1 MSEVNIDSIRIEA
14 KTNIKEAISDIEAL
28 KQSLTGLGDNKSGI
42 DRYSTSVNGLTQR
55 LTRLTGITNKTGIAA
70 VEKSV
75 RELAE
80 ASIKL
85 NNLQLNEKK
94 GSIFSEDTWKRAM
107 GNVESAMEN
116 VKNTIA
122 QNVKEIRQLDGVE
135 KAFDNYIKK
144 ARNIKI
150 PIGVK
155 NDLNTDREFANLRSV
170 LGKNFSTTNSGTDF
184 VAFIDD
190 MNKSINTTFDTTKN
204 ATDLFK
210 DVVERLRDIRKEAVM
225 TSQDVIKNG
234 LIPVQEIESELS
246 KFAAKDIP
254 NLSEKYG
261 ITENDVY
268 GGKKLS
274 ENSGTESVKEV
285 TSAIGQKTRA
295 FEKEQQTVTD
305 VVNSEMKDLINL
317 RSTIESVTNAVGD
330 GKGLAG
336 AFKGLKELG
345 LGELASLKNIDFSG
359 IAKLNI
365 KALQETIKQ
374 TTNIKNSASK
384 TIGELAHDSVLK
396 YALGSSSPE
405 HLIAKTTAK
414 GNEINI
420 PTKLSEIQS
429 LYQKLI
435 NYKGELIRSISETW
449 NNNNEN
455 LDVAIDKILK
465 YREQLAQTRSSIKQ
479 VGEVLEAVRNGTDI
493 TKGEQWLAEYN
504 SFLGDMQ
511 EYRTKILQESL
522 EMLQTE
528 QKNSP
533 KLNLMESLSDLG
545 TATDSVEQ
553 KLSELFDMLQS
564 LPSSTDRVG
573 SQARTM
579 IVQSAQQLGIAT
591 ESIENALSTL
601 HGTLREYSTASE
613 TSAPIDDLNNH
624 VNLVEQSLSALDSVL
639 QLTQNEVR
647 AFAQTGQLS
656 ETALQALSNAS
667 QTSDMVIDHMSS
679 SISELTG
686 NLGFYRQSLE
696 QASQEP
702 PIFRDTPEDIN
713 RLNRNMQKLPLSLS
727 QLKSDISDL
736 AGIMGGFVGKA
747 ISVAGAIGKIGS
759 FATKVNKQILS
770 FTKDFAKLSWEF
782 LNFGSSKNALSGL
795 KSPFG
800 QSSASLGDFNKK
812 LKHGITTVLR
822 YGFGIRSLYVLFNKL
837 RSGIKDGINNLVMFS
852 DRANKSLS
860 LLTSDMSYVG
870 NSVAA
875 AFEPILNIVAP
886 IIDQIVDYAVA
897 GINAVGAF
905 IASITGQTSY
915 TVAVKNIKDYRDSLN
930 GTASAGDA
938 ASDATDKLKDK
949 TDELKR
955 ELMGFDE
962 IEKFSED
969 LDNAANSGSGSGSGS
984 GNGSGTEDPILFTKK
999 DIPGAVSNFADLVK
1013 DAWAKADFTDIGK
1026 MVGTKLRDALDSIDW
1041 EPIKEQ
1047 ANKIAKV
1054 TGTFINGF
1062 FETEGLDKSVG
1073 RTLGEAVNTAV
1084 GAINTF
1090 VDTTHWTS
1098 IGEFMSGGLR
1108 SAITT
1113 IDWDGLGKTLNAKY
1127 KALWSFLDGFVV
1139 DMSKINF
1146 SGTTGWQEAGNALAS
1161 TINSI
1166 FADRDY
1172 TKTGQTIAAG
1182 INGITSALTT
1192 GIAGIDFNSI
1202 SRNFANGINS
1212 VFYNVDWQAI
1222 GTMLSDGMNAA
1233 TSSLLTF
1240 SVTVDWK
1247 RIGSELASSAN
1258 TFLAKTDF
1266 SQAGK
1271 ALGQAFKGA
1280 LSAINELAATFNWRS
1295 LGIDINNFIKGINW
1309 MGILKTS
1316 ANVVANTFF
1325 GLFETAWAAVFGGPD
1340 TKYTAIADNLNKA
1353 LSKLKIEWPAM
1364 EQEEIEKFENV
1375 SIIVDKFLELN
1386 EKLKKNGSLSE
1397 TDMSLFK
1404 TYYDQIVEYAPQ
1416 AAKLIG
1422 EVGTA
1427 YEGTDQ
1433 ALKALIASQKNAA
1446 IAEGFKTAMS
1456 DAAKVMA
1463 ESAIALNGA
1472 VDDLVSSVITNKDS
1486 VFSKWNELMGGNGTM
1501 AEMTKTMDS
1510 LFKKMREGKYDVDSL
1525 QGSEAVLAHVI
1536 GLTSN
1541 SLQEKMK
1548 NVDRLTTTLN
1558 ESETELDKMSEA
1570 STRYSAEIDTASI
1583 KTESFS
1589 TKLGNIKFTGVWKSL
1604 KDELKNTLDGVTET
1618 LKRDDFTL
1626 GISNT
1631 LTNMFDKEFRVNLK
1645 AGSLDT
1651 SEIPEK
1657 QKTVGGVCA
1666 GIVKA
1671 SNQIPESIRKLD
1683 FVGAITSKKD
1693 EIADRKISNLEG
1705 SVSKVSQTGG
1715 LTLDNL
1721 GGWIGYIGSK
1731 VSNLTL
1737 DNIGAWINYIGSQKS
1752 NMTLSD
1758 IGAWISYIGSQKDY
1772 MTLSDIGAWI
1782 SYIGS
1787 QKSNMTLNDI
1797 GAWISFIGSQISGMT
1812 LSGIGAWISNVAAQS
1827 GGLTLSDIG
1836 AWISYIAKS
1845 GDLSLSGINGLVNQV
1860 EKQPG
1865 SSLILKGIHGIVS
1878 SITNILGGKAEG
1890 GAFYGGKWH
1899 SIPQFSSGGVIT
1911 KDFVSS
1917 FSAIPRYAGGT
1928 VNAGS
1933 MFIAGEAGPEL
1944 VGHVGGR
1951 TEVLNES
1958 QLASVMQSAVAE
1970 GMQAAMSQM
1979 GGGGN
1984 VTVNVTLQ
1992 GDARRIFEVVKNE
2005 NNSRVMQTGK
2015 AQLLT

>member
-28 KQSLTGLGDNKSGI
+28 KQSLTGLGDNKNGI
-42 DRYSTSVNGLTQR
+42 DHYSTSVNGLTQR
-55 LTRLTGITNKTGIAA
+55 LTKLTGITNKAGIAA

-107 GNVESAMEN
+107 ENVESAMEN

-144 ARNIKI
+144 AQNIKI

-155 NDLNTDREFANLRSV
+155 NDLSTDREFANLRSV

-184 VAFIDD
+184 VTFIDD

-274 ENSGTESVKEV
+274 ENSGTESIKEV

-317 RSTIESVTNAVGD
+317 RSTIESITNAVGD

-359 IAKLNI
+359 IAKLNRENLKSI
-365 KALQETIKQ
+365 IGKEHTGLSDAE
-374 TTNIKNSASK
+374 K
-384 TIGELAHDSVLK
+384 TIIQNAANKAVAPESVPWLEDYK
-396 YALGSSSPE
+396 N
-405 HLIAKTTAK
+405 LIQQAR
-414 GNEINI
+414 EE
-420 PTKLSEIQS
+420 S
-429 LYQKLI
+429 QK
-435 NYKGELIRSISETW
+435 
-449 NNNNEN
+449 
-455 LDVAIDKILK
+455 
-465 YREQLAQTRSSIKQ
+465 
-479 VGEVLEAVRNGTDI
+479 
-493 TKGEQWLAEYN
+493 
-504 SFLGDMQ
+504 FLGGFYVPESVEELQSEFVGISKEIVRLKENMQ
-511 EYRTKILQESL
+511 EALRTLDTDGVSQ
-522 EMLQTE
+522 MVG
-528 QKNSP
+528 
-533 KLNLMESLSDLG
+533 DL
-545 TATDSVEQ
+545 
-553 KLSELFDMLQS
+553 
-564 LPSSTDRVG
+564 
-573 SQARTM
+573 SQAIAYANDLST
-579 IVQSAQQLGIAT
+579 IAT
-591 ESIENALSTL
+591 QKGI
-601 HGTLREYSTASE
+601 TLRQPKSEWQEY
-613 TSAPIDDLNNH
+613 P
-624 VNLVEQSLSALDSVL
+624 LSSFPEELRGD
-639 QLTQNEVR
+639 
-647 AFAQTGQLS
+647 G
-656 ETALQALSNAS
+656 LSNAMT
-667 QTSDMVIDHMSS
+667 QTAREASNASNQLRQYDEDVSKVIR
-679 SISELTG
+679 T
-686 NLGFYRQSLE
+686 E
-696 QASQEP
+696 QTFKDALAAAAQEP
-702 PIFRDTPEDIN
+702 PIFRDMPEDIS
-713 RLNRNMQKLPLSLS
+713 RLNRNVQKLPISLS

-736 AGIMGGFVGKA
+736 AGIMGGFAGKA

-759 FATKVNKQILS
+759 FAAKVSKQILS
-770 FTKDFAKLSWEF
+770 FTKNFAKLSWEF
-782 LNFGSSKNALSGL
+782 LNFGSTKNALSGL
-795 KSPFG
+795 KSPFS

-886 IIDQIVDYAVA
+886 VIDQIVDYAVA

-999 DIPGAVSNFADLVK
+999 DIPGAVSNFAELVK

-1090 VDTTHWTS
+1090 IDTTHWTS

-1192 GIAGIDFNSI
+1192 GIAGIDFDSI

-1212 VFYNVDWQAI
+1212 VFYKVDWQAI
-1222 GTMLSDGMNAA
+1222 GTMLSDGMNTA

-1240 SVTVDWK
+1240 SVTVDWEK
-1247 RIGSELASSAN
+1247 IGSELASSAN
-1258 TFLAKTDF
+1258 TFLANTDF

-1280 LSAINELAATFNWRS
+1280 LSAISEFAATFNWRS

-1309 MGILKTS
+1309 IGILKTS

-1463 ESAIALNGA
+1463 DSAIALNGA
-1472 VDDLVSSVITNKDS
+1472 VDELVSSVITNKDS

-1525 QGSEAVLAHVI
+1525 QGSEAILAHVI

-1541 SLQEKMK
+1541 SLQEKML

-1558 ESETELDKMSEA
+1558 KSEAELDKMSEA

-1589 TKLGNIKFTGVWKSL
+1589 SNLGKIKFTGVWKSL
-1604 KDELKNTLDGVTET
+1604 KDELKNTLDDVTET

-1631 LTNMFDKEFRVNLK
+1631 LTDMFDKEFKVNLK

-1651 SEIPEK
+1651 SELT
-1657 QKTVGGVCA
+1657 QKDKTIQGA
-1666 GIVKA
+1666 SANIVSAKNA
-1671 SNQIPESIRKLD
+1671 LPDYAKKLD
-1683 FVGAITSKKD
+1683 LVANLTSKQD
-1693 EIADRKISNLEG
+1693 SIADRVIS
-1705 SVSKVSQTGG
+1705 G
-1715 LTLDNL
+1715 LTGWMTDFQNRVPENNRWFSGLTGWVTSL
-1721 GGWIGYIGSK
+1721 GDSIP
-1731 VSNLTL
+1731 
-1737 DNIGAWINYIGSQKS
+1737 A
-1752 NMTLSD
+1752 
-1758 IGAWISYIGSQKDY
+1758 
-1772 MTLSDIGAWI
+1772 
-1782 SYIGS
+1782 
-1787 QKSNMTLNDI
+1787 
-1797 GAWISFIGSQISGMT
+1797 SGKWF
-1812 LSGIGAWISNVAAQS
+1812 SGILG
-1827 GGLTLSDIG
+1827 
-1836 AWISYIAKS
+1836 Y
-1845 GDLSLSGINGLVNQV
+1845 VNQV
-1860 EKQPG
+1860 EKQSG

-1890 GAFYGGKWH
+1890 GAFYGGRWH
-1899 SIPQFSSGGVIT
+1899 DIPQFSSGGVIT
-1911 KDFVSS
+1911 KDFMSS

-1951 TEVLNES
+1951 TEVLNQS
-1958 QLASVMQSAVAE
+1958 QLASVMQSAVAS
-1970 GMQAAMSQM
+1970 GMEAVMARYSGN
-1979 GGGGN
+1979 GGGNGN
-1984 VTVNVTLQ
+1984 VTVNVVLQ
-1992 GDARRIFEVVKNE
+1992 GDAKKIFEVVKKE

>member
-1 MSEVNIDSIRIEA
+1 MSEINIDSIRIEA

-42 DRYSTSVNGLTQR
+42 DHYSTSVNGLTQR
-55 LTRLTGITNKTGIAA
+55 LTKLTGITNKAGIAA

-107 GNVESAMEN
+107 ENVESAMEN

-155 NDLNTDREFANLRSV
+155 NDLKTDREFANLRNV

-184 VAFIDD
+184 VTFIDD

-204 ATDLFK
+204 ATDLFR
-210 DVVERLRDIRKEAVM
+210 DVVERLRDIRKEAVL
-225 TSQDVIKNG
+225 TSRDVIKNG

-274 ENSGTESVKEV
+274 ENSETESVKEV

-359 IAKLNI
+359 IAKLNRENLKSI
-365 KALQETIKQ
+365 IGKKYTGLSDAE
-374 TTNIKNSASK
+374 K
-384 TIGELAHDSVLK
+384 TIIQNAANKAVAPESVPWLEDYK
-396 YALGSSSPE
+396 N
-405 HLIAKTTAK
+405 LIQQAR
-414 GNEINI
+414 EE
-420 PTKLSEIQS
+420 S
-429 LYQKLI
+429 QK
-435 NYKGELIRSISETW
+435 
-449 NNNNEN
+449 
-455 LDVAIDKILK
+455 
-465 YREQLAQTRSSIKQ
+465 
-479 VGEVLEAVRNGTDI
+479 
-493 TKGEQWLAEYN
+493 
-504 SFLGDMQ
+504 FLG
-511 EYRTKILQESL
+511 EFYVPESV
-522 EMLQTE
+522 EELQTE
-528 QKNSP
+528 FVGISKEIVRLKENMQEALRTLDTDGVSQMVNDLSQAIAYANDLSTIAAQKGITLRQP
-533 KLNLMESLSDLG
+533 K
-545 TATDSVEQ
+545 
-553 KLSELFDMLQS
+553 SEWQEYP
-564 LPSSTDRVG
+564 PSSFP
-573 SQARTM
+573 
-579 IVQSAQQLGIAT
+579 
-591 ESIENALSTL
+591 EE
-601 HGTLREYSTASE
+601 LRG
-613 TSAPIDDLNNH
+613 N
-624 VNLVEQSLSALDSVL
+624 
-639 QLTQNEVR
+639 
-647 AFAQTGQLS
+647 G
-656 ETALQALSNAS
+656 LSNAMS
-667 QTSDMVIDHMSS
+667 QTARETSNASNQLRQYNEDVSKVIR
-679 SISELTG
+679 T
-686 NLGFYRQSLE
+686 E
-696 QASQEP
+696 QTFKDALAAAAQEP
-702 PIFRDTPEDIN
+702 PIFRDMPEDIN

-759 FATKVNKQILS
+759 FAAKVNKQILS
-770 FTKDFAKLSWEF
+770 FTKNFAKLSWEF

-795 KSPFG
+795 KSPFS

-886 IIDQIVDYAVA
+886 IIDQIIDYAVA

-949 TDELKR
+949 TDELKH

-1013 DAWAKADFTDIGK
+1013 DAWAKSDFTDIGK
-1026 MVGTKLRDALDSIDW
+1026 IVGTKLRDALDSIDW

-1062 FETEGLDKSVG
+1062 FETEGLDESVG

-1090 VDTTHWTS
+1090 IDTTHWAS
-1098 IGEFMSGGLR
+1098 LGEFMSGGLR
-1108 SAITT
+1108 SAIAT
-1113 IDWDGLGKTLNAKY
+1113 IDWDDLGKTLNAKY

-1146 SGTTGWQEAGNALAS
+1146 SGTTGWQEAGNALAE

-1166 FADRDY
+1166 FTSRDY
-1172 TKTGQTIAAG
+1172 EKVGITIANG
-1182 INGITSALTT
+1182 INGIASTLET
-1192 GIAGIDFNSI
+1192 GVNQIEFNKI
-1202 SRNFANGINS
+1202 SQRFANGVNN
-1212 VFYNVDWQAI
+1212 VFLGVDFNAI
-1222 GTMLSDGMNAA
+1222 GSAISSGLNQA
-1233 TSSLLTF
+1233 TSSLRMF
-1240 SVTVDWK
+1240 SVTINWK
-1247 RIGSELASSAN
+1247 QIGKDIANSAN
-1258 TFLAKTDF
+1258 TFLADTDF
-1266 SQAGK
+1266 SLAGN
-1271 ALGQAFKGA
+1271 ALGSAFKGV
-1280 LSAINELAATFNWRS
+1280 LSSINEAAAAFNWRS
-1295 LGIDINNFIKGINW
+1295 LGVDINHFIKNINW
-1309 MGILKTS
+1309 KGILKTA
-1316 ANVVANTFF
+1316 ANTVANTFF
-1325 GLFETAWAAVFGGPD
+1325 GLFEAAWGLVFGGSD
-1340 TKYTAIADNLNKA
+1340 TKYTAIADNLNQA

-1375 SIIVDKFLELN
+1375 STIVDKFLELN
-1386 EKLKKNGSLSE
+1386 EKLEKNGSLSE

-1416 AAKLIG
+1416 AAELIG
-1422 EVGTA
+1422 KVGEA
-1427 YEGTDQ
+1427 YEGTDK
-1433 ALKALIASQKNAA
+1433 ALKDLIESQKNAA
-1446 IAEGFKTAMS
+1446 ITKGFEQAMT
-1456 DAAKVMA
+1456 DAAKNYA
-1463 ESAIALNGA
+1463 DSATALNGA
-1472 VDDLVSSVITNKDS
+1472 VTELVDS
-1486 VFSKWNELMGGNGTM
+1486 VVANKNLVFDAWKNDKGGTL
-1501 AEMTKTMDS
+1501 EEFQKSLDS
-1510 LFKKMREGKYDVDSL
+1510 LFEKMRSGKLDLSKLSDE
-1525 QGSEAVLAHVI
+1525 EARLLTAFQRTTPEI
-1536 GLTSN
+1536 LTQTSN
-1541 SLQEKMK
+1541 VV
-1548 NVDRLTTTLN
+1548 NLTDNLN
-1558 ESETELDKMSEA
+1558 DS
-1570 STRYSAEIDTASI
+1570 
-1583 KTESFS
+1583 
-1589 TKLGNIKFTGVWKSL
+1589 
-1604 KDELKNTLDGVTET
+1604 KDELDRISEAQNDFRKQLSSTSSEVKKSSKSIANNYKTVLKNAEEVDGKSRTMQEHIALWISGLNELSEEEKSTLYDYVTGIAEKSSTTEKAVKKLNKSQQTQIET
-1618 LKRDDFTL
+1618 TAKAWRTVKNDANGYAMEIGNLPNSITTEATFKV
-1626 GISNT
+1626 
-1631 LTNMFDKEFRVNLK
+1631 DK
-1645 AGSLDT
+1645 
-1651 SEIPEK
+1651 SEIY
-1657 QKTVGGVCA
+1657 KTGRDLLNDPLKLNSKMVVSGVDKSKLTEEDKTFNTTA
-1666 GIVKA
+1666 RFKTTIDALGDKIFLTIAKFT
-1671 SNQIPESIRKLD
+1671 SQIDSLPAIGKIFNTVAKFTSKEDSIR
-1683 FVGAITSKKD
+1683 
-1693 EIADRKISNLEG
+1693 DRKISNLTAMLTNITTAAALVVPSASAVVTRLISG
-1705 SVSKVSQTGG
+1705 GGLSVANVKGLISQVSK
-1715 LTLDNL
+1715 
-1721 GGWIGYIGSK
+1721 
-1731 VSNLTL
+1731 
-1737 DNIGAWINYIGSQKS
+1737 
-1752 NMTLSD
+1752 
-1758 IGAWISYIGSQKDY
+1758 
-1772 MTLSDIGAWI
+1772 
-1782 SYIGS
+1782 
-1787 QKSNMTLNDI
+1787 
-1797 GAWISFIGSQISGMT
+1797 
-1812 LSGIGAWISNVAAQS
+1812 QS
-1827 GGLTLSDIG
+1827 G
-1836 AWISYIAKS
+1836 A
-1845 GDLSLSGINGLVNQV
+1845 
-1860 EKQPG
+1860 
-1865 SSLILKGIHGIVS
+1865 SLILSGIHGIVS
-1878 SITNILGGKAEG
+1878 SITNIFRKKAEG
-1890 GAFYGGKWH
+1890 GAFYGGSWH
-1899 SIPQFSSGGVIT
+1899 DIPQFHEGGIV
-1911 KDFVSS
+1911 KPNMMMNFNM
-1917 FSAIPRYAGGT
+1917 IPRYAGGT
-1928 VNAGS
+1928 LDGGS

-1951 TEVLNES
+1951 TEVLNQS
-1958 QLASVMQSAVAE
+1958 QLASVMQSAVAS
-1970 GMQAAMSQM
+1970 GMEAVMARYSGN
-1979 GGGGN
+1979 GGGNGN
-1984 VTVNVTLQ
+1984 VTVNVVLQ
-1992 GDARRIFEVVKNE
+1992 GDAKKIFEVVKKE
-2005 NNSRVMQTGK
+2005 NNSRVIQTGK

>member
-42 DRYSTSVNGLTQR
+42 DHYSTSVNGLTQR
-55 LTRLTGITNKTGIAA
+55 LTKLTGITNKAGIAA

-107 GNVESAMEN
+107 ENVESAMEN

-155 NDLNTDREFANLRSV
+155 NDLKTDREFADLRSV

-184 VAFIDD
+184 VTFIDD

-274 ENSGTESVKEV
+274 ENGETESVKEV

-317 RSTIESVTNAVGD
+317 RSTIESVTNAIGD

-359 IAKLNI
+359 IAKLNRENLKSI
-365 KALQETIKQ
+365 IGKEHTGLSDAE
-374 TTNIKNSASK
+374 K
-384 TIGELAHDSVLK
+384 TIIQNAANKAVAPESVPWLEDYK
-396 YALGSSSPE
+396 N
-405 HLIAKTTAK
+405 LIQQAR
-414 GNEINI
+414 EE
-420 PTKLSEIQS
+420 S
-429 LYQKLI
+429 QK
-435 NYKGELIRSISETW
+435 
-449 NNNNEN
+449 
-455 LDVAIDKILK
+455 
-465 YREQLAQTRSSIKQ
+465 
-479 VGEVLEAVRNGTDI
+479 
-493 TKGEQWLAEYN
+493 
-504 SFLGDMQ
+504 FLG
-511 EYRTKILQESL
+511 EFYVPESV
-522 EMLQTE
+522 EELQTE
-528 QKNSP
+528 FVGISKEIVRLKENMQEALRTLDTDGVSQMVNDLSQAIAYANDLSTIAAQKGITLRQP
-533 KLNLMESLSDLG
+533 K
-545 TATDSVEQ
+545 
-553 KLSELFDMLQS
+553 SEWQEYP
-564 LPSSTDRVG
+564 PSSFP
-573 SQARTM
+573 
-579 IVQSAQQLGIAT
+579 
-591 ESIENALSTL
+591 EE
-601 HGTLREYSTASE
+601 LRG
-613 TSAPIDDLNNH
+613 N
-624 VNLVEQSLSALDSVL
+624 
-639 QLTQNEVR
+639 
-647 AFAQTGQLS
+647 G
-656 ETALQALSNAS
+656 LSNAMS
-667 QTSDMVIDHMSS
+667 QTARETSNASNQLRQYNEDVSKVIR
-679 SISELTG
+679 T
-686 NLGFYRQSLE
+686 E
-696 QASQEP
+696 QTFKDALAAAAQEP
-702 PIFRDTPEDIN
+702 PIFRDMPEDIN

-759 FATKVNKQILS
+759 FAAKVNKQILS
-770 FTKDFAKLSWEF
+770 FTKNFAKLSWEF

-795 KSPFG
+795 KSPFS

-837 RSGIKDGINNLVMFS
+837 RSGIKDGINNLVVFS

-875 AFEPILNIVAP
+875 AFEPILNIVGP

-962 IEKFSED
+962 IEKFSDD
-969 LDNAANSGSGSGSGS
+969 LNNAANSGSGSGSGS

-1013 DAWAKADFTDIGK
+1013 DAWAKADFTDVGK
-1026 MVGTKLRDALDSIDW
+1026 IVGTKLRDALNSIDW

-1062 FETEGLDKSVG
+1062 FETEGLDESVG

-1090 VDTTHWTS
+1090 IDTTHWAS
-1098 IGEFMSGGLR
+1098 LGEFMSGGLR
-1108 SAITT
+1108 SAIAT
-1113 IDWDGLGKTLNAKY
+1113 IDWNGLGKTLNAKY

-1172 TKTGQTIAAG
+1172 TKIGQTIAVG

-1202 SRNFANGINS
+1202 SKNFSNGINS
-1212 VFYNVDWQAI
+1212 VFYKIDWQAI
-1222 GTMLSDGMNAA
+1222 GTMLSDGMNTA

-1247 RIGSELASSAN
+1247 RIGSELANSAN
-1258 TFLAKTDF
+1258 TFLAETDF

-1271 ALGQAFKGA
+1271 ALGEAFKGA
-1280 LSAINELAATFNWRS
+1280 LTAINEFAATFNWRS
-1295 LGIDINNFIKGINW
+1295 LGVDINNFIKGINW

-1463 ESAIALNGA
+1463 DSAIALNGA
-1472 VDDLVSSVITNKDS
+1472 VDELVSSVITNKDS
-1486 VFSKWNELMGGNGTM
+1486 VFSEWNKLMGGNGTM

-1525 QGSEAVLAHVI
+1525 QGSEAILAHAI

-1541 SLQEKMK
+1541 SLQEKML
-1548 NVDRLTTTLN
+1548 NVDRLTTTLDK
-1558 ESETELDKMSEA
+1558 SETELDKMSEA

-1583 KTESFS
+1583 KTESFG
-1589 TKLGNIKFTGVWKSL
+1589 TNLGKIKFTGVWKSL
-1604 KDELKNTLDGVTET
+1604 KDELKNTLDDVTET

-1631 LTNMFDKEFRVNLK
+1631 LTDMFDKEFKVKLK
-1645 AGSLDT
+1645 VGGLDT
-1651 SEIPEK
+1651 SKLTE
-1657 QKTVGGVCA
+1657 QDKTIQGA
-1666 GIVKA
+1666 SASIVNAKNA
-1671 SNQIPESIRKLD
+1671 LPDYMKSLD
-1683 FVGAITSKKD
+1683 FTAALTQKKD
-1693 EIADRKISNLEG
+1693 SISDRTISDLKG
-1705 SVSKVSQTGG
+1705 SISQVSQTGG
-1715 LTLDNL
+1715 LTLDNI
-1721 GGWIGYIGSK
+1721 GAWIGYIGSK
-1731 VSNLTL
+1731 VQNLTL
-1737 DNIGAWINYIGSQKS
+1737 DNIGAWISNIGSQKPDL
-1752 NMTLSD
+1752 TLNN
-1758 IGAWISYIGSQKDY
+1758 IGAWISYIGSQTPN
-1772 MTLSDIGAWI
+1772 MTLDNIGAWI
-1782 SYIGS
+1782 S
-1787 QKSNMTLNDI
+1787 N
-1797 GAWISFIGSQISGMT
+1797 IGSQISGMT
-1812 LSGIGAWISNVAAQS
+1812 LKDIGAWVSYIGSQND
-1827 GGLTLSDIG
+1827 GMTLNGIG
-1836 AWISYIAKS
+1836 AWISYIAQTGGLALS
-1845 GDLSLSGINGLVNQV
+1845 NIGAWISNIAAQVGGMTLNGIGAWISYIAQTGGLSLSGILGYVNQV
-1860 EKQPG
+1860 TRQPG
-1865 SSLILKGIHGIVS
+1865 ISLILSGITAFIS
-1878 SITNILGGKAEG
+1878 SVISGGGKAKG
-1890 GAFYGGKWH
+1890 GAFYGGRWH
-1899 SIPQFSSGGVIT
+1899 SIPQFSSGGVIK
-1911 KDFVSS
+1911 KDFMSS

-1970 GMQAAMSQM
+1970 GMQTAMSQI
-1979 GGGGN
+1979 GGSGN

-1992 GDARRIFEVVKNE
+1992 GDARRIFEVVKSE

>member
-107 GNVESAMEN
+107 ENVESAMEN

-144 ARNIKI
+144 AQNIKI

-184 VAFIDD
+184 VTFIDD

-246 KFAAKDIP
+246 RFAAKDIP

-261 ITENDVY
+261 LTENDVY

-274 ENSGTESVKEV
+274 ENSETESVKEV

-359 IAKLNI
+359 IAKLNRENLKSI
-365 KALQETIKQ
+365 IGKEHTGLSDAE
-374 TTNIKNSASK
+374 K
-384 TIGELAHDSVLK
+384 TIIQNAANKAVAPESVPWLEDYK
-396 YALGSSSPE
+396 N
-405 HLIAKTTAK
+405 LIQQAR
-414 GNEINI
+414 EE
-420 PTKLSEIQS
+420 S
-429 LYQKLI
+429 QK
-435 NYKGELIRSISETW
+435 
-449 NNNNEN
+449 
-455 LDVAIDKILK
+455 
-465 YREQLAQTRSSIKQ
+465 
-479 VGEVLEAVRNGTDI
+479 
-493 TKGEQWLAEYN
+493 
-504 SFLGDMQ
+504 FLGGFYVPESVEELQSEFVGISKEIVRLKENMQ
-511 EYRTKILQESL
+511 EALRTLDTDGVSQ
-522 EMLQTE
+522 MVD
-528 QKNSP
+528 
-533 KLNLMESLSDLG
+533 DL
-545 TATDSVEQ
+545 
-553 KLSELFDMLQS
+553 
-564 LPSSTDRVG
+564 
-573 SQARTM
+573 SQA
-579 IVQSAQQLGIAT
+579 IAYA
-591 ESIENALSTL
+591 NDLSTIAAQK
-601 HGTLREYSTASE
+601 GITLRQPKSEWQEY
-613 TSAPIDDLNNH
+613 P
-624 VNLVEQSLSALDSVL
+624 LSSFPEELRGND
-639 QLTQNEVR
+639 
-647 AFAQTGQLS
+647 
-656 ETALQALSNAS
+656 LSNAMS
-667 QTSDMVIDHMSS
+667 QTARETSNASNQLSQYNEDVSKVIR
-679 SISELTG
+679 T
-686 NLGFYRQSLE
+686 E
-696 QASQEP
+696 QTFKDALAAAAQEP
-702 PIFRDTPEDIN
+702 PIFRDMPEDIN

-736 AGIMGGFVGKA
+736 AGIMGGFAGKA

-759 FATKVNKQILS
+759 FASKVNKQILS
-770 FTKDFAKLSWEF
+770 FTKNFAKLSWEF
-782 LNFGSSKNALSGL
+782 LNFGSSKNTLSGL
-795 KSPFG
+795 KSPFS

-837 RSGIKDGINNLVMFS
+837 RSGIKDGINSLVMFS

-886 IIDQIVDYAVA
+886 VIDQIVDYAVA

-962 IEKFSED
+962 IEKFSDD
-969 LDNAANSGSGSGSGS
+969 LNNAANSGSGSGSGS

-1026 MVGTKLRDALDSIDW
+1026 MVGTKLRDALNSIDW

-1098 IGEFMSGGLR
+1098 LGEFMSGGLR

-1127 KALWSFLDGFVV
+1127 KALWGFLDGFVV

-1212 VFYNVDWQAI
+1212 VFYKVDWQAI
-1222 GTMLSDGMNAA
+1222 GTMLSDGMNTA

-1247 RIGSELASSAN
+1247 KIGSELASSAN

-1280 LSAINELAATFNWRS
+1280 LSTINEFAATFNWRS
-1295 LGIDINNFIKGINW
+1295 LGININNFIKGINW
-1309 MGILKTS
+1309 IGILKTS

-1416 AAKLIG
+1416 AANLIG
-1422 EVGTA
+1422 KVGEA
-1427 YEGTDQ
+1427 YEGTDG
-1433 ALKALIASQKNAA
+1433 ALKSLIESQKNLA
-1446 IAEGFKTAMS
+1446 IQEGFKKSMQDAAKIYS
-1456 DAAKVMA
+1456 DAAL
-1463 ESAIALNGA
+1463 SLDGA
-1472 VDDLVSSVITNKDS
+1472 VTELVNSVAKNQQVLYDAWTHDKPGTWDQFQTDLENLFQKMRNGSLDVDKLTESESRMINALVRADDP
-1486 VFSKWNELMGGNGTM
+1486 FSKQTENIIDLIGTKNEAEETLDRISAASQRYGGN
-1501 AEMTKTMDS
+1501 AETAATNTEKLVTS
-1510 LFKKMREGKYDVDSL
+1510 LGK
-1525 QGSEAVLAHVI
+1525 
-1536 GLTSN
+1536 
-1541 SLQEKMK
+1541 
-1548 NVDRLTTTLN
+1548 
-1558 ESETELDKMSEA
+1558 
-1570 STRYSAEIDTASI
+1570 
-1583 KTESFS
+1583 
-1589 TKLGNIKFTGVWKSL
+1589 IKFTGVWKSL
-1604 KDELKNTLDGVTET
+1604 KDELKNTLDDVTEM
-1618 LKRDDFTL
+1618 LNRDDFTL

-1631 LTNMFDKEFRVNLK
+1631 LTDMFDKEFKVKLK
-1645 AGSLDT
+1645 VGGLDT
-1651 SEIPEK
+1651 SKLTE
-1657 QKTVGGVCA
+1657 QDKTIQGA
-1666 GIVKA
+1666 SASIVNAKNA
-1671 SNQIPESIRKLD
+1671 LPDYMKSLD
-1683 FVGAITSKKD
+1683 FTAALTQKKD
-1693 EIADRKISNLEG
+1693 SISDRTISDLKG
-1705 SVSKVSQTGG
+1705 SISQVSQTGG
-1715 LTLDNL
+1715 LTLDNI
-1721 GGWIGYIGSK
+1721 GAWIGYIGSK
-1731 VSNLTL
+1731 VQNLTL
-1737 DNIGAWINYIGSQKS
+1737 DNIGAWISNIGSQKPDLTLKDIGAWVSYIGSQTP
-1752 NMTLSD
+1752 NMTLNN
-1758 IGAWISYIGSQKDY
+1758 IGAWIS
-1772 MTLSDIGAWI
+1772 
-1782 SYIGS
+1782 
-1787 QKSNMTLNDI
+1787 N
-1797 GAWISFIGSQISGMT
+1797 IGSQISGMT
-1812 LSGIGAWISNVAAQS
+1812 LKDIGAWVSYIGSQNN
-1827 GGLTLSDIG
+1827 GLTLNGIG
-1836 AWISYIAKS
+1836 AWISYIAQTGGLTLS
-1845 GDLSLSGINGLVNQV
+1845 NIGAWISNIATQVGGLTLNGIGAWISYIAQTGGLSLSGILGYVNQV
-1860 EKQPG
+1860 TKQPG
-1865 SSLILKGIHGIVS
+1865 ISLILSGITAFIS
-1878 SITNILGGKAEG
+1878 SVISGGKKAEG
-1890 GAFYGGKWH
+1890 GAFYGGRWH

-1911 KDFVSS
+1911 KDFMSS

>member
-107 GNVESAMEN
+107 ENVESAMEN

-144 ARNIKI
+144 AQNIKI

-184 VAFIDD
+184 VTFIDD

-261 ITENDVY
+261 LTENDVY

-274 ENSGTESVKEV
+274 ENSETESVKEV

-317 RSTIESVTNAVGD
+317 RSTIESITNAVGD

-359 IAKLNI
+359 IAKLNRENLKSI
-365 KALQETIKQ
+365 IGKEHTGLSDAE
-374 TTNIKNSASK
+374 K
-384 TIGELAHDSVLK
+384 TIIQNAANKAVAPESVPWLEDYK
-396 YALGSSSPE
+396 N
-405 HLIAKTTAK
+405 LIQQAR
-414 GNEINI
+414 EE
-420 PTKLSEIQS
+420 S
-429 LYQKLI
+429 QKLL
-435 NYKGELIRSISETW
+435 GEFY
-449 NNNNEN
+449 
-455 LDVAIDKILK
+455 VP
-465 YREQLAQTRSSIKQ
+465 
-479 VGEVLEAVRNGTDI
+479 
-493 TKGEQWLAEYN
+493 
-504 SFLGDMQ
+504 
-511 EYRTKILQESL
+511 ESV
-522 EMLQTE
+522 EELQTE
-528 QKNSP
+528 FVGISKERVLLKENMQEALRTLDTDGVSQMVDDLSQAIAYANDLSTIAAQKGITLRQP
-533 KLNLMESLSDLG
+533 KSEWQEYSLSSFPEELRGNDLSNTMSQ
-545 TATDSVEQ
+545 TA
-553 KLSELFDMLQS
+553 
-564 LPSSTDRVG
+564 
-573 SQARTM
+573 
-579 IVQSAQQLGIAT
+579 
-591 ESIENALSTL
+591 
-601 HGTLREYSTASE
+601 RET
-613 TSAPIDDLNNH
+613 
-624 VNLVEQSLSALDSVL
+624 
-639 QLTQNEVR
+639 
-647 AFAQTGQLS
+647 
-656 ETALQALSNAS
+656 SNAS
-667 QTSDMVIDHMSS
+667 NQLRQYNEDISKVIRTEQTFKDA
-679 SISELTG
+679 L
-686 NLGFYRQSLE
+686 
-696 QASQEP
+696 AAAAQEP
-702 PIFRDTPEDIN
+702 PIFRDMPEDIN
-713 RLNRNMQKLPLSLS
+713 RLNRNMQKLPISLS

-736 AGIMGGFVGKA
+736 AGIMGGFAGKA

-759 FATKVNKQILS
+759 FASKVNKQILS
-770 FTKDFAKLSWEF
+770 FTKNFAKLSWDF
-782 LNFGSSKNALSGL
+782 LNFGSTKNALSGL
-795 KSPFG
+795 KSPFS

-837 RSGIKDGINNLVMFS
+837 RSGIKDGISSLVMFS

-886 IIDQIVDYAVA
+886 VIDQIVDYAVA

-962 IEKFSED
+962 IEKFSDD
-969 LDNAANSGSGSGSGS
+969 LNNAANSGSGSGSGS

-1041 EPIKEQ
+1041 EPIKAQ

-1062 FETEGLDKSVG
+1062 IETEGLDKSVG

-1090 VDTTHWTS
+1090 IDTTHWTS

-1113 IDWDGLGKTLNAKY
+1113 IDWDGIGKTLNAKY
-1127 KALWSFLDGFVV
+1127 KALWGFLDGFVV

-1212 VFYNVDWQAI
+1212 VFYKVDWQAI
-1222 GTMLSDGMNAA
+1222 GTMLSDGMNTA

-1247 RIGSELASSAN
+1247 RIGSELANSAN

-1280 LSAINELAATFNWRS
+1280 LSAINEFAATFNWRS
-1295 LGIDINNFIKGINW
+1295 LGININNFIKGINW
-1309 MGILKTS
+1309 KGILKTS

-1325 GLFETAWAAVFGGPD
+1325 GLFETAWAVVFGGSD

-1463 ESAIALNGA
+1463 DSAIALNGA
-1472 VDDLVSSVITNKDS
+1472 VDELVSSVITNKDS
-1486 VFSKWNELMGGNGTM
+1486 VFSYWNQLMGGNGTM

-1525 QGSEAVLAHVI
+1525 QGSEAVLAHAI
-1536 GLTSN
+1536 GLTSD

-1548 NVDRLTTTLN
+1548 NVNRLTTTLN
-1558 ESETELDKMSEA
+1558 ESEAELDKMSEV
-1570 STRYSAEIDTASI
+1570 STRYSAEIDTASA

-1589 TKLGNIKFTGVWKSL
+1589 SNLGKIKFAGVWKSL
-1604 KDELKNTLDGVTET
+1604 KDELKNTLDDVTEM

-1631 LTNMFDKEFRVNLK
+1631 LTDMFDKEFKVNLK

-1651 SEIPEK
+1651 SEIPEN

-1683 FVGAITSKKD
+1683 FVGAITGKKD
-1693 EIADRKISNLEG
+1693 EITDRKISNLEG

-1758 IGAWISYIGSQKDY
+1758 IGAWISFIGSQKDY
-1772 MTLSDIGAWI
+1772 MTLSNIGAWI
-1782 SYIGS
+1782 SFIGS
-1787 QKSNMTLNDI
+1787 QKSNMTLSDI

-1812 LSGIGAWISNVAAQS
+1812 LSGIGAWISNIAAQS

-1845 GDLSLSGINGLVNQV
+1845 GNLSLSGINGLVNQV

-1878 SITNILGGKAEG
+1878 SIANVLGGKAEG

-1911 KDFVSS
+1911 KDFMSS

-1970 GMQAAMSQM
+1970 GMQTAISQM
-1979 GGGGN
+1979 GGSGN

-1992 GDARRIFEVVKNE
+1992 GDARRIFEVVKSE

-2015 AQLLT
+2015 AQFLT

>member
-28 KQSLTGLGDNKSGI
+28 KQSLTGLSDNKSGI
-42 DRYSTSVNGLTQR
+42 DHYSTSVNGLTQR
-55 LTRLTGITNKTGIAA
+55 LTKLTGITNKAGIAA

-107 GNVESAMEN
+107 ENVESAMEN

-144 ARNIKI
+144 AQNIKI

-155 NDLNTDREFANLRSV
+155 NDLSTDREFANLRSV

-184 VAFIDD
+184 VTFIDD

-274 ENSGTESVKEV
+274 ENSEAGSVKEV
-285 TSAIGQKTRA
+285 ASAIGQKTRA

-317 RSTIESVTNAVGD
+317 RSTIESVTSAVGD

-359 IAKLNI
+359 IAKLNRES
-365 KALQETIKQ
+365 L
-374 TTNIKNSASK
+374 K
-384 TIGELAHDSVLK
+384 TIIGKKYTGLSDTEKTIIQNAANKAVAPESVPWLED
-396 YALGSSSPE
+396 YE
-405 HLIAKTTAK
+405 
-414 GNEINI
+414 
-420 PTKLSEIQS
+420 
-429 LYQKLI
+429 KLI
-435 NYKGELIRSISETW
+435 QQ
-449 NNNNEN
+449 
-455 LDVAIDKILK
+455 A
-465 YREQLAQTRSSIKQ
+465 REESQK
-479 VGEVLEAVRNGTDI
+479 
-493 TKGEQWLAEYN
+493 
-504 SFLGDMQ
+504 FLGGFYVPKSV
-511 EYRTKILQESL
+511 EE
-522 EMLQTE
+522 LQTE
-528 QKNSP
+528 FVGISKEIVHLKENMQEALRTLDTDGVSQMVDDLSQAIAYANDLSTIAAQKGITLRQP
-533 KLNLMESLSDLG
+533 K
-545 TATDSVEQ
+545 
-553 KLSELFDMLQS
+553 SEWQEYP
-564 LPSSTDRVG
+564 PSSFPEELRGNGLSNTM
-573 SQARTM
+573 SQTAR
-579 IVQSAQQLGIAT
+579 
-591 ESIENALSTL
+591 
-601 HGTLREYSTASE
+601 E
-613 TSAPIDDLNNH
+613 T
-624 VNLVEQSLSALDSVL
+624 
-639 QLTQNEVR
+639 
-647 AFAQTGQLS
+647 
-656 ETALQALSNAS
+656 SNAS
-667 QTSDMVIDHMSS
+667 NQLRQYNEDVSKVIRTEETFKDA
-679 SISELTG
+679 L
-686 NLGFYRQSLE
+686 
-696 QASQEP
+696 AAAAQEP
-702 PIFRDTPEDIN
+702 PIFRDMPEYIN

-759 FATKVNKQILS
+759 FAAKVNKQILS
-770 FTKDFAKLSWEF
+770 FTKNFAKLSWEF

-795 KSPFG
+795 KSPFS

-886 IIDQIVDYAVA
+886 VIDQIVDYAVA

-962 IEKFSED
+962 IEKFSDD
-969 LDNAANSGSGSGSGS
+969 LNNAANSGSGNGSSS
-984 GNGSGTEDPILFTKK
+984 GNGSGTEDPILFVKK

-1026 MVGTKLRDALDSIDW
+1026 IVGTKLRDALDSIDW

-1062 FETEGLDKSVG
+1062 FETEGLDESVG

-1098 IGEFMSGGLR
+1098 LGEFMSSGLR
-1108 SAITT
+1108 SAIAT
-1113 IDWDGLGKTLNAKY
+1113 IDWNGLGKTLNAKY

-1172 TKTGQTIAAG
+1172 TKTGQTIATG

-1192 GIAGIDFNSI
+1192 GIEGIDFNSI
-1202 SRNFANGINS
+1202 SRNFSNGINS
-1212 VFYNVDWQAI
+1212 VFYKIDWQAI
-1222 GTMLSDGMNAA
+1222 GTMLSDGMNTA

-1247 RIGSELASSAN
+1247 RIGSELANSAN
-1258 TFLAKTDF
+1258 TFLANTDF

-1280 LSAINELAATFNWRS
+1280 LSAINEFAATFNWRS

-1416 AAKLIG
+1416 AANLIG
-1422 EVGTA
+1422 KVGEA
-1427 YEGTDQ
+1427 YEGTDG
-1433 ALKALIASQKNAA
+1433 ALKSLIESQKNLA
-1446 IAEGFKTAMS
+1446 IQEGFKKSMQDAAKIYS
-1456 DAAKVMA
+1456 DAAL
-1463 ESAIALNGA
+1463 SLNGA
-1472 VDDLVSSVITNKDS
+1472 VTELVNSVAKNQQVLYDAWTHDKPGTWDQFQTDLENLFQKMRDGSLDVDKLTESESRMINALVRADDP
-1486 VFSKWNELMGGNGTM
+1486 FSKQTENIIDLIGTKNEAEETLDRISAASQRYGGNVET
-1501 AEMTKTMDS
+1501 AATNTEKLVTS
-1510 LFKKMREGKYDVDSL
+1510 LGK
-1525 QGSEAVLAHVI
+1525 
-1536 GLTSN
+1536 
-1541 SLQEKMK
+1541 
-1548 NVDRLTTTLN
+1548 
-1558 ESETELDKMSEA
+1558 
-1570 STRYSAEIDTASI
+1570 
-1583 KTESFS
+1583 
-1589 TKLGNIKFTGVWKSL
+1589 IKFTGVWKSL
-1604 KDELKNTLDGVTET
+1604 KDELKNTLDDVTET

-1631 LTNMFDKEFRVNLK
+1631 LTDMFDKEFKVNLK

-1651 SEIPEK
+1651 SELT
-1657 QKTVGGVCA
+1657 QKDKTIQG
-1666 GIVKA
+1666 A
-1671 SNQIPESIRKLD
+1671 SANVVSAKNALPDYAKKLD
-1683 FVGAITSKKD
+1683 LVANLTSKQD
-1693 EIADRKISNLEG
+1693 SIVDRVIS
-1705 SVSKVSQTGG
+1705 G
-1715 LTLDNL
+1715 LT
-1721 GGWIGYIGSK
+1721 GW
-1731 VSNLTL
+1731 
-1737 DNIGAWINYIGSQKS
+1737 
-1752 NMTLSD
+1752 MTDFQNRVPENNRWFS
-1758 IGAWISYIGSQKDY
+1758 
-1772 MTLSDIGAWI
+1772 
-1782 SYIGS
+1782 
-1787 QKSNMTLNDI
+1787 
-1797 GAWISFIGSQISGMT
+1797 
-1812 LSGIGAWISNVAAQS
+1812 
-1827 GGLTLSDIG
+1827 GLTGWMTDFQNRVPENNR
-1836 AWISYIAKS
+1836 WFS
-1845 GDLSLSGINGLVNQV
+1845 GLTGWMTDFQNRVPENNRWFSGLTGWMTDFQNRVPENNRWFSGLTGYVNQV

-1890 GAFYGGKWH
+1890 GAFYGGRWH

-1911 KDFVSS
+1911 KDFMSS
-1917 FSAIPRYAGGT
+1917 FSTIPRYAGGT

-1944 VGHVGGR
+1944 VGHVGSR
-1951 TEVLNES
+1951 TEVLNQS
-1958 QLASVMQSAVAE
+1958 QLASVMQSAVAS
-1970 GMQAAMSQM
+1970 GMEAVMARYGGN
-1979 GGGGN
+1979 GGGNEN
-1984 VTVNVTLQ
+1984 VTVNVVLQ
-1992 GDARRIFEVVKNE
+1992 GDAKKIFEVVKKE
-2005 NNSRVMQTGK
+2005 NNSRVIQTGK

>member
-107 GNVESAMEN
+107 ENVESAMEN

-144 ARNIKI
+144 AQNIKI

-184 VAFIDD
+184 VTFIDD

-246 KFAAKDIP
+246 RFAAKDIP

-274 ENSGTESVKEV
+274 ENSETESVKEV
-285 TSAIGQKTRA
+285 ASAIGQKTRA

-317 RSTIESVTNAVGD
+317 RSTIESVTNAIGD
-330 GKGLAG
+330 GKGLTG

-359 IAKLNI
+359 IAKLN
-365 KALQETIKQ
+365 
-374 TTNIKNSASK
+374 
-384 TIGELAHDSVLK
+384 
-396 YALGSSSPE
+396 
-405 HLIAKTTAK
+405 
-414 GNEINI
+414 
-420 PTKLSEIQS
+420 
-429 LYQKLI
+429 
-435 NYKGELIRSISETW
+435 R
-449 NNNNEN
+449 EN
-455 LDVAIDKILK
+455 LKSIIGKKYTGLSDAEKAIIQAAADKAVTPESVPWLEDYKNLIQQA
-465 YREQLAQTRSSIKQ
+465 REESQK
-479 VGEVLEAVRNGTDI
+479 
-493 TKGEQWLAEYN
+493 
-504 SFLGDMQ
+504 FLG
-511 EYRTKILQESL
+511 EFYVPESV
-522 EMLQTE
+522 EELQTE
-528 QKNSP
+528 FVGISKEIVRLKENMQEALRTLDTDGVSQ
-533 KLNLMESLSDLG
+533 MVDDL
-545 TATDSVEQ
+545 
-553 KLSELFDMLQS
+553 
-564 LPSSTDRVG
+564 
-573 SQARTM
+573 SQA
-579 IVQSAQQLGIAT
+579 IAYA
-591 ESIENALSTL
+591 NDLSTIAAQK
-601 HGTLREYSTASE
+601 GITLRQPKSEWQEY
-613 TSAPIDDLNNH
+613 P
-624 VNLVEQSLSALDSVL
+624 LSSFPEELRGND
-639 QLTQNEVR
+639 
-647 AFAQTGQLS
+647 
-656 ETALQALSNAS
+656 LSNAMS
-667 QTSDMVIDHMSS
+667 QTARETSNASNQLSQYNEDVSKVIR
-679 SISELTG
+679 T
-686 NLGFYRQSLE
+686 E
-696 QASQEP
+696 QTFKDALAAAAQEP
-702 PIFRDTPEDIN
+702 PIFRDMPEDIN

-736 AGIMGGFVGKA
+736 AGIMGGFAGKA

-759 FATKVNKQILS
+759 FASKVNKQILS
-770 FTKDFAKLSWEF
+770 FTKNFAKLSWEF
-782 LNFGSSKNALSGL
+782 LNFGSSKNTLSGL
-795 KSPFG
+795 KSPFS

-837 RSGIKDGINNLVMFS
+837 RSGIKDGINSLVMFS

-886 IIDQIVDYAVA
+886 VIDQIVDYAVA

-962 IEKFSED
+962 IEKFSDD
-969 LDNAANSGSGSGSGS
+969 LNNAANSGSGSGSGS

-1026 MVGTKLRDALDSIDW
+1026 MVGTKLRDALNSIDW

-1098 IGEFMSGGLR
+1098 LGEFMSGGLR

-1127 KALWSFLDGFVV
+1127 KALWGFLDGFVV

-1212 VFYNVDWQAI
+1212 VFYKVDWQAI
-1222 GTMLSDGMNAA
+1222 GTMLSDGMNTA

-1247 RIGSELASSAN
+1247 KIGSELASSAN

-1280 LSAINELAATFNWRS
+1280 LSTINEFAATFNWRS
-1295 LGIDINNFIKGINW
+1295 LGININNFIKGINW
-1309 MGILKTS
+1309 IGILKTS

-1416 AAKLIG
+1416 AANLIG
-1422 EVGTA
+1422 KVGEA
-1427 YEGTDQ
+1427 YEGTDG
-1433 ALKALIASQKNAA
+1433 ALKSLIESQKNLA
-1446 IAEGFKTAMS
+1446 IQEGFKKSMQDAAKIYS
-1456 DAAKVMA
+1456 DAAL
-1463 ESAIALNGA
+1463 SLDGA
-1472 VDDLVSSVITNKDS
+1472 VTELVNSVAKNQQVLYDAWTHDKPGTWDQFQTDLENLFQKMRNGSLDVDKLTESESRMINALVRADDP
-1486 VFSKWNELMGGNGTM
+1486 FSKQTENIIDLIGTKNEAEETLDRISAASQRYGGN
-1501 AEMTKTMDS
+1501 AETAATNTEKLVTS
-1510 LFKKMREGKYDVDSL
+1510 LGK
-1525 QGSEAVLAHVI
+1525 
-1536 GLTSN
+1536 
-1541 SLQEKMK
+1541 
-1548 NVDRLTTTLN
+1548 
-1558 ESETELDKMSEA
+1558 
-1570 STRYSAEIDTASI
+1570 
-1583 KTESFS
+1583 
-1589 TKLGNIKFTGVWKSL
+1589 IKFTGVWKSL
-1604 KDELKNTLDGVTET
+1604 KDELKNTLDDVTEM
-1618 LKRDDFTL
+1618 LNRDDFTL

-1631 LTNMFDKEFRVNLK
+1631 LTDMFDKEFKVKLK
-1645 AGSLDT
+1645 VGGLDT
-1651 SEIPEK
+1651 SKLTE
-1657 QKTVGGVCA
+1657 QDKTIQGA
-1666 GIVKA
+1666 SASIVNAKNA
-1671 SNQIPESIRKLD
+1671 LPDYMKSLD
-1683 FVGAITSKKD
+1683 FTAALTQKKD
-1693 EIADRKISNLEG
+1693 SISDRTISDLKG
-1705 SVSKVSQTGG
+1705 SISQVSQTGG
-1715 LTLDNL
+1715 LTLDNI
-1721 GGWIGYIGSK
+1721 GAWIGYIGSK
-1731 VSNLTL
+1731 VQNLTL
-1737 DNIGAWINYIGSQKS
+1737 DNIGAWISNIGSQKPDLTLKDIGAWVSYIGSQTP
-1752 NMTLSD
+1752 NMTLNN
-1758 IGAWISYIGSQKDY
+1758 IGAWIS
-1772 MTLSDIGAWI
+1772 
-1782 SYIGS
+1782 
-1787 QKSNMTLNDI
+1787 N
-1797 GAWISFIGSQISGMT
+1797 IGSQISGMT
-1812 LSGIGAWISNVAAQS
+1812 LKDIGAWVSYIGSQNN
-1827 GGLTLSDIG
+1827 GLTLNGIG
-1836 AWISYIAKS
+1836 AWISYIAQTGGLTLS
-1845 GDLSLSGINGLVNQV
+1845 NIGAWISNIATQVGGLTLNGIGAWISYIAQTGGLSLSGILGYVNQV
-1860 EKQPG
+1860 TKQPG
-1865 SSLILKGIHGIVS
+1865 ISLILSGITAFIS
-1878 SITNILGGKAEG
+1878 SVISGGKKAEG
-1890 GAFYGGKWH
+1890 GAFYGGRWH

-1911 KDFVSS
+1911 KDFMSS

-1970 GMQAAMSQM
+1970 GMQTAMSQM

>member
-107 GNVESAMEN
+107 ENVESAMEN

-144 ARNIKI
+144 AQNVKI

-210 DVVERLRDIRKEAVM
+210 DVVERLKDIRKEAVM

-246 KFAAKDIP
+246 RFAAKDIP

-261 ITENDVY
+261 LTENDVY

-274 ENSGTESVKEV
+274 ENSETESVKEV

-317 RSTIESVTNAVGD
+317 RSTIESITNAVGD

-359 IAKLNI
+359 IAKLNRENLKSI
-365 KALQETIKQ
+365 IGKEHTGLSDAE
-374 TTNIKNSASK
+374 K
-384 TIGELAHDSVLK
+384 TIIQNAANKAVAPESVPWLEDYK
-396 YALGSSSPE
+396 N
-405 HLIAKTTAK
+405 LIQQAR
-414 GNEINI
+414 EE
-420 PTKLSEIQS
+420 S
-429 LYQKLI
+429 QK
-435 NYKGELIRSISETW
+435 
-449 NNNNEN
+449 
-455 LDVAIDKILK
+455 
-465 YREQLAQTRSSIKQ
+465 
-479 VGEVLEAVRNGTDI
+479 
-493 TKGEQWLAEYN
+493 
-504 SFLGDMQ
+504 FLGGFYVPESVEELQSEFVGISKEIVRLKENMQ
-511 EYRTKILQESL
+511 EALRTLDTDGVSQ
-522 EMLQTE
+522 MVD
-528 QKNSP
+528 
-533 KLNLMESLSDLG
+533 DL
-545 TATDSVEQ
+545 
-553 KLSELFDMLQS
+553 
-564 LPSSTDRVG
+564 
-573 SQARTM
+573 SQA
-579 IVQSAQQLGIAT
+579 IAYA
-591 ESIENALSTL
+591 NDLSTIAAQK
-601 HGTLREYSTASE
+601 GITLRQPKSEWQEYPLSSFPEELRGNDLSNTMSQTARE
-613 TSAPIDDLNNH
+613 T
-624 VNLVEQSLSALDSVL
+624 
-639 QLTQNEVR
+639 
-647 AFAQTGQLS
+647 
-656 ETALQALSNAS
+656 SNAS
-667 QTSDMVIDHMSS
+667 NQLRQYNEDISKVIRTEQTFKDA
-679 SISELTG
+679 L
-686 NLGFYRQSLE
+686 
-696 QASQEP
+696 AAAAQEP
-702 PIFRDTPEDIN
+702 PIFRDMPEDIS

-770 FTKDFAKLSWEF
+770 FTKNFAKLSWEF

-795 KSPFG
+795 KSPFS

-837 RSGIKDGINNLVMFS
+837 RSGIKDGINSLVMFS

-886 IIDQIVDYAVA
+886 VIDQIVDYAVT

-962 IEKFSED
+962 IEKFSDD
-969 LDNAANSGSGSGSGS
+969 LNNAANSGSGSGSGS

-1090 VDTTHWTS
+1090 IDTTHWTS
-1098 IGEFMSGGLR
+1098 LGEFMSGGLR

-1127 KALWSFLDGFVV
+1127 KALWGFLDGFVV

-1212 VFYNVDWQAI
+1212 VFYKVDWQAI
-1222 GTMLSDGMNAA
+1222 GTMLSDGMNTA

-1280 LSAINELAATFNWRS
+1280 LSTINEFAATFNWRS

-1309 MGILKTS
+1309 IGILKTS

-1416 AAKLIG
+1416 ATKLIG

-1472 VDDLVSSVITNKDS
+1472 VDELVSSVITNKDS
-1486 VFSKWNELMGGNGTM
+1486 VFSYWNQLMGGNGTM

-1510 LFKKMREGKYDVDSL
+1510 LFKKMRDGKYDVDSL
-1525 QGSEAVLAHVI
+1525 QGSEAVLAHAI

-1548 NVDRLTTTLN
+1548 NVNRLTTTLN
-1558 ESETELDKMSEA
+1558 ESEAELDKMSEA
-1570 STRYSAEIDTASI
+1570 STRYSAEINTAST

-1589 TKLGNIKFTGVWKSL
+1589 TSLGKIKFAGVWKSL
-1604 KDELKNTLDGVTET
+1604 KDELKNTLDDVTEM

-1631 LTNMFDKEFRVNLK
+1631 LTDMFDKEFKVNLK

-1651 SEIPEK
+1651 SEIPEN

-1693 EIADRKISNLEG
+1693 EITDRKISNLEG

-1899 SIPQFSSGGVIT
+1899 SIPQFSSGGIIT

-1928 VNAGS
+1928 ANAGS

>member
-85 NNLQLNEKK
+85 NNLQLSEKK

-107 GNVESAMEN
+107 ENVESAMEN

-144 ARNIKI
+144 AQNIKI

-170 LGKNFSTTNSGTDF
+170 LGKNFSATNSGTDF
-184 VAFIDD
+184 VTFIDD

-204 ATDLFK
+204 ATDLFR

-274 ENSGTESVKEV
+274 ENSGAESVKEV

-336 AFKGLKELG
+336 AFKGLKGLG

-359 IAKLNI
+359 IAKLSKDI
-365 KALQETIKQ
+365 IKQ
-374 TTNIKNSASK
+374 SIQITQSDKNTIEQVNQEAEKREARIEALMSALNVGNVDEFVYGTHAFGNDIK
-384 TIGELAHDSVLK
+384 
-396 YALGSSSPE
+396 
-405 HLIAKTTAK
+405 
-414 GNEINI
+414 I
-420 PTKLSEIQS
+420 PSKLSEIQD
-429 LYQKLI
+429 LYQQMLGK
-435 NYKGELIRSISETW
+435 KSELIQSISETW
-449 NNNNEN
+449 YNSEIGAE
-455 LDVAIDKILK
+455 DA
-465 YREQLAQTRSSIKQ
+465 
-479 VGEVLEAVRNGTDI
+479 I
-493 TKGEQWLAEYN
+493 TKL
-504 SFLGDMQ
+504 Q
-511 EYRTKILQESL
+511 EYRAELEQTLKSERDLREVLTAIQFNTPYTPDAKKETTSRETDGALSRTSDITSLKGSILSL
-522 EMLQTE
+522 NTAIDTTE
-528 QKNSP
+528 QKMFDLFNS
-533 KLNLMESLSDLG
+533 LE
-545 TATDSVEQ
+545 
-553 KLSELFDMLQS
+553 S

-591 ESIENALSTL
+591 ESIENVLSTL

-624 VNLVEQSLSALDSVL
+624 VNLVEQSLSALDSAL

-667 QTSDMVIDHMSS
+667 QTSDMVIDHMNS

-686 NLGFYRQSLE
+686 NLSFYRQSLE
-696 QASQEP
+696 QAAQEP
-702 PIFRDTPEDIN
+702 PIFRDMPEDIS
-713 RLNRNMQKLPLSLS
+713 RLNRNVQKLPISLS

-759 FATKVNKQILS
+759 FVTKVNKQILS
-770 FTKDFAKLSWEF
+770 FTKNFAKLSWEF

-795 KSPFG
+795 KSPFS

-837 RSGIKDGINNLVMFS
+837 RSGIKDGINSLVMFS
-852 DRANKSLS
+852 NRANKSLS

-886 IIDQIVDYAVA
+886 VIDQIVDYAVA

-984 GNGSGTEDPILFTKK
+984 GNGSGTEDPILFAKK
-999 DIPGAVSNFADLVK
+999 DIPGAVSNFAELVK

-1090 VDTTHWTS
+1090 IDTTHWTS

-1108 SAITT
+1108 SAIAT

-1222 GTMLSDGMNAA
+1222 GIMLSEGMNTA

-1271 ALGQAFKGA
+1271 ALGQAFKGV
-1280 LSAINELAATFNWRS
+1280 LSTINEFAATFNWRS

-1309 MGILKTS
+1309 IGILKTS

-1463 ESAIALNGA
+1463 DSAIALNGA

-1525 QGSEAVLAHVI
+1525 QGSEAILAHVI

-1541 SLQEKMK
+1541 SLQEKML

-1558 ESETELDKMSEA
+1558 KSEAELDKMSEA

-1589 TKLGNIKFTGVWKSL
+1589 TSLGKIKFAGVWKSL
-1604 KDELKNTLDGVTET
+1604 KDELKNTLDDVTET

-1631 LTNMFDKEFRVNLK
+1631 LTDMFDKEFKVKLK
-1645 AGSLDT
+1645 VGGLDT
-1651 SEIPEK
+1651 SK
-1657 QKTVGGVCA
+1657 LTDNDKTIQGA
-1666 GIVKA
+1666 SANIV
-1671 SNQIPESIRKLD
+1671 S
-1683 FVGAITSKKD
+1683 
-1693 EIADRKISNLEG
+1693 RKISLPESAKDLEFNANLIRKKDSITDRTINNLNG
-1705 SVSKVSQTGG
+1705 SISSVSQKGW
-1715 LTLDNL
+1715 LTLSD
-1721 GGWIGYIGSK
+1721 
-1731 VSNLTL
+1731 V
-1737 DNIGAWINYIGSQKS
+1737 GAWISAIAPEKGG
-1752 NMTLSD
+1752 MTLSN
-1758 IGAWISYIGSQKDY
+1758 IGAWISYIGSQ
-1772 MTLSDIGAWI
+1772 IGGM
-1782 SYIGS
+1782 S
-1787 QKSNMTLNDI
+1787 LNDI
-1797 GAWISFIGSQISGMT
+1797 GAWISHI
-1812 LSGIGAWISNVAAQS
+1812 AQT
-1827 GGLTLSDIG
+1827 GG
-1836 AWISYIAKS
+1836 
-1845 GDLSLSGINGLVNQV
+1845 LSLSGILGYVNQV
-1860 EKQPG
+1860 TKQSG
-1865 SSLILKGIHGIVS
+1865 ASLILSGIHGIVS
-1878 SITNILGGKAEG
+1878 SITSIFGKKAEG

-1911 KDFVSS
+1911 KDFMSS

-1970 GMQAAMSQM
+1970 GMQTAMSQM
-1979 GGGGN
+1979 GGSGN

-1992 GDARRIFEVVKNE
+1992 GDARRIFEVVKSE

>member
-42 DRYSTSVNGLTQR
+42 DHYSTSVNGLTQR
-55 LTRLTGITNKTGIAA
+55 LTRLTGITNKAGIAA

-107 GNVESAMEN
+107 ENVESAMEN

-144 ARNIKI
+144 AQNIKI

-155 NDLNTDREFANLRSV
+155 NDLSTDREFANLRSV

-184 VAFIDD
+184 VTFIDD

-274 ENSGTESVKEV
+274 ENSEAGSVKEV
-285 TSAIGQKTRA
+285 ASAIGQKTRA

-359 IAKLNI
+359 IAKLNRES
-365 KALQETIKQ
+365 L
-374 TTNIKNSASK
+374 K
-384 TIGELAHDSVLK
+384 TIIGKKHTGLSDTEKTIIQNAANKAVAPESVPWLED
-396 YALGSSSPE
+396 YE
-405 HLIAKTTAK
+405 
-414 GNEINI
+414 
-420 PTKLSEIQS
+420 
-429 LYQKLI
+429 KLI
-435 NYKGELIRSISETW
+435 QQ
-449 NNNNEN
+449 
-455 LDVAIDKILK
+455 A
-465 YREQLAQTRSSIKQ
+465 REESQK
-479 VGEVLEAVRNGTDI
+479 
-493 TKGEQWLAEYN
+493 
-504 SFLGDMQ
+504 FLG
-511 EYRTKILQESL
+511 EFYVPESV
-522 EMLQTE
+522 EELQTE
-528 QKNSP
+528 FVGISKEIVHLKENMQEALRTLDTDGVSQMVN
-533 KLNLMESLSDLG
+533 DL
-545 TATDSVEQ
+545 
-553 KLSELFDMLQS
+553 
-564 LPSSTDRVG
+564 
-573 SQARTM
+573 SQA
-579 IVQSAQQLGIAT
+579 IAYA
-591 ESIENALSTL
+591 NDLSTIAAQK
-601 HGTLREYSTASE
+601 GITLRQPKSEWQEY
-613 TSAPIDDLNNH
+613 P
-624 VNLVEQSLSALDSVL
+624 LSSFPEELRGND
-639 QLTQNEVR
+639 
-647 AFAQTGQLS
+647 
-656 ETALQALSNAS
+656 LSNAMS
-667 QTSDMVIDHMSS
+667 QTARETSNASNQLRQYNEDVSKVIRTEQTFKDA
-679 SISELTG
+679 LT
-686 NLGFYRQSLE
+686 
-696 QASQEP
+696 AAAQEP
-702 PIFRDTPEDIN
+702 PIFRDIPEDIN

-747 ISVAGAIGKIGS
+747 ISVAGAIGRIGS

-886 IIDQIVDYAVA
+886 VIDQIVDYAVA

-1013 DAWAKADFTDIGK
+1013 DAWAKSDFTDIGK
-1026 MVGTKLRDALDSIDW
+1026 IVGTKLRDALDSIDW

-1047 ANKIAKV
+1047 ASKIAKV

-1108 SAITT
+1108 SAIAT

-1172 TKTGQTIAAG
+1172 TKTGQTIAVG

-1192 GIAGIDFNSI
+1192 GIEGIDFNSI
-1202 SRNFANGINS
+1202 SKNFSNGINS
-1212 VFYNVDWQAI
+1212 VFYKVDWQAI
-1222 GTMLSDGMNAA
+1222 GTMLSDGINTA

-1280 LSAINELAATFNWRS
+1280 LSAINEFAATFNWRS

-1463 ESAIALNGA
+1463 DSAIALNGA
-1472 VDDLVSSVITNKDS
+1472 VDELVSSVITNKDS
-1486 VFSKWNELMGGNGTM
+1486 VFSYWNQLMGGNGTM

-1525 QGSEAVLAHVI
+1525 QGSEAILAHAI

-1541 SLQEKMK
+1541 SLQEKML

-1558 ESETELDKMSEA
+1558 KSETELDKMSEA

-1583 KTESFS
+1583 KTESFG
-1589 TKLGNIKFTGVWKSL
+1589 TNLGKIKFTGVWKSL
-1604 KDELKNTLDGVTET
+1604 KDELKNTLDDVTET

-1631 LTNMFDKEFRVNLK
+1631 LTDMFDQKFKVNLK

-1651 SEIPEK
+1651 SELT
-1657 QKTVGGVCA
+1657 QKDKTIQG
-1666 GIVKA
+1666 A
-1671 SNQIPESIRKLD
+1671 SANVVSAKNALPDYAKKLD
-1683 FVGAITSKKD
+1683 LVANLTSKQD
-1693 EIADRKISNLEG
+1693 SIADRVIS
-1705 SVSKVSQTGG
+1705 G
-1715 LTLDNL
+1715 LTGWMTDFQNRVPENNRWFSGLTGWVTSL
-1721 GGWIGYIGSK
+1721 GDSIP
-1731 VSNLTL
+1731 
-1737 DNIGAWINYIGSQKS
+1737 
-1752 NMTLSD
+1752 
-1758 IGAWISYIGSQKDY
+1758 
-1772 MTLSDIGAWI
+1772 
-1782 SYIGS
+1782 
-1787 QKSNMTLNDI
+1787 
-1797 GAWISFIGSQISGMT
+1797 ISGKWF
-1812 LSGIGAWISNVAAQS
+1812 SGILGYVTALGDSIPTS
-1827 GGLTLSDIG
+1827 GKWFSGLTG
-1836 AWISYIAKS
+1836 Y
-1845 GDLSLSGINGLVNQV
+1845 VNQV

-1878 SITNILGGKAEG
+1878 SIANIFTQKAEG
-1890 GAFYGGKWH
+1890 GAFYGGRWH
-1899 SIPQFSSGGVIT
+1899 DIPQFSSGGVIT
-1911 KDFVSS
+1911 KDFMSS

-1970 GMQAAMSQM
+1970 GMQVAMSQM
-1979 GGGGN
+1979 GGSGN

>member
-28 KQSLTGLGDNKSGI
+28 KQSLTGLSDNKSGI
-42 DRYSTSVNGLTQR
+42 DHYSTSVNGLTQR
-55 LTRLTGITNKTGIAA
+55 LTKLTGITNKAGIAA

-107 GNVESAMEN
+107 ENVESAMEN

-144 ARNIKI
+144 AQNIKI

-155 NDLNTDREFANLRSV
+155 NDLSTDREFANLRSV

-204 ATDLFK
+204 ATDLFR

-261 ITENDVY
+261 LTENDVY

-274 ENSGTESVKEV
+274 ENNETESVKEV

-317 RSTIESVTNAVGD
+317 RSTIESVTSAVGD

-359 IAKLNI
+359 IAKLNRES
-365 KALQETIKQ
+365 L
-374 TTNIKNSASK
+374 K
-384 TIGELAHDSVLK
+384 TIIGKKYTGLSDTEKTIIQNAANKAVAPESVPWLED
-396 YALGSSSPE
+396 YE
-405 HLIAKTTAK
+405 
-414 GNEINI
+414 
-420 PTKLSEIQS
+420 
-429 LYQKLI
+429 KLI
-435 NYKGELIRSISETW
+435 QQ
-449 NNNNEN
+449 
-455 LDVAIDKILK
+455 A
-465 YREQLAQTRSSIKQ
+465 REESQK
-479 VGEVLEAVRNGTDI
+479 
-493 TKGEQWLAEYN
+493 
-504 SFLGDMQ
+504 FLGGFYVPKSV
-511 EYRTKILQESL
+511 EE
-522 EMLQTE
+522 LQTE
-528 QKNSP
+528 FVGISKEIVHLKENMQEALRTLDTDGVSQMVDDLSQAIAYANDLSTIAAQKGITLRQP
-533 KLNLMESLSDLG
+533 K
-545 TATDSVEQ
+545 
-553 KLSELFDMLQS
+553 SEWQEYP
-564 LPSSTDRVG
+564 PSSFPEELRGNGLSNTM
-573 SQARTM
+573 SQTAR
-579 IVQSAQQLGIAT
+579 
-591 ESIENALSTL
+591 
-601 HGTLREYSTASE
+601 E
-613 TSAPIDDLNNH
+613 T
-624 VNLVEQSLSALDSVL
+624 
-639 QLTQNEVR
+639 
-647 AFAQTGQLS
+647 
-656 ETALQALSNAS
+656 SNAS
-667 QTSDMVIDHMSS
+667 NQLRQYNEDVSKVIRTEETFKDA
-679 SISELTG
+679 L
-686 NLGFYRQSLE
+686 
-696 QASQEP
+696 AAAAQEP
-702 PIFRDTPEDIN
+702 PIFRDMPEYIN

-759 FATKVNKQILS
+759 FAAKVNKQILS
-770 FTKDFAKLSWEF
+770 FTKNFAKLSWEF

-795 KSPFG
+795 KSPFS

-837 RSGIKDGINNLVMFS
+837 RSGIKDGINNLVVFS

-875 AFEPILNIVAP
+875 AFEPILNIVGP

-1026 MVGTKLRDALDSIDW
+1026 IVGTKLRDALDSIDW

-1090 VDTTHWTS
+1090 IDTTHWAS
-1098 IGEFMSGGLR
+1098 LGEFMSGGLR
-1108 SAITT
+1108 SAIAT
-1113 IDWDGLGKTLNAKY
+1113 IDWNGLGKTLNAKY

-1172 TKTGQTIAAG
+1172 TKTGQTIATG

-1192 GIAGIDFNSI
+1192 GIEGIDFNSI
-1202 SRNFANGINS
+1202 SRNFSNGINS
-1212 VFYNVDWQAI
+1212 VFYKVDWQAI
-1222 GTMLSDGMNAA
+1222 GTMLSDGINTA

-1247 RIGSELASSAN
+1247 RIGSELANSAN

-1280 LSAINELAATFNWRS
+1280 LSAINEFAATFNWRS

-1463 ESAIALNGA
+1463 DSAIALNGA
-1472 VDDLVSSVITNKDS
+1472 VDELVSSVITNKDS
-1486 VFSKWNELMGGNGTM
+1486 VFSEWNKLMGGNGTM

-1525 QGSEAVLAHVI
+1525 QGSEAILAHAI

-1541 SLQEKMK
+1541 SLQEKML

-1558 ESETELDKMSEA
+1558 KSETELDKMSEA

-1583 KTESFS
+1583 KTESFG
-1589 TKLGNIKFTGVWKSL
+1589 TNLGKIKFTGVWKSL
-1604 KDELKNTLDGVTET
+1604 KDELKNTLDDVTET

-1631 LTNMFDKEFRVNLK
+1631 LTDMFDKEFKVNLK

-1651 SEIPEK
+1651 SELT
-1657 QKTVGGVCA
+1657 QKDKTIQG
-1666 GIVKA
+1666 A
-1671 SNQIPESIRKLD
+1671 SANVVSAKNALPDYAKKLD
-1683 FVGAITSKKD
+1683 LVANLTSKQD
-1693 EIADRKISNLEG
+1693 SIADRVIS
-1705 SVSKVSQTGG
+1705 G
-1715 LTLDNL
+1715 LT
-1721 GGWIGYIGSK
+1721 GW
-1731 VSNLTL
+1731 
-1737 DNIGAWINYIGSQKS
+1737 
-1752 NMTLSD
+1752 MTDFQNRVPENNRWFS
-1758 IGAWISYIGSQKDY
+1758 
-1772 MTLSDIGAWI
+1772 
-1782 SYIGS
+1782 
-1787 QKSNMTLNDI
+1787 
-1797 GAWISFIGSQISGMT
+1797 
-1812 LSGIGAWISNVAAQS
+1812 
-1827 GGLTLSDIG
+1827 GLTGWMTDFQNRVPENNR
-1836 AWISYIAKS
+1836 WFS
-1845 GDLSLSGINGLVNQV
+1845 GLTGWMTDFQNRVPENNRWFSGLTGWMTDFQNRVPENNRWFSGLTGWMTDFQNRVPENNRWFSGLTGWMTDFQNRVPENNRWFSGLTGWMTDFQNRVPENNRWFSGLTGWMTDFQNRVPENNRWFSGLTGWMTDFQNRVPENNRWFSGLTGWMTDFQNRVPENNRWFSGLTGYVNQV

-1878 SITNILGGKAEG
+1878 SIANIFTQKAEG
-1890 GAFYGGKWH
+1890 GAFYGGRWH
-1899 SIPQFSSGGVIT
+1899 DIPQFSSGGVIT
-1911 KDFVSS
+1911 KDFMSS

-1958 QLASVMQSAVAE
+1958 QLASVMQSAVAS

-1979 GGGGN
+1979 GGNGN

-1992 GDARRIFEVVKNE
+1992 GDARRIFEVVKSE

-2015 AQLLT
+2015 AQFLT

>member
-42 DRYSTSVNGLTQR
+42 DHYSTSVNGLTQR

-94 GSIFSEDTWKRAM
+94 GSIFSEDTWKRAIE
-107 GNVESAMEN
+107 NVESAMEN

-144 ARNIKI
+144 AQNIKI

-155 NDLNTDREFANLRSV
+155 NDLNTDREFANLRSI

-184 VAFIDD
+184 VTFIDD

-274 ENSGTESVKEV
+274 ENSETESVKEV

-305 VVNSEMKDLINL
+305 VINSEMKDLINL
-317 RSTIESVTNAVGD
+317 RSTIESVTNAIGD

-359 IAKLNI
+359 IAKLNRENLKSI
-365 KALQETIKQ
+365 IGKEHTGLSDAE
-374 TTNIKNSASK
+374 K
-384 TIGELAHDSVLK
+384 TIIQNAANKAVAPESVPWLEDYK
-396 YALGSSSPE
+396 N
-405 HLIAKTTAK
+405 LIQQAR
-414 GNEINI
+414 EE
-420 PTKLSEIQS
+420 S
-429 LYQKLI
+429 QK
-435 NYKGELIRSISETW
+435 
-449 NNNNEN
+449 
-455 LDVAIDKILK
+455 
-465 YREQLAQTRSSIKQ
+465 
-479 VGEVLEAVRNGTDI
+479 
-493 TKGEQWLAEYN
+493 
-504 SFLGDMQ
+504 FLGGFYVPESVEELQSEFVGISKEIVRLKENMQ
-511 EYRTKILQESL
+511 EALRTLDTDGVSQ
-522 EMLQTE
+522 MVD
-528 QKNSP
+528 
-533 KLNLMESLSDLG
+533 DL
-545 TATDSVEQ
+545 
-553 KLSELFDMLQS
+553 
-564 LPSSTDRVG
+564 
-573 SQARTM
+573 SQA
-579 IVQSAQQLGIAT
+579 IAYA
-591 ESIENALSTL
+591 NDLSTIAAQK
-601 HGTLREYSTASE
+601 GITLRQPKSEWQEYPLISFPEELRGNDLSNTMSQTARE
-613 TSAPIDDLNNH
+613 T
-624 VNLVEQSLSALDSVL
+624 
-639 QLTQNEVR
+639 
-647 AFAQTGQLS
+647 
-656 ETALQALSNAS
+656 SNAS
-667 QTSDMVIDHMSS
+667 NQLRQYNEDVSKVIRTEQTFKDA
-679 SISELTG
+679 LAAT
-686 NLGFYRQSLE
+686 
-696 QASQEP
+696 AQEP
-702 PIFRDTPEDIN
+702 PIFRDMPEDIS
-713 RLNRNMQKLPLSLS
+713 RLNRNMQKLPISLS

-736 AGIMGGFVGKA
+736 AGIMGGFAGKA

-759 FATKVNKQILS
+759 FAAKVNKQILS
-770 FTKDFAKLSWEF
+770 FTKNFAKLSWEF

-795 KSPFG
+795 KSPFS

-886 IIDQIVDYAVA
+886 VIDQIVDYAVA

-1098 IGEFMSGGLR
+1098 LGEFMSGGLR

-1127 KALWSFLDGFVV
+1127 KALWGFLDGFVV

-1212 VFYNVDWQAI
+1212 VFYKVDWQAI

-1271 ALGQAFKGA
+1271 ALGQAFKGV
-1280 LSAINELAATFNWRS
+1280 LSTINEFAATFNWRS

-1309 MGILKTS
+1309 KGILKTS

-1325 GLFETAWAAVFGGPD
+1325 GLFETAWAAVFGGSD

-1472 VDDLVSSVITNKDS
+1472 VDELVSSVITNKDS
-1486 VFSKWNELMGGNGTM
+1486 VFSYWNQLMGGNGTM

-1525 QGSEAVLAHVI
+1525 QGSEAVLAHAI

-1548 NVDRLTTTLN
+1548 NVNRLTTTLN
-1558 ESETELDKMSEA
+1558 ESEAELDKMSEA
-1570 STRYSAEIDTASI
+1570 STRYSAEIDTASA

-1589 TKLGNIKFTGVWKSL
+1589 SNLGKIKFAGVWKSL
-1604 KDELKNTLDGVTET
+1604 KDELKNTLDDVTEM

-1631 LTNMFDKEFRVNLK
+1631 LTDMFDKEFKVNLK

-1651 SEIPEK
+1651 SEIPEN

-1683 FVGAITSKKD
+1683 FVGAITGKKD

-1758 IGAWISYIGSQKDY
+1758 IGAWISFIGSQKDY
-1772 MTLSDIGAWI
+1772 MTLSNIGAWI
-1782 SYIGS
+1782 SFIGS
-1787 QKSNMTLNDI
+1787 QKSNMTLSDI

-1812 LSGIGAWISNVAAQS
+1812 LSGIGAWISNIAAQS

-1845 GDLSLSGINGLVNQV
+1845 GNLSLSGINGLVNQV

-1878 SITNILGGKAEG
+1878 SIANVLGGKAEG

-1911 KDFVSS
+1911 KDFMSS

-1970 GMQAAMSQM
+1970 GMQTAMSQM
-1979 GGGGN
+1979 SGSGN

-1992 GDARRIFEVVKNE
+1992 GDARRIFEVVKSE

-2015 AQLLT
+2015 AQFLT

>member
-107 GNVESAMEN
+107 ENVESAMEN

-144 ARNIKI
+144 AQNIKI

-184 VAFIDD
+184 VTFIDD

-261 ITENDVY
+261 LTENDVY

-274 ENSGTESVKEV
+274 ENSETESVKEV

-317 RSTIESVTNAVGD
+317 RSTIESITNAVGD

-359 IAKLNI
+359 IAKLNRENLKSI
-365 KALQETIKQ
+365 IGKEHTGLSDAE
-374 TTNIKNSASK
+374 K
-384 TIGELAHDSVLK
+384 TIIQNAANKAVAPESVPWLEDYK
-396 YALGSSSPE
+396 N
-405 HLIAKTTAK
+405 LIQQAR
-414 GNEINI
+414 EE
-420 PTKLSEIQS
+420 S
-429 LYQKLI
+429 QKLL
-435 NYKGELIRSISETW
+435 GEFY
-449 NNNNEN
+449 
-455 LDVAIDKILK
+455 VP
-465 YREQLAQTRSSIKQ
+465 
-479 VGEVLEAVRNGTDI
+479 
-493 TKGEQWLAEYN
+493 
-504 SFLGDMQ
+504 
-511 EYRTKILQESL
+511 ESV
-522 EMLQTE
+522 EELQTE
-528 QKNSP
+528 FVGISKEIVRLKENMQEALRTLDTDGVSQMVDDLSQAIAYANDLSTIAAQKGITLRQP
-533 KLNLMESLSDLG
+533 KSEWQEYSLSSFPEELRGNDLSNTMSQ
-545 TATDSVEQ
+545 TA
-553 KLSELFDMLQS
+553 
-564 LPSSTDRVG
+564 
-573 SQARTM
+573 
-579 IVQSAQQLGIAT
+579 
-591 ESIENALSTL
+591 
-601 HGTLREYSTASE
+601 RET
-613 TSAPIDDLNNH
+613 
-624 VNLVEQSLSALDSVL
+624 
-639 QLTQNEVR
+639 
-647 AFAQTGQLS
+647 
-656 ETALQALSNAS
+656 SNAS
-667 QTSDMVIDHMSS
+667 NQLRQYNEDISKVIRTEQTFKDA
-679 SISELTG
+679 L
-686 NLGFYRQSLE
+686 
-696 QASQEP
+696 AAAAQEP
-702 PIFRDTPEDIN
+702 PIFRDMPEDIN
-713 RLNRNMQKLPLSLS
+713 RLNRNMQKLPISLS

-736 AGIMGGFVGKA
+736 AGIMGGFAGKA

-759 FATKVNKQILS
+759 FASKVNKQILS
-770 FTKDFAKLSWEF
+770 FTKNFAKLSWDF
-782 LNFGSSKNALSGL
+782 LNFGSTKNALSGL
-795 KSPFG
+795 KSPFS

-837 RSGIKDGINNLVMFS
+837 RSGIKDGISSLVMFS

-886 IIDQIVDYAVA
+886 VIDQIVDYAVA

-962 IEKFSED
+962 IEKFSDD
-969 LDNAANSGSGSGSGS
+969 LNNAANSGSGSGSGS

-1041 EPIKEQ
+1041 EPIKAQ

-1090 VDTTHWTS
+1090 IDTTHWTS

-1113 IDWDGLGKTLNAKY
+1113 IDWDGIGKTLNAKY
-1127 KALWSFLDGFVV
+1127 KALWGFLDGFVV

-1212 VFYNVDWQAI
+1212 VFYKVDWQAI
-1222 GTMLSDGMNAA
+1222 GTMLSDGMNTA

-1247 RIGSELASSAN
+1247 RIGSELANSAN

-1280 LSAINELAATFNWRS
+1280 LSAINEFAATFNWRS
-1295 LGIDINNFIKGINW
+1295 LGININNFIKGINW
-1309 MGILKTS
+1309 KGILKTS

-1325 GLFETAWAAVFGGPD
+1325 GLFETAWAVVFGGSD

-1463 ESAIALNGA
+1463 DSAIALNGA
-1472 VDDLVSSVITNKDS
+1472 VDELVSSVITNKDS
-1486 VFSKWNELMGGNGTM
+1486 VFSYWNQLMGGNGTM

-1525 QGSEAVLAHVI
+1525 QGSEAVLAHAI
-1536 GLTSN
+1536 GLTSD

-1548 NVDRLTTTLN
+1548 NVNRLTTTLN
-1558 ESETELDKMSEA
+1558 ESEAELDKMSEV
-1570 STRYSAEIDTASI
+1570 STRYSAEIDTASA

-1589 TKLGNIKFTGVWKSL
+1589 SNLGKIKFAGVWKSL
-1604 KDELKNTLDGVTET
+1604 KDELKNTLDDVTEM

-1631 LTNMFDKEFRVNLK
+1631 LTDMFDKEFKVNLK

-1651 SEIPEK
+1651 SEIPEN

-1683 FVGAITSKKD
+1683 FVGAITGKKD
-1693 EIADRKISNLEG
+1693 EITDRKISNLEG

-1758 IGAWISYIGSQKDY
+1758 IGAWISFIGSQKDY
-1772 MTLSDIGAWI
+1772 MTLSNIGAWI
-1782 SYIGS
+1782 SFIGS
-1787 QKSNMTLNDI
+1787 QKSNMTLSDI

-1812 LSGIGAWISNVAAQS
+1812 LSGIGAWISNIAAQS

-1845 GDLSLSGINGLVNQV
+1845 GNLSLSGINGLVNQV

-1878 SITNILGGKAEG
+1878 SIANVLGGKAEG

-1911 KDFVSS
+1911 KDFMSS

-1970 GMQAAMSQM
+1970 GMQTAISQM
-1979 GGGGN
+1979 GGSGN

-1992 GDARRIFEVVKNE
+1992 GDARRIFEVVKSE

-2015 AQLLT
+2015 AQFLT

>member
-107 GNVESAMEN
+107 ENVESAMEN

-144 ARNIKI
+144 AQNIKI

-184 VAFIDD
+184 VTFIDD

-274 ENSGTESVKEV
+274 ENNGTESVKEV

-359 IAKLNI
+359 IAKLNRENLKSI
-365 KALQETIKQ
+365 IGKEHTGLSDAE
-374 TTNIKNSASK
+374 K
-384 TIGELAHDSVLK
+384 TIIQNAANKAVAPESVPWLEDYK
-396 YALGSSSPE
+396 N
-405 HLIAKTTAK
+405 LIQQAR
-414 GNEINI
+414 EE
-420 PTKLSEIQS
+420 S
-429 LYQKLI
+429 QK
-435 NYKGELIRSISETW
+435 
-449 NNNNEN
+449 
-455 LDVAIDKILK
+455 
-465 YREQLAQTRSSIKQ
+465 
-479 VGEVLEAVRNGTDI
+479 
-493 TKGEQWLAEYN
+493 
-504 SFLGDMQ
+504 FLGGFYVPESVEELQSEFVGISKEIVRLKENMQ
-511 EYRTKILQESL
+511 EALRTLDTDGVSQ
-522 EMLQTE
+522 MVG
-528 QKNSP
+528 
-533 KLNLMESLSDLG
+533 DL
-545 TATDSVEQ
+545 
-553 KLSELFDMLQS
+553 
-564 LPSSTDRVG
+564 
-573 SQARTM
+573 SQA
-579 IVQSAQQLGIAT
+579 IAYA
-591 ESIENALSTL
+591 NDLSTIAAQK
-601 HGTLREYSTASE
+601 GITLRQPKSEWQEY
-613 TSAPIDDLNNH
+613 P
-624 VNLVEQSLSALDSVL
+624 LSSFPEELRGD
-639 QLTQNEVR
+639 
-647 AFAQTGQLS
+647 G
-656 ETALQALSNAS
+656 LSNAMS
-667 QTSDMVIDHMSS
+667 QTARETSNASNQLRQYNEDVSKVIR
-679 SISELTG
+679 T
-686 NLGFYRQSLE
+686 E
-696 QASQEP
+696 QTFKDALAAAAQEP
-702 PIFRDTPEDIN
+702 PIFRDMPEDIN
-713 RLNRNMQKLPLSLS
+713 RLNRNMQKLPISLS

-759 FATKVNKQILS
+759 FAAKVSKQILS
-770 FTKDFAKLSWEF
+770 FTKNFAKLSWEF
-782 LNFGSSKNALSGL
+782 LNFGSTKNALSGL
-795 KSPFG
+795 KSPFS

-837 RSGIKDGINNLVMFS
+837 RSGIKDGINSLVMFS
-852 DRANKSLS
+852 DKANKSLS

-886 IIDQIVDYAVA
+886 VIDQIVEYAVA

-999 DIPGAVSNFADLVK
+999 DIPGAVSNFAELVK

-1090 VDTTHWTS
+1090 VDTTHWAS
-1098 IGEFMSGGLR
+1098 LGEFMSGGLR

-1166 FADRDY
+1166 FVDRDY
-1172 TKTGQTIAAG
+1172 AKTGQTIAAG

-1222 GTMLSDGMNAA
+1222 GTMISDGMNAA
-1233 TSSLLTF
+1233 ASSLLTF

-1280 LSAINELAATFNWRS
+1280 LSTINEFAATFNWRS

-1309 MGILKTS
+1309 IGILKTS

-1416 AAKLIG
+1416 AANLIG
-1422 EVGTA
+1422 KVGEA
-1427 YEGTDQ
+1427 YEGTDG
-1433 ALKALIASQKNAA
+1433 ALKSLIESQKNLA
-1446 IAEGFKTAMS
+1446 IQEGFKKSMQDAAKIYS
-1456 DAAKVMA
+1456 DAAL
-1463 ESAIALNGA
+1463 SLDGA
-1472 VDDLVSSVITNKDS
+1472 VTELVNSVAKNQQVLYDAWTHDKPGTWDQFQTDLENLFQKMRNGSLDVDKLTESESRMINALVRADDP
-1486 VFSKWNELMGGNGTM
+1486 FSKQTENIIDLIGTKNEAEETLDRISAASQRYGGN
-1501 AEMTKTMDS
+1501 AETAATNTEKLVTS
-1510 LFKKMREGKYDVDSL
+1510 LGK
-1525 QGSEAVLAHVI
+1525 
-1536 GLTSN
+1536 
-1541 SLQEKMK
+1541 
-1548 NVDRLTTTLN
+1548 
-1558 ESETELDKMSEA
+1558 
-1570 STRYSAEIDTASI
+1570 
-1583 KTESFS
+1583 
-1589 TKLGNIKFTGVWKSL
+1589 IKFTGVWKSL
-1604 KDELKNTLDGVTET
+1604 KDELKNTLDDVTEM
-1618 LKRDDFTL
+1618 LNRDDFTL

-1631 LTNMFDKEFRVNLK
+1631 LTDMFDKEFKVKLK
-1645 AGSLDT
+1645 VGGLDT
-1651 SEIPEK
+1651 SKLTE
-1657 QKTVGGVCA
+1657 QDKTIQGA
-1666 GIVKA
+1666 SASIVNAKNA
-1671 SNQIPESIRKLD
+1671 LPDYMKSLD
-1683 FVGAITSKKD
+1683 FTAALTQKKD
-1693 EIADRKISNLEG
+1693 SISDRTISDLKG
-1705 SVSKVSQTGG
+1705 SISQVSQTGG
-1715 LTLDNL
+1715 LTLDNI
-1721 GGWIGYIGSK
+1721 GAWIGYIGSK
-1731 VSNLTL
+1731 VQNLTL
-1737 DNIGAWINYIGSQKS
+1737 DNIGAWISNIGSQKPDLTLKDIGAWVSYIGSQTP
-1752 NMTLSD
+1752 NMTLNN
-1758 IGAWISYIGSQKDY
+1758 IGAWIS
-1772 MTLSDIGAWI
+1772 
-1782 SYIGS
+1782 
-1787 QKSNMTLNDI
+1787 N
-1797 GAWISFIGSQISGMT
+1797 IGSQISGMT
-1812 LSGIGAWISNVAAQS
+1812 LKDIGAWVSYIGSQNN
-1827 GGLTLSDIG
+1827 GLTLNGIG
-1836 AWISYIAKS
+1836 AWISYIAQTGGLTLS
-1845 GDLSLSGINGLVNQV
+1845 NIGAWISNIATQVGGLTLNGIGAWISYIAQTGGLSLSGILGYVNQV
-1860 EKQPG
+1860 TKQPG
-1865 SSLILKGIHGIVS
+1865 ISLILSGITAFIS
-1878 SITNILGGKAEG
+1878 SVISGGKKAEG
-1890 GAFYGGKWH
+1890 GAFYGGRWH

-1911 KDFVSS
+1911 KDFMSS

-1970 GMQAAMSQM
+1970 GMQTAMSQM

>member
-107 GNVESAMEN
+107 ENVESAMEN

-144 ARNIKI
+144 AQNIKI

-184 VAFIDD
+184 VTFIDD

-246 KFAAKDIP
+246 RFAAKDIP

-261 ITENDVY
+261 LTENDVY

-274 ENSGTESVKEV
+274 ENSETESVKEV

-359 IAKLNI
+359 IAKLNRENLKSI
-365 KALQETIKQ
+365 IGKEHTGLSDAE
-374 TTNIKNSASK
+374 K
-384 TIGELAHDSVLK
+384 TIIQNAANKAVAPESVPWLEDYK
-396 YALGSSSPE
+396 N
-405 HLIAKTTAK
+405 LIQQAR
-414 GNEINI
+414 EE
-420 PTKLSEIQS
+420 S
-429 LYQKLI
+429 QK
-435 NYKGELIRSISETW
+435 
-449 NNNNEN
+449 
-455 LDVAIDKILK
+455 
-465 YREQLAQTRSSIKQ
+465 
-479 VGEVLEAVRNGTDI
+479 
-493 TKGEQWLAEYN
+493 
-504 SFLGDMQ
+504 FLGGFYVPESVEELQSEFVGISKEIVRLKENMQ
-511 EYRTKILQESL
+511 EALRTLDTDGVSQ
-522 EMLQTE
+522 MVD
-528 QKNSP
+528 
-533 KLNLMESLSDLG
+533 DL
-545 TATDSVEQ
+545 
-553 KLSELFDMLQS
+553 
-564 LPSSTDRVG
+564 
-573 SQARTM
+573 SQA
-579 IVQSAQQLGIAT
+579 IAYA
-591 ESIENALSTL
+591 NDLSTIAAQK
-601 HGTLREYSTASE
+601 GITLRQPKSEWQEYPLSSFPEELRGNGLSNTMSQTARE
-613 TSAPIDDLNNH
+613 T
-624 VNLVEQSLSALDSVL
+624 
-639 QLTQNEVR
+639 
-647 AFAQTGQLS
+647 
-656 ETALQALSNAS
+656 SNAS
-667 QTSDMVIDHMSS
+667 NQLRQYNEDISKVIRTEQTFKDA
-679 SISELTG
+679 L
-686 NLGFYRQSLE
+686 
-696 QASQEP
+696 AAAAQEP
-702 PIFRDTPEDIN
+702 PIFRDMPEDIN
-713 RLNRNMQKLPLSLS
+713 RLNRNMQNLPISLS
-727 QLKSDISDL
+727 QLKTDINDL
-736 AGIMGGFVGKA
+736 VGIMGGFAGKA

-759 FATKVNKQILS
+759 FASKVNKQILS
-770 FTKDFAKLSWEF
+770 FAKNFAKLSWEF

-795 KSPFG
+795 KSPFS

-812 LKHGITTVLR
+812 LKRGITTVLR

-837 RSGIKDGINNLVMFS
+837 RSGIKDGINSLVMFS

-886 IIDQIVDYAVA
+886 VIDQIVDYAVA

-905 IASITGQTSY
+905 VASITGQTSY

-1090 VDTTHWTS
+1090 IDTTHWAS
-1098 IGEFMSGGLR
+1098 LGEFMSSGLR
-1108 SAITT
+1108 SAIAT
-1113 IDWDGLGKTLNAKY
+1113 IDWDDLGKTLNAKY

-1192 GIAGIDFNSI
+1192 GIEGIDFNSI
-1202 SRNFANGINS
+1202 SRNFSNGINS
-1212 VFYNVDWQAI
+1212 VFYKVDWQAI
-1222 GTMLSDGMNAA
+1222 GTMLSDGMNTA

-1280 LSAINELAATFNWRS
+1280 LSAINDFAATFNWRS

-1463 ESAIALNGA
+1463 DSAIALNGA
-1472 VDDLVSSVITNKDS
+1472 VDELVSSVITNKDS
-1486 VFSKWNELMGGNGTM
+1486 VFSYWNQLMGGNGTM
-1501 AEMTKTMDS
+1501 AEMTKTMDG

-1525 QGSEAVLAHVI
+1525 QGSEAILAHAI
-1536 GLTSN
+1536 GSTSN
-1541 SLQEKMK
+1541 SLQEKML

-1558 ESETELDKMSEA
+1558 ESEAELDKMSEA

-1604 KDELKNTLDGVTET
+1604 KDELKNTLDDVTET

-1631 LTNMFDKEFRVNLK
+1631 LTDMFDKEFKINLK

-1787 QKSNMTLNDI
+1787 QKSNMTLSDI

-1812 LSGIGAWISNVAAQS
+1812 LSGIGAWISNIAAQS

-1845 GDLSLSGINGLVNQV
+1845 GNLSLSGISGLVNQV

-1911 KDFVSS
+1911 KDFMSG

-1928 VNAGS
+1928 ANAGS

>member
-42 DRYSTSVNGLTQR
+42 DHYSTSVNGLTQR
-55 LTRLTGITNKTGIAA
+55 LTKLTGITNKAGIAA

-107 GNVESAMEN
+107 ENVESAMEN

-155 NDLNTDREFANLRSV
+155 NDLKTDREFADLRSV

-184 VAFIDD
+184 VTFIDD

-274 ENSGTESVKEV
+274 ENGETESVKEV

-317 RSTIESVTNAVGD
+317 RSTIESVTNAIGD

-359 IAKLNI
+359 IAKLNRENLKSI
-365 KALQETIKQ
+365 IGKEHTGLSDAE
-374 TTNIKNSASK
+374 K
-384 TIGELAHDSVLK
+384 TIIQNAANKAVAPESVPWLEDYK
-396 YALGSSSPE
+396 N
-405 HLIAKTTAK
+405 LIQQAR
-414 GNEINI
+414 EE
-420 PTKLSEIQS
+420 S
-429 LYQKLI
+429 QK
-435 NYKGELIRSISETW
+435 
-449 NNNNEN
+449 
-455 LDVAIDKILK
+455 
-465 YREQLAQTRSSIKQ
+465 
-479 VGEVLEAVRNGTDI
+479 
-493 TKGEQWLAEYN
+493 
-504 SFLGDMQ
+504 FLG
-511 EYRTKILQESL
+511 EFYVPESV
-522 EMLQTE
+522 EELQTE
-528 QKNSP
+528 FVGISKEIVRLKENMQEALRTLDTDGVSQMVNDLSQAIAYANDLSTIAAQKGITLRQP
-533 KLNLMESLSDLG
+533 K
-545 TATDSVEQ
+545 
-553 KLSELFDMLQS
+553 SEWQEYP
-564 LPSSTDRVG
+564 PSSFP
-573 SQARTM
+573 
-579 IVQSAQQLGIAT
+579 
-591 ESIENALSTL
+591 EE
-601 HGTLREYSTASE
+601 LRG
-613 TSAPIDDLNNH
+613 N
-624 VNLVEQSLSALDSVL
+624 
-639 QLTQNEVR
+639 
-647 AFAQTGQLS
+647 G
-656 ETALQALSNAS
+656 LSNAMS
-667 QTSDMVIDHMSS
+667 QTARETSNASNQLRQYNEDVSKVIR
-679 SISELTG
+679 T
-686 NLGFYRQSLE
+686 E
-696 QASQEP
+696 QTFKDALAAAAQEP
-702 PIFRDTPEDIN
+702 PIFRDMPEDIN

-759 FATKVNKQILS
+759 FAAKVNKQILS
-770 FTKDFAKLSWEF
+770 FTKNFAKLSWEF

-795 KSPFG
+795 KSPFS

-837 RSGIKDGINNLVMFS
+837 RSGIKDGINNLVVFS

-875 AFEPILNIVAP
+875 AFEPILNIVGP

-962 IEKFSED
+962 IEKFSDD
-969 LDNAANSGSGSGSGS
+969 LNNAANSGSGSGSGS

-1013 DAWAKADFTDIGK
+1013 DAWAKADFTDVGK
-1026 MVGTKLRDALDSIDW
+1026 IVGTKLRDALNSIDW

-1062 FETEGLDKSVG
+1062 FETEGLDESVG

-1090 VDTTHWTS
+1090 IDTTHWAS
-1098 IGEFMSGGLR
+1098 LGEFMSGGLR
-1108 SAITT
+1108 SAIAT
-1113 IDWDGLGKTLNAKY
+1113 IDWNGLGKTLNAKY

-1172 TKTGQTIAAG
+1172 TKIGQTIAVG

-1202 SRNFANGINS
+1202 SKNFSNGINS
-1212 VFYNVDWQAI
+1212 VFYKIDWQAI
-1222 GTMLSDGMNAA
+1222 GTMLSDGMNTA

-1247 RIGSELASSAN
+1247 RIGSELANSAN
-1258 TFLAKTDF
+1258 TFLAETDF

-1271 ALGQAFKGA
+1271 ALGEAFKGA
-1280 LSAINELAATFNWRS
+1280 LTAINEFAATFNWRS
-1295 LGIDINNFIKGINW
+1295 LGVDINNFIKGINW

-1463 ESAIALNGA
+1463 DSAIALNGA
-1472 VDDLVSSVITNKDS
+1472 VDELVSSVITNKDS
-1486 VFSKWNELMGGNGTM
+1486 VFSEWNKLMGGNGTM

-1525 QGSEAVLAHVI
+1525 QGSEAILAHAI

-1541 SLQEKMK
+1541 SLQEKML

-1558 ESETELDKMSEA
+1558 KSETELDKMSEA

-1583 KTESFS
+1583 KTESFG
-1589 TKLGNIKFTGVWKSL
+1589 TNLGKIKFTGVWKSL
-1604 KDELKNTLDGVTET
+1604 KDELKNTLDDVTET

-1631 LTNMFDKEFRVNLK
+1631 LTDMFDKEFKVKLK
-1645 AGSLDT
+1645 VGGLDT
-1651 SEIPEK
+1651 SKLTE
-1657 QKTVGGVCA
+1657 QDKTIQGA
-1666 GIVKA
+1666 SASIVNAKNA
-1671 SNQIPESIRKLD
+1671 LPDYMKSLD
-1683 FVGAITSKKD
+1683 FTAALTQKKD
-1693 EIADRKISNLEG
+1693 SISDRTISDLKG
-1705 SVSKVSQTGG
+1705 SISQVSQTGG
-1715 LTLDNL
+1715 LTLDNI
-1721 GGWIGYIGSK
+1721 GAWIGYIGSK
-1731 VSNLTL
+1731 VQNLTL
-1737 DNIGAWINYIGSQKS
+1737 DNIGAWISNIGSQKPDL
-1752 NMTLSD
+1752 TLNN
-1758 IGAWISYIGSQKDY
+1758 IGAWISYIGSQTPN
-1772 MTLSDIGAWI
+1772 MTLNNIGAWI
-1782 SYIGS
+1782 S
-1787 QKSNMTLNDI
+1787 N
-1797 GAWISFIGSQISGMT
+1797 IGSQISGMT
-1812 LSGIGAWISNVAAQS
+1812 LKDIGAWVSYIGSQND
-1827 GGLTLSDIG
+1827 GMTLNGIG
-1836 AWISYIAKS
+1836 AWISYIAQTGGLALS
-1845 GDLSLSGINGLVNQV
+1845 NIGAWISNIAAQVGGMTLNGIGAWISYIAQTGGLSLSGILGYVNQV
-1860 EKQPG
+1860 TRQPG
-1865 SSLILKGIHGIVS
+1865 ISLILSGITAFIS
-1878 SITNILGGKAEG
+1878 SVISGGGKAKG
-1890 GAFYGGKWH
+1890 GAFYGGRWH

-1911 KDFVSS
+1911 KDFMSS
-1917 FSAIPRYAGGT
+1917 FSTIPRYAGGT

-1970 GMQAAMSQM
+1970 GMQTAMSQM
-1979 GGGGN
+1979 GGSGN

-1992 GDARRIFEVVKNE
+1992 GDARRIFEVVKSE

>member
-107 GNVESAMEN
+107 ENVESAMEN

-144 ARNIKI
+144 AQNIKI

-184 VAFIDD
+184 VTFIDD

-261 ITENDVY
+261 LTENDVY

-274 ENSGTESVKEV
+274 ENSETESVKEV

-359 IAKLNI
+359 IARLNRENLKSI
-365 KALQETIKQ
+365 IGKEHNGLSDAE
-374 TTNIKNSASK
+374 K
-384 TIGELAHDSVLK
+384 TIIQNAANKAVAPESVPWLEDYK
-396 YALGSSSPE
+396 N
-405 HLIAKTTAK
+405 LIQQAR
-414 GNEINI
+414 EE
-420 PTKLSEIQS
+420 S
-429 LYQKLI
+429 QK
-435 NYKGELIRSISETW
+435 
-449 NNNNEN
+449 
-455 LDVAIDKILK
+455 
-465 YREQLAQTRSSIKQ
+465 
-479 VGEVLEAVRNGTDI
+479 
-493 TKGEQWLAEYN
+493 
-504 SFLGDMQ
+504 FLGEFYVPESVEELQSEFVGISKEIVRLKENMQ
-511 EYRTKILQESL
+511 EALRTLDTDGVSQ
-522 EMLQTE
+522 MVD
-528 QKNSP
+528 
-533 KLNLMESLSDLG
+533 DL
-545 TATDSVEQ
+545 
-553 KLSELFDMLQS
+553 
-564 LPSSTDRVG
+564 
-573 SQARTM
+573 SQA
-579 IVQSAQQLGIAT
+579 IAYA
-591 ESIENALSTL
+591 NDLSTIAAQK
-601 HGTLREYSTASE
+601 GMTLRQPKSKWQEYPLSSFPEELRGNGLSNTMSQTARE
-613 TSAPIDDLNNH
+613 T
-624 VNLVEQSLSALDSVL
+624 
-639 QLTQNEVR
+639 
-647 AFAQTGQLS
+647 
-656 ETALQALSNAS
+656 SNAS
-667 QTSDMVIDHMSS
+667 NQLRQYNEDVSKVIRTEETFKDA
-679 SISELTG
+679 L
-686 NLGFYRQSLE
+686 
-696 QASQEP
+696 AAAAQEP
-702 PIFRDTPEDIN
+702 PIFRDMPEDIN
-713 RLNRNMQKLPLSLS
+713 RLNRNMQKLPISLS

-736 AGIMGGFVGKA
+736 AGIMGGFAGKA

-759 FATKVNKQILS
+759 FAAKVSKQILS
-770 FTKDFAKLSWEF
+770 FTKNFAKLSWEF
-782 LNFGSSKNALSGL
+782 LNFGSTQNALSGL
-795 KSPFG
+795 KSPFS

-886 IIDQIVDYAVA
+886 VIDQIVDYAVA

-962 IEKFSED
+962 IEKFSDD
-969 LDNAANSGSGSGSGS
+969 LNNAANSGSGSGSGS

-999 DIPGAVSNFADLVK
+999 DIPGAASNFAELVR

-1113 IDWDGLGKTLNAKY
+1113 IDWDGLGKTLNARY
-1127 KALWSFLDGFVV
+1127 KALWGFLDGFVV

-1222 GTMLSDGMNAA
+1222 GTMLSDGMNTA

-1247 RIGSELASSAN
+1247 KIGSELASSAN

-1266 SQAGK
+1266 SQAGN

-1280 LSAINELAATFNWRS
+1280 LSAINEFAATFNWRS

-1309 MGILKTS
+1309 IGILKTS

-1416 AAKLIG
+1416 AASLIG
-1422 EVGTA
+1422 KVGEA
-1427 YEGTDQ
+1427 YEGTDG
-1433 ALKALIASQKNAA
+1433 ALKSLIESQKNLA
-1446 IAEGFKTAMS
+1446 IQEGFKKAMQ

-1463 ESAIALNGA
+1463 DSAIALNGA

-1525 QGSEAVLAHVI
+1525 QGSEAILAHVI

-1541 SLQEKMK
+1541 SLQEKML

-1558 ESETELDKMSEA
+1558 KSEAELDKMSEA

-1589 TKLGNIKFTGVWKSL
+1589 SNLGKIKFTGVWKSL
-1604 KDELKNTLDGVTET
+1604 KDELKNTLDDVTET

-1631 LTNMFDKEFRVNLK
+1631 LTDMFDKEFKVNLK

-1651 SEIPEK
+1651 SELT
-1657 QKTVGGVCA
+1657 QKDKTIQG
-1666 GIVKA
+1666 A
-1671 SNQIPESIRKLD
+1671 SANVVSAKNALPDYAKKLD
-1683 FVGAITSKKD
+1683 LVANLTSKQD
-1693 EIADRKISNLEG
+1693 SIVDRVIS
-1705 SVSKVSQTGG
+1705 G
-1715 LTLDNL
+1715 LTGWMTDFQNRVPENNRWFSGLTGWVTSL
-1721 GGWIGYIGSK
+1721 GDSIP
-1731 VSNLTL
+1731 
-1737 DNIGAWINYIGSQKS
+1737 
-1752 NMTLSD
+1752 
-1758 IGAWISYIGSQKDY
+1758 
-1772 MTLSDIGAWI
+1772 
-1782 SYIGS
+1782 
-1787 QKSNMTLNDI
+1787 
-1797 GAWISFIGSQISGMT
+1797 ISGKWFSGILGYVT
-1812 LSGIGAWISNVAAQS
+1812 SLGDSIPTSGKWFSGILGYVNQVQKQSGVSLILSGITGFISS
-1827 GGLTLSDIG
+1827 
-1836 AWISYIAKS
+1836 
-1845 GDLSLSGINGLVNQV
+1845 
-1860 EKQPG
+1860 
-1865 SSLILKGIHGIVS
+1865 IVS
-1878 SITNILGGKAEG
+1878 GTKKSTG
-1890 GAFYGGKWH
+1890 GAFYGGRWH
-1899 SIPQFSSGGVIT
+1899 DIPQFSSGGVIT
-1911 KDFVSS
+1911 KDFMSS

-1970 GMQAAMSQM
+1970 GMQTAMSQM
-1979 GGGGN
+1979 GGSGN

-1992 GDARRIFEVVKNE
+1992 GDARRIFEVVKSE

-2015 AQLLT
+2015 AQFLT

>member
-42 DRYSTSVNGLTQR
+42 DHYSTSVNGLTQR
-55 LTRLTGITNKTGIAA
+55 LTKLTGITNKAGIAA

-107 GNVESAMEN
+107 ENVESAMES

-144 ARNIKI
+144 AQNIKI

-155 NDLNTDREFANLRSV
+155 NDLSTDREFANLRSV

-184 VAFIDD
+184 VTFIDD

-204 ATDLFK
+204 ATDLFR

-261 ITENDVY
+261 LTENDVY

-274 ENSGTESVKEV
+274 ENNETESVKEV

-317 RSTIESVTNAVGD
+317 RSTIESVTSAVGD

-359 IAKLNI
+359 IAKLNRES
-365 KALQETIKQ
+365 L
-374 TTNIKNSASK
+374 K
-384 TIGELAHDSVLK
+384 TIIGKKYTGLSDTEKTIIQNAANKAVAPESVPWLED
-396 YALGSSSPE
+396 YE
-405 HLIAKTTAK
+405 
-414 GNEINI
+414 
-420 PTKLSEIQS
+420 
-429 LYQKLI
+429 KLI
-435 NYKGELIRSISETW
+435 QQ
-449 NNNNEN
+449 
-455 LDVAIDKILK
+455 A
-465 YREQLAQTRSSIKQ
+465 REESQK
-479 VGEVLEAVRNGTDI
+479 
-493 TKGEQWLAEYN
+493 
-504 SFLGDMQ
+504 FLGGFYVPKSV
-511 EYRTKILQESL
+511 EE
-522 EMLQTE
+522 LQTE
-528 QKNSP
+528 FVGISKEIVHLKENMQEALRTLDTDGVSQMVDDLSQAIAYANDLSTIAAQKGITLRQP
-533 KLNLMESLSDLG
+533 K
-545 TATDSVEQ
+545 
-553 KLSELFDMLQS
+553 SEWQEYP
-564 LPSSTDRVG
+564 PSSFPEELRGNGLSNTM
-573 SQARTM
+573 SQTAR
-579 IVQSAQQLGIAT
+579 
-591 ESIENALSTL
+591 
-601 HGTLREYSTASE
+601 E
-613 TSAPIDDLNNH
+613 T
-624 VNLVEQSLSALDSVL
+624 
-639 QLTQNEVR
+639 
-647 AFAQTGQLS
+647 
-656 ETALQALSNAS
+656 SNAS
-667 QTSDMVIDHMSS
+667 NQLRQYNEDVSKVIRTEETFKDA
-679 SISELTG
+679 L
-686 NLGFYRQSLE
+686 
-696 QASQEP
+696 AAAAQEP
-702 PIFRDTPEDIN
+702 PIFRDMPDDIN

-759 FATKVNKQILS
+759 FAAKVNKQILS
-770 FTKDFAKLSWEF
+770 FTKNFAKLSWEF

-795 KSPFG
+795 KSPFS

-875 AFEPILNIVAP
+875 AFEPILNIVGP

-949 TDELKR
+949 TDELKH

-1013 DAWAKADFTDIGK
+1013 DAWAKSDFTDIGK
-1026 MVGTKLRDALDSIDW
+1026 IVGAKLRDALDSIDW

-1090 VDTTHWTS
+1090 IDTTHWTS
-1098 IGEFMSGGLR
+1098 LGEFMSGGLR
-1108 SAITT
+1108 SAIAT
-1113 IDWDGLGKTLNAKY
+1113 IDWDGLGKTINAKY
-1127 KALWSFLDGFVV
+1127 KALWGFLDGFVV

-1172 TKTGQTIAAG
+1172 TKTGQTIAVG

-1192 GIAGIDFNSI
+1192 GIEGIDFNSI
-1202 SRNFANGINS
+1202 SRNFSNGINS
-1212 VFYNVDWQAI
+1212 IFYKVDWQAI
-1222 GTMLSDGMNAA
+1222 GTMLSDGMNTA

-1258 TFLAKTDF
+1258 TFLANTDF

-1280 LSAINELAATFNWRS
+1280 LSTINEFAATFNWRS

-1416 AAKLIG
+1416 AANLIG
-1422 EVGTA
+1422 KVGEA
-1427 YEGTDQ
+1427 YEGTDG
-1433 ALKALIASQKNAA
+1433 ALKSLIESQKNLA
-1446 IAEGFKTAMS
+1446 IQEGFKKSMQDAAKIYS
-1456 DAAKVMA
+1456 DAAL
-1463 ESAIALNGA
+1463 SLNGA
-1472 VDDLVSSVITNKDS
+1472 VTELVNSVAKNQQVLYDAWTHDKPGTWDQFQTDLENLFQKMRDGSLDVDKLTESESRMINALVRADDP
-1486 VFSKWNELMGGNGTM
+1486 FSKQTENIIDLIGTKNEAEETLDRISAASQRYGGN
-1501 AEMTKTMDS
+1501 AETAATNTEKLVTS
-1510 LFKKMREGKYDVDSL
+1510 LGK
-1525 QGSEAVLAHVI
+1525 
-1536 GLTSN
+1536 
-1541 SLQEKMK
+1541 
-1548 NVDRLTTTLN
+1548 
-1558 ESETELDKMSEA
+1558 
-1570 STRYSAEIDTASI
+1570 
-1583 KTESFS
+1583 
-1589 TKLGNIKFTGVWKSL
+1589 IKFTGVWKSL
-1604 KDELKNTLDGVTET
+1604 KDELKNTLDDVTET

-1631 LTNMFDKEFRVNLK
+1631 LTDMFDKEFKVNLK

-1651 SEIPEK
+1651 SELTPK
-1657 QKTVGGVCA
+1657 DKTIQG
-1666 GIVKA
+1666 A
-1671 SNQIPESIRKLD
+1671 SANVVSAKNALPDYAKKLD
-1683 FVGAITSKKD
+1683 LVANLTSKQD
-1693 EIADRKISNLEG
+1693 SITDRVIS
-1705 SVSKVSQTGG
+1705 G
-1715 LTLDNL
+1715 LT
-1721 GGWIGYIGSK
+1721 GW
-1731 VSNLTL
+1731 
-1737 DNIGAWINYIGSQKS
+1737 
-1752 NMTLSD
+1752 MTAFQNRVPENNRWFS
-1758 IGAWISYIGSQKDY
+1758 
-1772 MTLSDIGAWI
+1772 
-1782 SYIGS
+1782 
-1787 QKSNMTLNDI
+1787 
-1797 GAWISFIGSQISGMT
+1797 
-1812 LSGIGAWISNVAAQS
+1812 
-1827 GGLTLSDIG
+1827 GLTGWMTDFQNRVPENNR
-1836 AWISYIAKS
+1836 WFS
-1845 GDLSLSGINGLVNQV
+1845 GLTGWMTDFQNRVPENNRWFSGLTGWMTDFQNRVPENNRWFSGLTGYVNQV

-1878 SITNILGGKAEG
+1878 SIANIFTQKAEG
-1890 GAFYGGKWH
+1890 GAFYGGRWH
-1899 SIPQFSSGGVIT
+1899 DIPQFSSGGVIT
-1911 KDFVSS
+1911 KDFMSS

-1951 TEVLNES
+1951 TEVLNQS
-1958 QLASVMQSAVAE
+1958 QLASVMQSAVAS
-1970 GMQAAMSQM
+1970 GMEAVMARYGGN
-1979 GGGGN
+1979 GGGNGN
-1984 VTVNVTLQ
+1984 VTVNVVLQ
-1992 GDARRIFEVVKNE
+1992 GDAKKIFEVVKKE
-2005 NNSRVMQTGK
+2005 NNSRVIQTGK

>member
-107 GNVESAMEN
+107 ENVENAMEN

-144 ARNIKI
+144 AQNIKI

-359 IAKLNI
+359 IAKLN
-365 KALQETIKQ
+365 
-374 TTNIKNSASK
+374 
-384 TIGELAHDSVLK
+384 
-396 YALGSSSPE
+396 
-405 HLIAKTTAK
+405 
-414 GNEINI
+414 
-420 PTKLSEIQS
+420 
-429 LYQKLI
+429 
-435 NYKGELIRSISETW
+435 R
-449 NNNNEN
+449 EN
-455 LDVAIDKILK
+455 LK
-465 YREQLAQTRSSIKQ
+465 SIIGKEHTGLSDAEKNIIQ
-479 VGEVLEAVRNGTDI
+479 NAANKATAPESVPWLEDYKNLIQQAR
-493 TKGEQWLAEYN
+493 KESQK
-504 SFLGDMQ
+504 FLG
-511 EYRTKILQESL
+511 EFYVPESV
-522 EMLQTE
+522 EELQTE
-528 QKNSP
+528 FVGISKEIVRLKENMQEALRTLDTDGVSQMVNDLSQAIAYANDLSTIAAQKGITLRQP
-533 KLNLMESLSDLG
+533 K
-545 TATDSVEQ
+545 
-553 KLSELFDMLQS
+553 SEWQEYP
-564 LPSSTDRVG
+564 PSSFP
-573 SQARTM
+573 
-579 IVQSAQQLGIAT
+579 
-591 ESIENALSTL
+591 EE
-601 HGTLREYSTASE
+601 LRS
-613 TSAPIDDLNNH
+613 N
-624 VNLVEQSLSALDSVL
+624 
-639 QLTQNEVR
+639 
-647 AFAQTGQLS
+647 G
-656 ETALQALSNAS
+656 LSNAMS
-667 QTSDMVIDHMSS
+667 QTARETSNASNQLRQYNEDVSKVIR
-679 SISELTG
+679 T
-686 NLGFYRQSLE
+686 E
-696 QASQEP
+696 QTFKDALAAAAQEP
-702 PIFRDTPEDIN
+702 PIFRDMPEDIN

-759 FATKVNKQILS
+759 FAVKVDKQILS
-770 FTKDFAKLSWEF
+770 FTKNFAKLSWEF
-782 LNFGSSKNALSGL
+782 LNFGSGKNTLSGL
-795 KSPFG
+795 KSPFS

-886 IIDQIVDYAVA
+886 VIDQIVDYAIT

-1013 DAWAKADFTDIGK
+1013 DAWAKSDFTDIGK
-1026 MVGTKLRDALDSIDW
+1026 IVGTKLRDALDSIDW

-1098 IGEFMSGGLR
+1098 IGEFMSNGLR
-1108 SAITT
+1108 SAIAT

-1202 SRNFANGINS
+1202 SKNFSNGINS
-1212 VFYNVDWQAI
+1212 VFYKVDWQAI
-1222 GTMLSDGMNAA
+1222 GTMLSDGINTA

-1247 RIGSELASSAN
+1247 RIGSELANSAN

-1280 LSAINELAATFNWRS
+1280 LSAINEFAATFNWRS

-1309 MGILKTS
+1309 LGILKTS

-1463 ESAIALNGA
+1463 DSAIALNGA
-1472 VDDLVSSVITNKDS
+1472 VDELVSSVITNKDS
-1486 VFSKWNELMGGNGTM
+1486 VFSEWNKLMGGNGTM
-1501 AEMTKTMDS
+1501 AEMTKTMDN

-1525 QGSEAVLAHVI
+1525 QGSEAVLAHAI
-1536 GLTSN
+1536 GLASN

-1548 NVDRLTTTLN
+1548 NVNRLTTTLN
-1558 ESETELDKMSEA
+1558 ESEAELDKMSEV

-1583 KTESFS
+1583 KTEAFS
-1589 TKLGNIKFTGVWKSL
+1589 TNLGKIKFTGVWKSL
-1604 KDELKNTLDGVTET
+1604 KDELKNTLDDVTEM

-1631 LTNMFDKEFRVNLK
+1631 LTDMFDKEFKVNLK

-1651 SEIPEK
+1651 SEIPEN
-1657 QKTVGGVCA
+1657 QRTVGGVCA

-1812 LSGIGAWISNVAAQS
+1812 LSGIGAWISNIAAQS
-1827 GGLTLSDIG
+1827 GGLTLSGIG

-1845 GDLSLSGINGLVNQV
+1845 GNLSLPGILGLVNQV
-1860 EKQPG
+1860 QKQSG
-1865 SSLILKGIHGIVS
+1865 FSLILSGITALVS
-1878 SITNILGGKAEG
+1878 SIVGAQKAEG
-1890 GAFYGGKWH
+1890 GAFYGGRWH
-1899 SIPQFSSGGVIT
+1899 SIPQFSSGGVIK
-1911 KDFVSS
+1911 KDFMSS

>member
-107 GNVESAMEN
+107 DNVESAMEN

-184 VAFIDD
+184 VTFIDD

-317 RSTIESVTNAVGD
+317 RSTIESVANAVGD

-359 IAKLNI
+359 IAKLNRES
-365 KALQETIKQ
+365 L
-374 TTNIKNSASK
+374 K
-384 TIGELAHDSVLK
+384 TIIGKKHTGLSDTEKTIIQNAANKAVAPESVPWLED
-396 YALGSSSPE
+396 YE
-405 HLIAKTTAK
+405 
-414 GNEINI
+414 
-420 PTKLSEIQS
+420 
-429 LYQKLI
+429 KLI
-435 NYKGELIRSISETW
+435 QQ
-449 NNNNEN
+449 
-455 LDVAIDKILK
+455 A
-465 YREQLAQTRSSIKQ
+465 REESQK
-479 VGEVLEAVRNGTDI
+479 
-493 TKGEQWLAEYN
+493 
-504 SFLGDMQ
+504 FLG
-511 EYRTKILQESL
+511 EFYVPESV
-522 EMLQTE
+522 EELQTE
-528 QKNSP
+528 FVGISKEIVRLKENMQEALRTLDTDGVSQMVN
-533 KLNLMESLSDLG
+533 DL
-545 TATDSVEQ
+545 
-553 KLSELFDMLQS
+553 
-564 LPSSTDRVG
+564 
-573 SQARTM
+573 SQA
-579 IVQSAQQLGIAT
+579 IAYA
-591 ESIENALSTL
+591 NDLSTIAAQK
-601 HGTLREYSTASE
+601 GITLRQPKSEWQEY
-613 TSAPIDDLNNH
+613 P
-624 VNLVEQSLSALDSVL
+624 LSSFPEELRGND
-639 QLTQNEVR
+639 
-647 AFAQTGQLS
+647 
-656 ETALQALSNAS
+656 LSNAMS
-667 QTSDMVIDHMSS
+667 QTARETSNASNQLRQYNEDVSKVIRTEQTFKDA
-679 SISELTG
+679 LTD
-686 NLGFYRQSLE
+686 
-696 QASQEP
+696 AAQEP
-702 PIFRDTPEDIN
+702 PIFRDIPEDIN

-837 RSGIKDGINNLVMFS
+837 RSGIKDGINNLVVFS

-984 GNGSGTEDPILFTKK
+984 GSENGSGTEDPILFVKK

-1013 DAWAKADFTDIGK
+1013 DAWAKSDFTDIGK
-1026 MVGTKLRDALDSIDW
+1026 IVGTKLRDALDSIDW

-1090 VDTTHWTS
+1090 IDTTHWAS
-1098 IGEFMSGGLR
+1098 LGEFMSGGLR
-1108 SAITT
+1108 SAIAT
-1113 IDWDGLGKTLNAKY
+1113 IDWDDLGKTLNAKY

-1172 TKTGQTIAAG
+1172 TKTGQTIAVG

-1192 GIAGIDFNSI
+1192 GIEGIDFNSI
-1202 SRNFANGINS
+1202 SRNFSDGINS
-1212 VFYNVDWQAI
+1212 VFYKVDWQAI
-1222 GTMLSDGMNAA
+1222 GTMLSDGLNTA

-1247 RIGSELASSAN
+1247 RIGSELANSAN

-1280 LSAINELAATFNWRS
+1280 LSAINEFAATFNWRS
-1295 LGIDINNFIKGINW
+1295 LGVDINNFIKGINW
-1309 MGILKTS
+1309 GEILKTS
-1316 ANVVANTFF
+1316 ANIVVNTFF
-1325 GLFETAWAAVFGGPD
+1325 GLFEAAWGLIFGGND

-1353 LSKLKIEWPAM
+1353 ISKLNVEWPKFKQDELSNFDSAM
-1364 EQEEIEKFENV
+1364 DSLDKFWEINEKF
-1375 SIIVDKFLELN
+1375 
-1386 EKLKKNGSLSE
+1386 KKNGSLSAQDE
-1397 TDMSLFK
+1397 SLFK
-1404 TYYDQIVEYAPQ
+1404 FYYEQISKYAPDIAKEIGSIQ
-1416 AAKLIG
+1416 TAYQGTKDTLEKLI
-1422 EVGTA
+1422 ET
-1427 YEGTDQ
+1427 
-1433 ALKALIASQKNAA
+1433 QKNAA
-1446 IAEGFKTAMS
+1446 IQKGFSSALEDASKIYGDAVVALEQLKTKFIDDSVSWKA
-1456 DAAKVMA
+1456 D
-1463 ESAIALNGA
+1463 ILNGLLSR
-1472 VDDLVSSVITNKDS
+1472 VDVY
-1486 VFSKWNELMGGNGTM
+1486 GGTIETWEKTFDKFLQKVRDGSIDFQNLTEDEEALWQVMREMNPQFGTM
-1501 AEMTKTMDS
+1501 EESMESLKGTVETSGETVDKLQVAMGRYRDNTSSATTNTKN
-1510 LFKKMREGKYDVDSL
+1510 LIQKLKG
-1525 QGSEAVLAHVI
+1525 
-1536 GLTSN
+1536 
-1541 SLQEKMK
+1541 
-1548 NVDRLTTTLN
+1548 
-1558 ESETELDKMSEA
+1558 
-1570 STRYSAEIDTASI
+1570 I
-1583 KTESFS
+1583 K
-1589 TKLGNIKFTGVWKSL
+1589 LTGVWKSL
-1604 KDELKNTLDGVTET
+1604 ADELRDTLDSVTES
-1618 LKRDDFTL
+1618 LKSDKLTL

-1631 LTNMFDKEFRVNLK
+1631 LTDMFDKEFKVNLK

-1651 SEIPEK
+1651 SELT
-1657 QKTVGGVCA
+1657 QKDKTIQG
-1666 GIVKA
+1666 A
-1671 SNQIPESIRKLD
+1671 SANVVSAKNALPDYAKKLD
-1683 FVGAITSKKD
+1683 LVANLTSKQD
-1693 EIADRKISNLEG
+1693 SIADRVIS
-1705 SVSKVSQTGG
+1705 G
-1715 LTLDNL
+1715 LTGWMTDFQNRVPENNRWFSGLTGWMTDFQNRVPENNRWFSGLTGWVTSL
-1721 GGWIGYIGSK
+1721 GDSIP
-1731 VSNLTL
+1731 
-1737 DNIGAWINYIGSQKS
+1737 
-1752 NMTLSD
+1752 
-1758 IGAWISYIGSQKDY
+1758 
-1772 MTLSDIGAWI
+1772 
-1782 SYIGS
+1782 
-1787 QKSNMTLNDI
+1787 
-1797 GAWISFIGSQISGMT
+1797 ISGKWF
-1812 LSGIGAWISNVAAQS
+1812 SGILGYVTALGDSIPTS
-1827 GGLTLSDIG
+1827 GKWFSGLTG
-1836 AWISYIAKS
+1836 Y
-1845 GDLSLSGINGLVNQV
+1845 VNQV

-1878 SITNILGGKAEG
+1878 SIANIFTQKAEG
-1890 GAFYGGKWH
+1890 GAFYGGSWH
-1899 SIPQFSSGGVIT
+1899 DIPQFSSGGVIT
-1911 KDFVSS
+1911 KDFMSS

-1951 TEVLNES
+1951 TEVLNQS
-1958 QLASVMQSAVAE
+1958 QLASVMQSAVAS
-1970 GMQAAMSQM
+1970 GMEAVMARYGGN
-1979 GGGGN
+1979 GGGNGN
-1984 VTVNVTLQ
+1984 VTVNVVLQ
-1992 GDARRIFEVVKNE
+1992 GDAKKIFEVVKKE
-2005 NNSRVMQTGK
+2005 NNSRVIQTGK

>member
-42 DRYSTSVNGLTQR
+42 DHYSTSVNGLTQR

-107 GNVESAMEN
+107 DNVESAMEN

-184 VAFIDD
+184 VTFIDD

-274 ENSGTESVKEV
+274 ENSETESVKEV

-359 IAKLNI
+359 IAKLNRENLKSI
-365 KALQETIKQ
+365 IGKEHTGLSDAE
-374 TTNIKNSASK
+374 K
-384 TIGELAHDSVLK
+384 TIIQNAANKAVAPESVPWLEDYK
-396 YALGSSSPE
+396 N
-405 HLIAKTTAK
+405 LIQQAR
-414 GNEINI
+414 EE
-420 PTKLSEIQS
+420 S
-429 LYQKLI
+429 QK
-435 NYKGELIRSISETW
+435 
-449 NNNNEN
+449 
-455 LDVAIDKILK
+455 
-465 YREQLAQTRSSIKQ
+465 
-479 VGEVLEAVRNGTDI
+479 
-493 TKGEQWLAEYN
+493 
-504 SFLGDMQ
+504 FLG
-511 EYRTKILQESL
+511 EFYVPESV
-522 EMLQTE
+522 EELQTE
-528 QKNSP
+528 FVGISKEIVHLKENMQEALRTLDTDGVSQMVNDLSQAIAYANDLSTIAAQKGITLRQP
-533 KLNLMESLSDLG
+533 K
-545 TATDSVEQ
+545 
-553 KLSELFDMLQS
+553 SEWQEYP
-564 LPSSTDRVG
+564 PSSFP
-573 SQARTM
+573 
-579 IVQSAQQLGIAT
+579 
-591 ESIENALSTL
+591 EE
-601 HGTLREYSTASE
+601 LRG
-613 TSAPIDDLNNH
+613 N
-624 VNLVEQSLSALDSVL
+624 
-639 QLTQNEVR
+639 
-647 AFAQTGQLS
+647 G
-656 ETALQALSNAS
+656 LSNAMS
-667 QTSDMVIDHMSS
+667 QTARETSNASNQLRQYNEDVSKVIR
-679 SISELTG
+679 T
-686 NLGFYRQSLE
+686 E
-696 QASQEP
+696 QTFKDALAAAAQEP
-702 PIFRDTPEDIN
+702 PIFRDMPEDIN

-736 AGIMGGFVGKA
+736 AGIMGGFAGKA
-747 ISVAGAIGKIGS
+747 ISAAGAIAKIGS
-759 FATKVNKQILS
+759 FAAKVSKQILS
-770 FTKDFAKLSWEF
+770 FTKNFAKLSWEF
-782 LNFGSSKNALSGL
+782 LNFGSGKNALFGL
-795 KSPFG
+795 KSPFS
-800 QSSASLGDFNKK
+800 QSSTSLGDFNKK

-837 RSGIKDGINNLVMFS
+837 RSGIKDGINNLVVFS

-875 AFEPILNIVAP
+875 AFEPILNIIAP
-886 IIDQIVDYAVA
+886 VIDQIVDYAVA

-938 ASDATDKLKDK
+938 ASNATDKLKDK

-984 GNGSGTEDPILFTKK
+984 SSGNGSGTEDPILFTKK

-1013 DAWAKADFTDIGK
+1013 DAWAKSDFTDIGK
-1026 MVGTKLRDALDSIDW
+1026 IVGTKLRDALDSIDW

-1108 SAITT
+1108 SAIAT

-1172 TKTGQTIAAG
+1172 TKTGQTIATG

-1192 GIAGIDFNSI
+1192 GIEGIDFNSI
-1202 SRNFANGINS
+1202 SRNFSDGINS
-1212 VFYNVDWQAI
+1212 VFYKVDWQAI
-1222 GTMLSDGMNAA
+1222 GTMLSDGVNTA

-1247 RIGSELASSAN
+1247 RIGSELANSAN

-1280 LSAINELAATFNWRS
+1280 LSAINEFAATFNWRS
-1295 LGIDINNFIKGINW
+1295 LGVDINNFIKGINW
-1309 MGILKTS
+1309 GEILKTS
-1316 ANVVANTFF
+1316 ANIVVNTFF
-1325 GLFETAWAAVFGGPD
+1325 GLFEAAWGLIFGGND

-1353 LSKLKIEWPAM
+1353 ISKLNVEWPKFKQDELSNFDSAM
-1364 EQEEIEKFENV
+1364 DSLDKFWEINEKF
-1375 SIIVDKFLELN
+1375 
-1386 EKLKKNGSLSE
+1386 KKNGSLSAQDE
-1397 TDMSLFK
+1397 SLFK
-1404 TYYDQIVEYAPQ
+1404 FYYEQISKYAPDIAKEIGNIQ
-1416 AAKLIG
+1416 TAYQGTKDTLEKLI
-1422 EVGTA
+1422 ET
-1427 YEGTDQ
+1427 
-1433 ALKALIASQKNAA
+1433 QKNAA
-1446 IAEGFKTAMS
+1446 IQKGFSSALEDASKIYGDAVVALEQLKTKFIDDSVSWKA
-1456 DAAKVMA
+1456 D
-1463 ESAIALNGA
+1463 ILNGLLSR
-1472 VDDLVSSVITNKDS
+1472 VDVY
-1486 VFSKWNELMGGNGTM
+1486 GGTIETWEKTFDKFLQKVRDGSIDFQNLTEDEEALWQVMREMNPQFGTM
-1501 AEMTKTMDS
+1501 EESMESLKGTVETSGETVDKLQVAMGRYRDNTSSATTNTKN
-1510 LFKKMREGKYDVDSL
+1510 LIQKLKG
-1525 QGSEAVLAHVI
+1525 
-1536 GLTSN
+1536 
-1541 SLQEKMK
+1541 
-1548 NVDRLTTTLN
+1548 
-1558 ESETELDKMSEA
+1558 
-1570 STRYSAEIDTASI
+1570 I
-1583 KTESFS
+1583 K
-1589 TKLGNIKFTGVWKSL
+1589 LTGVWKSL
-1604 KDELKNTLDGVTET
+1604 ADELRDTLDSVTES
-1618 LKRDDFTL
+1618 LKSDKLTL

-1631 LTNMFDKEFRVNLK
+1631 LTDMFDKEFKVNLK

-1651 SEIPEK
+1651 SELT
-1657 QKTVGGVCA
+1657 QKDKTIQG
-1666 GIVKA
+1666 A
-1671 SNQIPESIRKLD
+1671 SANVVSAKNALPDYAKKLD
-1683 FVGAITSKKD
+1683 LVANLTSKQD
-1693 EIADRKISNLEG
+1693 SIADRVIS
-1705 SVSKVSQTGG
+1705 G
-1715 LTLDNL
+1715 LTGWMTDFQNRVPENNRWFSGLTGWVTSL
-1721 GGWIGYIGSK
+1721 GDSIP
-1731 VSNLTL
+1731 
-1737 DNIGAWINYIGSQKS
+1737 
-1752 NMTLSD
+1752 
-1758 IGAWISYIGSQKDY
+1758 
-1772 MTLSDIGAWI
+1772 
-1782 SYIGS
+1782 
-1787 QKSNMTLNDI
+1787 
-1797 GAWISFIGSQISGMT
+1797 ISGKWF
-1812 LSGIGAWISNVAAQS
+1812 SGILGYVTALGDSIPTS
-1827 GGLTLSDIG
+1827 GK
-1836 AWISYIAKS
+1836 WF
-1845 GDLSLSGINGLVNQV
+1845 SGILGYVNQV
-1860 EKQPG
+1860 QKQSG
-1865 SSLILKGIHGIVS
+1865 VSLILLGITAFISSIVS
-1878 SITNILGGKAEG
+1878 GTKKSTG
-1890 GAFYGGKWH
+1890 GAFYGGRWH
-1899 SIPQFSSGGVIT
+1899 DIPQFSSGGVIT
-1911 KDFVSS
+1911 KDFMSS

-1951 TEVLNES
+1951 TEVLNQS
-1958 QLASVMQSAVAE
+1958 QLASVMQSAVAS
-1970 GMQAAMSQM
+1970 GMEAVMARYGGN
-1979 GGGGN
+1979 GGGNGN
-1984 VTVNVTLQ
+1984 VTVNVVLQ
-1992 GDARRIFEVVKNE
+1992 GDAKKIFEVVKKE
-2005 NNSRVMQTGK
+2005 NNSRVIQTGK

>member
-107 GNVESAMEN
+107 ENVESAMEN

-135 KAFDNYIKK
+135 KAFDNYIKR
-144 ARNIKI
+144 AQNIKI

-184 VAFIDD
+184 VTFIDD

-246 KFAAKDIP
+246 RFAAKDIP

-261 ITENDVY
+261 LTENDVY

-274 ENSGTESVKEV
+274 ENSETESVKEV
-285 TSAIGQKTRA
+285 ASAIGQKTRA

-359 IAKLNI
+359 IAKLNKDI
-365 KALQETIKQ
+365 IKQ
-374 TTNIKNSASK
+374 SIQITQSDKNTIEQVNQEAEKREARIEALMSALNVDNVDEFVYGTHAFGNDIK
-384 TIGELAHDSVLK
+384 
-396 YALGSSSPE
+396 
-405 HLIAKTTAK
+405 
-414 GNEINI
+414 I
-420 PTKLSEIQS
+420 PSKLSEIQD
-429 LYQKLI
+429 LYQQMLGK
-435 NYKGELIRSISETW
+435 KSELIQSISEAW
-449 NNNNEN
+449 YNSEIGAE
-455 LDVAIDKILK
+455 DA
-465 YREQLAQTRSSIKQ
+465 
-479 VGEVLEAVRNGTDI
+479 I
-493 TKGEQWLAEYN
+493 TKL
-504 SFLGDMQ
+504 Q
-511 EYRTKILQESL
+511 EYRTELEQTLKSERDLREVLTAIQFNAPYTPDAKKETTSKEADGALSRTSDITFLKGSILSL
-522 EMLQTE
+522 NTAIDTTE
-528 QKNSP
+528 QKMFDLFS
-533 KLNLMESLSDLG
+533 SL
-545 TATDSVEQ
+545 E
-553 KLSELFDMLQS
+553 S

-579 IVQSAQQLGIAT
+579 IAQSAQQLGIAT
-591 ESIENALSTL
+591 ESIENMLSTL
-601 HGTLREYSTASE
+601 HETLREYSAVSE
-613 TSAPIDDLNNH
+613 TSVPIDDLNNH
-624 VNLVEQSLSALDSVL
+624 VNLVEQSLSALDSAL

-667 QTSDMVIDHMSS
+667 QTSDMVIDHMNS

-686 NLGFYRQSLE
+686 NLSFYRQSLE
-696 QASQEP
+696 QAAQEP
-702 PIFRDTPEDIN
+702 PIFRDMPEDIN
-713 RLNRNMQKLPLSLS
+713 RLNRNMQKLPISLS

-736 AGIMGGFVGKA
+736 AGIMGGFAGKA

-770 FTKDFAKLSWEF
+770 FTKNFAKLSWEF

-795 KSPFG
+795 KSPFS

-837 RSGIKDGINNLVMFS
+837 RSGIKDGINSLVMFS

-886 IIDQIVDYAVA
+886 VIDQIVDYAVA

-999 DIPGAVSNFADLVK
+999 DIPGAVSNFAELVK

-1098 IGEFMSGGLR
+1098 LGEFMSGGLR

-1127 KALWSFLDGFVV
+1127 KALWGFLDGFVV

-1146 SGTTGWQEAGNALAS
+1146 NGTTGWQEAGNALAS

-1172 TKTGQTIAAG
+1172 AKTGQTIAAG
-1182 INGITSALTT
+1182 INGITAALTT

-1247 RIGSELASSAN
+1247 RIGSELANSAN

-1280 LSAINELAATFNWRS
+1280 LSTINEFAATFNWRS

-1309 MGILKTS
+1309 IGILKTS

-1463 ESAIALNGA
+1463 DSAIALNGA

-1525 QGSEAVLAHVI
+1525 QGSEAILAHVI

-1541 SLQEKMK
+1541 SLQEKML

-1558 ESETELDKMSEA
+1558 KSEAELDKMSEA

-1589 TKLGNIKFTGVWKSL
+1589 SNLGKIKFAGVWKSL
-1604 KDELKNTLDGVTET
+1604 KDELKNTLDDVTET

-1631 LTNMFDKEFRVNLK
+1631 LTDMFDKEFKVKLK
-1645 AGSLDT
+1645 VGGLDT
-1651 SEIPEK
+1651 SK
-1657 QKTVGGVCA
+1657 LTDNDKTIQGA
-1666 GIVKA
+1666 SANIV
-1671 SNQIPESIRKLD
+1671 S
-1683 FVGAITSKKD
+1683 
-1693 EIADRKISNLEG
+1693 RKISLPESAKDLEFNANLIRKKDSITDRTINNLNG
-1705 SVSKVSQTGG
+1705 SISSVSQKGW
-1715 LTLDNL
+1715 LTLSD
-1721 GGWIGYIGSK
+1721 
-1731 VSNLTL
+1731 V
-1737 DNIGAWINYIGSQKS
+1737 GAWISAIAPEKGWLTLSDVGAWISAIAPEKGWLTLS
-1752 NMTLSD
+1752 DVGAWISAIAPEKGGMTLSN
-1758 IGAWISYIGSQKDY
+1758 IGAWISYIGSQ
-1772 MTLSDIGAWI
+1772 IGGM
-1782 SYIGS
+1782 S
-1787 QKSNMTLNDI
+1787 LNDI
-1797 GAWISFIGSQISGMT
+1797 GAWISHI
-1812 LSGIGAWISNVAAQS
+1812 AQT
-1827 GGLTLSDIG
+1827 GG
-1836 AWISYIAKS
+1836 
-1845 GDLSLSGINGLVNQV
+1845 LSLSGILGYVNQV
-1860 EKQPG
+1860 TKQSG
-1865 SSLILKGIHGIVS
+1865 ASLILSGIHGIVS
-1878 SITNILGGKAEG
+1878 SITSVFGKKAEG

-1911 KDFVSS
+1911 KDFMSS

-1970 GMQAAMSQM
+1970 GMQTAMSQM
-1979 GGGGN
+1979 GGSGN

-1992 GDARRIFEVVKNE
+1992 GDARRIFEVVKSE

>member
-42 DRYSTSVNGLTQR
+42 DHYSTSVNGLTQR
-55 LTRLTGITNKTGIAA
+55 LTKLTGITNKAGIAA

-107 GNVESAMEN
+107 ENVESAMEN

-144 ARNIKI
+144 AQNIKI

-155 NDLNTDREFANLRSV
+155 NDLSTDREFANLRSV

-184 VAFIDD
+184 VTFIDD

-274 ENSGTESVKEV
+274 ENSEAGSVKEV
-285 TSAIGQKTRA
+285 ASAIGQKTRA

-317 RSTIESVTNAVGD
+317 RSTIESVTSAVGD

-359 IAKLNI
+359 IAKLNRENLKSI
-365 KALQETIKQ
+365 IGKEHTGLSDAE
-374 TTNIKNSASK
+374 K
-384 TIGELAHDSVLK
+384 TIIQNAANKAVAPESVPWLEDYK
-396 YALGSSSPE
+396 N
-405 HLIAKTTAK
+405 LIQQAR
-414 GNEINI
+414 EE
-420 PTKLSEIQS
+420 S
-429 LYQKLI
+429 QK
-435 NYKGELIRSISETW
+435 
-449 NNNNEN
+449 
-455 LDVAIDKILK
+455 
-465 YREQLAQTRSSIKQ
+465 
-479 VGEVLEAVRNGTDI
+479 
-493 TKGEQWLAEYN
+493 
-504 SFLGDMQ
+504 FLG
-511 EYRTKILQESL
+511 EFYVPESV
-522 EMLQTE
+522 EELQTE
-528 QKNSP
+528 FVGISKEIVHLKENMQEALRTLDTDGVSQMVDDLSQAIAYANDLSTIAAQKGITLRQP
-533 KLNLMESLSDLG
+533 K
-545 TATDSVEQ
+545 
-553 KLSELFDMLQS
+553 SEWQEYP
-564 LPSSTDRVG
+564 PSSFP
-573 SQARTM
+573 
-579 IVQSAQQLGIAT
+579 
-591 ESIENALSTL
+591 EE
-601 HGTLREYSTASE
+601 LRG
-613 TSAPIDDLNNH
+613 N
-624 VNLVEQSLSALDSVL
+624 
-639 QLTQNEVR
+639 
-647 AFAQTGQLS
+647 G
-656 ETALQALSNAS
+656 LSNAMS
-667 QTSDMVIDHMSS
+667 QTARETSNASNQLRQYNEDVSKVIR
-679 SISELTG
+679 T
-686 NLGFYRQSLE
+686 E
-696 QASQEP
+696 QTFKDALAAAAQEP
-702 PIFRDTPEDIN
+702 PIFRDMPDDIN

-759 FATKVNKQILS
+759 FAVKVNKQILS
-770 FTKDFAKLSWEF
+770 FTKNFAKLSWEF

-795 KSPFG
+795 KSPFS

-837 RSGIKDGINNLVMFS
+837 RSGIKDGINNLVVFS

-875 AFEPILNIVAP
+875 AFKPILNIVGP

-915 TVAVKNIKDYRDSLN
+915 TVAVKNIKSYRDSLS
-930 GTASAGDA
+930 GAASAGDA
-938 ASDATDKLKDK
+938 ASDATDKVKDSAA
-949 TDELKR
+949 DLKR

-984 GNGSGTEDPILFTKK
+984 GNGSGTEDPILFVKK

-1013 DAWAKADFTDIGK
+1013 DAWTKSDFTDIGK
-1026 MVGTKLRDALDSIDW
+1026 IVGAKLRDALDSIDW

-1062 FETEGLDKSVG
+1062 FETEGLDESVG

-1090 VDTTHWTS
+1090 VDTTHWAS
-1098 IGEFMSGGLR
+1098 LGEFMSGGLR
-1108 SAITT
+1108 SAIAT
-1113 IDWDGLGKTLNAKY
+1113 IDWDDLGKTLNAKY

-1172 TKTGQTIAAG
+1172 TKIGQTIAVG

-1202 SRNFANGINS
+1202 SKNFSNGINS
-1212 VFYNVDWQAI
+1212 VFYKVDWQAI
-1222 GTMLSDGMNAA
+1222 GTMLSDGMNTA

-1247 RIGSELASSAN
+1247 RIGSELANSAN
-1258 TFLAKTDF
+1258 TFLAETDF

-1271 ALGQAFKGA
+1271 ALGEAFKGA
-1280 LSAINELAATFNWRS
+1280 LTAINEFAATFNWRS
-1295 LGIDINNFIKGINW
+1295 LGVDINNFIKGINW

-1463 ESAIALNGA
+1463 DSAIALNGA
-1472 VDDLVSSVITNKDS
+1472 VDELVSSVITNKDS
-1486 VFSKWNELMGGNGTM
+1486 VFSEWNKLMGGNGTM

-1525 QGSEAVLAHVI
+1525 QGSEAILAHAI

-1541 SLQEKMK
+1541 SLQEKML
-1548 NVDRLTTTLN
+1548 NVDRLTTTLDK
-1558 ESETELDKMSEA
+1558 SETELDKMSEA

-1583 KTESFS
+1583 KTESFG
-1589 TKLGNIKFTGVWKSL
+1589 TNLGKIKFTGVWKSL
-1604 KDELKNTLDGVTET
+1604 KDELKNTLDDVTET

-1631 LTNMFDKEFRVNLK
+1631 LTDMFDKEFKVKLK
-1645 AGSLDT
+1645 VGGLDT
-1651 SEIPEK
+1651 SKLTE
-1657 QKTVGGVCA
+1657 QDKTIQGA
-1666 GIVKA
+1666 SASIVNAKNA
-1671 SNQIPESIRKLD
+1671 LPDYMKSLD
-1683 FVGAITSKKD
+1683 FTAALTQKKD
-1693 EIADRKISNLEG
+1693 SISDRTISDLKG
-1705 SVSKVSQTGG
+1705 SISQVSQTGG
-1715 LTLDNL
+1715 LTLDNI
-1721 GGWIGYIGSK
+1721 GAWIGYIGSK
-1731 VSNLTL
+1731 VQNLTL
-1737 DNIGAWINYIGSQKS
+1737 DNIGAWISNIGSQKPDL
-1752 NMTLSD
+1752 TLNN
-1758 IGAWISYIGSQKDY
+1758 IGAWISYIGSQTPN
-1772 MTLSDIGAWI
+1772 MTLNNIGAWI
-1782 SYIGS
+1782 S
-1787 QKSNMTLNDI
+1787 N
-1797 GAWISFIGSQISGMT
+1797 IGSQISGMT
-1812 LSGIGAWISNVAAQS
+1812 LKDIGAWVSYIGSQND
-1827 GGLTLSDIG
+1827 GMTLNGIG
-1836 AWISYIAKS
+1836 AWISYIAQTGGLALS
-1845 GDLSLSGINGLVNQV
+1845 NIGAWISNIAAQVGGMTLNGIGAWISYIAQTGGLALSNIGAWISNIAAQVGGMTLNGIGAWISYIAQTGGLSLSGILGYVNQV
-1860 EKQPG
+1860 TRQPG
-1865 SSLILKGIHGIVS
+1865 ISLILSGITAFIS
-1878 SITNILGGKAEG
+1878 SVISGGGKAKG
-1890 GAFYGGKWH
+1890 GAFYDGRWH
-1899 SIPQFSSGGVIT
+1899 SISQFSSGGVIT
-1911 KDFVSS
+1911 KDFMSS

-1970 GMQAAMSQM
+1970 GMQTAMSQM
-1979 GGGGN
+1979 GGSGN

-1992 GDARRIFEVVKNE
+1992 GDARRIFEIVKSE

>member
-42 DRYSTSVNGLTQR
+42 DHYSTSVNGLTQR
-55 LTRLTGITNKTGIAA
+55 LTKLTGITNKAGIAA

-107 GNVESAMEN
+107 ENVESAMEN

-135 KAFDNYIKK
+135 KTFDNYIKK

-155 NDLNTDREFANLRSV
+155 NDLKTDREFADLRSV

-184 VAFIDD
+184 VTFIDD

-274 ENSGTESVKEV
+274 ENGETESVKEV

-317 RSTIESVTNAVGD
+317 RSTIESVTNAIGD

-359 IAKLNI
+359 IAKLNRENLKSI
-365 KALQETIKQ
+365 IGKEHTGLSDAE
-374 TTNIKNSASK
+374 K
-384 TIGELAHDSVLK
+384 TIIQNAANKAVAPESVPWLEDYK
-396 YALGSSSPE
+396 N
-405 HLIAKTTAK
+405 LIQQAR
-414 GNEINI
+414 EE
-420 PTKLSEIQS
+420 S
-429 LYQKLI
+429 QK
-435 NYKGELIRSISETW
+435 
-449 NNNNEN
+449 
-455 LDVAIDKILK
+455 
-465 YREQLAQTRSSIKQ
+465 
-479 VGEVLEAVRNGTDI
+479 
-493 TKGEQWLAEYN
+493 
-504 SFLGDMQ
+504 FLG
-511 EYRTKILQESL
+511 EFYVPESV
-522 EMLQTE
+522 EELQTE
-528 QKNSP
+528 FVGISKEIVRLKENMQEALRTLDTDGVSQMVNDLSQAIAYANDLSTIAAQKGITLRQP
-533 KLNLMESLSDLG
+533 K
-545 TATDSVEQ
+545 
-553 KLSELFDMLQS
+553 SEWQEYP
-564 LPSSTDRVG
+564 PSSFP
-573 SQARTM
+573 
-579 IVQSAQQLGIAT
+579 
-591 ESIENALSTL
+591 EE
-601 HGTLREYSTASE
+601 LRG
-613 TSAPIDDLNNH
+613 N
-624 VNLVEQSLSALDSVL
+624 
-639 QLTQNEVR
+639 
-647 AFAQTGQLS
+647 G
-656 ETALQALSNAS
+656 LSNAMS
-667 QTSDMVIDHMSS
+667 QTARETSNASNQLRQYNEDVSKVIR
-679 SISELTG
+679 T
-686 NLGFYRQSLE
+686 E
-696 QASQEP
+696 QTFKDALAAAAQEP
-702 PIFRDTPEDIN
+702 PIFRDMPEDIN

-759 FATKVNKQILS
+759 FAAKVNKQILS
-770 FTKDFAKLSWEF
+770 FTKNFAKLSWEF

-795 KSPFG
+795 KSPFS

-837 RSGIKDGINNLVMFS
+837 RSGIKDGINNLVVFS

-875 AFEPILNIVAP
+875 AFEPILNIVGP

-962 IEKFSED
+962 IEKFSDD
-969 LDNAANSGSGSGSGS
+969 LNNAANSGSGSGSGS

-1013 DAWAKADFTDIGK
+1013 DAWAKADFTDVGK
-1026 MVGTKLRDALDSIDW
+1026 IVGTKLRDALNSIDW

-1062 FETEGLDKSVG
+1062 FETEGLDESVG

-1090 VDTTHWTS
+1090 IDTTHWAS
-1098 IGEFMSGGLR
+1098 LGEFMSGGLR
-1108 SAITT
+1108 SAIAT
-1113 IDWDGLGKTLNAKY
+1113 IDWNGLGKTLNAKY

-1172 TKTGQTIAAG
+1172 TKIGQTIAVG

-1202 SRNFANGINS
+1202 SKNFSNGINS
-1212 VFYNVDWQAI
+1212 VFYKIDWQAI
-1222 GTMLSDGMNAA
+1222 GTMLSDGMNTA

-1247 RIGSELASSAN
+1247 RIGSELANSAN
-1258 TFLAKTDF
+1258 TFLAETDF

-1271 ALGQAFKGA
+1271 ALGEAFKGA
-1280 LSAINELAATFNWRS
+1280 LTAINEFAATFNWRS
-1295 LGIDINNFIKGINW
+1295 LGVDINNFIKGINW

-1463 ESAIALNGA
+1463 DSAIALNGA
-1472 VDDLVSSVITNKDS
+1472 VDELVSSVITNKDS
-1486 VFSKWNELMGGNGTM
+1486 VFSEWNKLMGGNGTM

-1525 QGSEAVLAHVI
+1525 QGSEAILAHAI

-1541 SLQEKMK
+1541 SLQEKML
-1548 NVDRLTTTLN
+1548 NVDRLTTTLDK
-1558 ESETELDKMSEA
+1558 SETELDKMSEA

-1583 KTESFS
+1583 KTESFG
-1589 TKLGNIKFTGVWKSL
+1589 TNLGKIKFTGVWKSL
-1604 KDELKNTLDGVTET
+1604 KDELKNTLDDVTET

-1631 LTNMFDKEFRVNLK
+1631 LTDMFDKEFKVKLK
-1645 AGSLDT
+1645 VGGLDT
-1651 SEIPEK
+1651 SKLTE
-1657 QKTVGGVCA
+1657 QDKTIQGA
-1666 GIVKA
+1666 SASIVNAKNA
-1671 SNQIPESIRKLD
+1671 LPDYMKSLD
-1683 FVGAITSKKD
+1683 FTAALTQKKD
-1693 EIADRKISNLEG
+1693 SISDRTISDLKG
-1705 SVSKVSQTGG
+1705 SISQVSQTGG
-1715 LTLDNL
+1715 LTLDNI
-1721 GGWIGYIGSK
+1721 GAWIGYIGSK
-1731 VSNLTL
+1731 VQNLTL
-1737 DNIGAWINYIGSQKS
+1737 DNIGAWISNIGSQKPDL
-1752 NMTLSD
+1752 TLNN
-1758 IGAWISYIGSQKDY
+1758 IGAWISYIGSQTPN
-1772 MTLSDIGAWI
+1772 MTLDNIGAWI
-1782 SYIGS
+1782 S
-1787 QKSNMTLNDI
+1787 N
-1797 GAWISFIGSQISGMT
+1797 IGSQISGMT
-1812 LSGIGAWISNVAAQS
+1812 LKDIGAWVSYIGSQND
-1827 GGLTLSDIG
+1827 GMTLNGIG
-1836 AWISYIAKS
+1836 AWISYIAQTGGLALS
-1845 GDLSLSGINGLVNQV
+1845 NIGAWISNIAAQVDGMTLNGIGAWISYIAQTGGLALSNIGAWISNIAAQVGGMTLNGIGAWISYIAQTGGLSLSGILGYVNQV
-1860 EKQPG
+1860 TRQPG
-1865 SSLILKGIHGIVS
+1865 ISLILSGITAFIS
-1878 SITNILGGKAEG
+1878 SVISGGGKAKG
-1890 GAFYGGKWH
+1890 GAFYGGRWH
-1899 SIPQFSSGGVIT
+1899 SIPQFSSGGVIK
-1911 KDFVSS
+1911 KDFMSS

-1970 GMQAAMSQM
+1970 GMQTAMSQI
-1979 GGGGN
+1979 GGSGN

-1992 GDARRIFEVVKNE
+1992 GDARRIFEVVKSE

>member
-107 GNVESAMEN
+107 ENVESAMEN

-144 ARNIKI
+144 AQNIKI

-184 VAFIDD
+184 VTFIDD

-246 KFAAKDIP
+246 SFAAKDIP

-261 ITENDVY
+261 LTENDVY

-359 IAKLNI
+359 IAKLNRESLKPII
-365 KALQETIKQ
+365 KKEYTGLSDAEKAVIERA
-374 TTNIKNSASK
+374 ASEAAAPPK
-384 TIGELAHDSVLK
+384 SVSWLED
-396 YALGSSSPE
+396 YE
-405 HLIAKTTAK
+405 
-414 GNEINI
+414 
-420 PTKLSEIQS
+420 
-429 LYQKLI
+429 KLI
-435 NYKGELIRSISETW
+435 QQ
-449 NNNNEN
+449 
-455 LDVAIDKILK
+455 A
-465 YREQLAQTRSSIKQ
+465 REESQK
-479 VGEVLEAVRNGTDI
+479 
-493 TKGEQWLAEYN
+493 
-504 SFLGDMQ
+504 FLGEFYVPESVEELQSEFVGISKEIVRLKENIQEALRTLDTDGVSQMVDDLSQAIAYANDLSTIATQKGITLRQPKSKWQ
-511 EYRTKILQESL
+511 EYPLSSFPEELRGNDLSNTMS
-522 EMLQTE
+522 QT
-528 QKNSP
+528 
-533 KLNLMESLSDLG
+533 
-545 TATDSVEQ
+545 
-553 KLSELFDMLQS
+553 
-564 LPSSTDRVG
+564 
-573 SQARTM
+573 AR
-579 IVQSAQQLGIAT
+579 
-591 ESIENALSTL
+591 
-601 HGTLREYSTASE
+601 E
-613 TSAPIDDLNNH
+613 T
-624 VNLVEQSLSALDSVL
+624 
-639 QLTQNEVR
+639 
-647 AFAQTGQLS
+647 
-656 ETALQALSNAS
+656 SNAS
-667 QTSDMVIDHMSS
+667 NQLRQYNEDISKVIRTEQTFKDA
-679 SISELTG
+679 L
-686 NLGFYRQSLE
+686 
-696 QASQEP
+696 AAAAQEP
-702 PIFRDTPEDIN
+702 PIFRDMPEDIN

-727 QLKSDISDL
+727 QLRSDISDL
-736 AGIMGGFVGKA
+736 AGIMGGFAGKA
-747 ISVAGAIGKIGS
+747 ISVAGAISKIGS
-759 FATKVNKQILS
+759 FAAKVSKQILS
-770 FTKDFAKLSWEF
+770 FTKNFAKLSWEF
-782 LNFGSSKNALSGL
+782 LNFGASKNALSGL
-795 KSPFG
+795 KSPFS

-837 RSGIKDGINNLVMFS
+837 RSGIKDGINSLVMFS
-852 DRANKSLS
+852 DKANKSLS

-886 IIDQIVDYAVA
+886 VIDQIVDYAVA

-999 DIPGAVSNFADLVK
+999 DIPGAVSNFAELVK

-1041 EPIKEQ
+1041 EPIKER

-1098 IGEFMSGGLR
+1098 LGEFMSGGLR

-1127 KALWSFLDGFVV
+1127 KALWGFLDGFVV

-1212 VFYNVDWQAI
+1212 VFYKVDWQAI
-1222 GTMLSDGMNAA
+1222 GTMLSDGMNTA
-1233 TSSLLTF
+1233 TASLLTF

-1280 LSAINELAATFNWRS
+1280 LSTINEFAATFNWRS

-1309 MGILKTS
+1309 KGILKTS
-1316 ANVVANTFF
+1316 ANAVANTFF

-1416 AAKLIG
+1416 AASLIG
-1422 EVGTA
+1422 KVGEA
-1427 YEGTDQ
+1427 YEGTDG
-1433 ALKALIASQKNAA
+1433 ALKSLIESQKNLA
-1446 IAEGFKTAMS
+1446 IQEGFKKAMQDAAKIYS
-1456 DAAKVMA
+1456 DAAL
-1463 ESAIALNGA
+1463 SLDGA
-1472 VDDLVSSVITNKDS
+1472 VTELVNSVTKNQQALYDAWTHDKPGTWDQFQTDLENLFQKMRDGSLDVDNLTESESRMINALVRADDP
-1486 VFSKWNELMGGNGTM
+1486 FSKQTENIIDLIGTKNEAEETLDRISAASQRYGGN
-1501 AEMTKTMDS
+1501 AETAAANTEK
-1510 LFKKMREGKYDVDSL
+1510 LV
-1525 QGSEAVLAHVI
+1525 
-1536 GLTSN
+1536 TS
-1541 SLQEKMK
+1541 
-1548 NVDRLTTTLN
+1548 
-1558 ESETELDKMSEA
+1558 
-1570 STRYSAEIDTASI
+1570 
-1583 KTESFS
+1583 
-1589 TKLGNIKFTGVWKSL
+1589 LGNIKFTGIWRSL
-1604 KDELKNTLDGVTET
+1604 KDELKNTLDDVTEM

-1631 LTNMFDKEFRVNLK
+1631 LTDMFDEEFKVNLK

-1651 SEIPEK
+1651 SEIPEN

-1666 GIVKA
+1666 GIA
-1671 SNQIPESIRKLD
+1671 
-1683 FVGAITSKKD
+1683 
-1693 EIADRKISNLEG
+1693 
-1705 SVSKVSQTGG
+1705 KVSQTGG

-1721 GGWIGYIGSK
+1721 GGWIDYIGSK
-1731 VSNLTL
+1731 TNLTL
-1737 DNIGAWINYIGSQKS
+1737 DNIGAWINYIGPQKS

-1772 MTLSDIGAWI
+1772 MTLSNIGAWI
-1782 SYIGS
+1782 SFIGS
-1787 QKSNMTLNDI
+1787 QKSNMTLSDI

-1812 LSGIGAWISNVAAQS
+1812 LSGIGAWISNIATQY
-1827 GGLTLSDIG
+1827 GGLTLSGIG

-1845 GDLSLSGINGLVNQV
+1845 GNLSLSGILGLVNQV
-1860 EKQPG
+1860 QKQSG
-1865 SSLILKGIHGIVS
+1865 FSLILSGITALVS
-1878 SITNILGGKAEG
+1878 SVTGAHKAEG
-1890 GAFYGGKWH
+1890 GAFYGGRWH

-1911 KDFVSS
+1911 KDFMSS

-1970 GMQAAMSQM
+1970 GMQTAMSQM
-1979 GGGGN
+1979 GGSGN

-1992 GDARRIFEVVKNE
+1992 GDARRIFEVVKSE

-2015 AQLLT
+2015 AQFLT

>member
-94 GSIFSEDTWKRAM
+94 GSIFSEGTWKRAM
-107 GNVESAMEN
+107 ENVESAMEN

-144 ARNIKI
+144 AQNIKI

-155 NDLNTDREFANLRSV
+155 NDLNTDREFANLRSI

-184 VAFIDD
+184 VTFIDD

-225 TSQDVIKNG
+225 TSRDVIKNG

-261 ITENDVY
+261 LTENDVY

-274 ENSGTESVKEV
+274 ENSETESVKEV

-359 IAKLNI
+359 IAKLNRENLKPII
-365 KALQETIKQ
+365 KKEYTGLSDAEKAVIERA
-374 TTNIKNSASK
+374 ASEAAAPPK
-384 TIGELAHDSVLK
+384 SVSWLED
-396 YALGSSSPE
+396 YE
-405 HLIAKTTAK
+405 
-414 GNEINI
+414 
-420 PTKLSEIQS
+420 
-429 LYQKLI
+429 KLI
-435 NYKGELIRSISETW
+435 QQ
-449 NNNNEN
+449 
-455 LDVAIDKILK
+455 A
-465 YREQLAQTRSSIKQ
+465 REESQK
-479 VGEVLEAVRNGTDI
+479 
-493 TKGEQWLAEYN
+493 
-504 SFLGDMQ
+504 FLGEFYVPESVEELQSEFVGISKEIVRLKENIQEALRTLDTDGVSQMVDDLSQAIAYANDLSTIATQKGITLRQPKSKWQ
-511 EYRTKILQESL
+511 EY
-522 EMLQTE
+522 
-528 QKNSP
+528 P
-533 KLNLMESLSDLG
+533 LS
-545 TATDSVEQ
+545 SFPE
-553 KLSELFDMLQS
+553 ELRGD
-564 LPSSTDRVG
+564 G
-573 SQARTM
+573 
-579 IVQSAQQLGIAT
+579 
-591 ESIENALSTL
+591 
-601 HGTLREYSTASE
+601 
-613 TSAPIDDLNNH
+613 
-624 VNLVEQSLSALDSVL
+624 
-639 QLTQNEVR
+639 
-647 AFAQTGQLS
+647 
-656 ETALQALSNAS
+656 LSNAMS
-667 QTSDMVIDHMSS
+667 QTARETSNASNQLRQYNEDISKVIR
-679 SISELTG
+679 T
-686 NLGFYRQSLE
+686 E
-696 QASQEP
+696 QTFKDALAAAAQEP
-702 PIFRDTPEDIN
+702 PIFRDMPEDIS
-713 RLNRNMQKLPLSLS
+713 RLNRNVQKLPISLS

-736 AGIMGGFVGKA
+736 AGIMGGFAGKA

-759 FATKVNKQILS
+759 FVTKVNKQILS
-770 FTKDFAKLSWEF
+770 FTKNFAKLSWEF

-795 KSPFG
+795 KSPFS

-837 RSGIKDGINNLVMFS
+837 RSGIKDGINSLVMFS

-886 IIDQIVDYAVA
+886 VIDQIVDYAVA

-999 DIPGAVSNFADLVK
+999 DIPGAVSDFADLVK

-1108 SAITT
+1108 SAIAT

-1127 KALWSFLDGFVV
+1127 KALWGFLDGFVV

-1280 LSAINELAATFNWRS
+1280 LSAINEFAATFNWRS

-1416 AAKLIG
+1416 AASLIG
-1422 EVGTA
+1422 KVGEA
-1427 YEGTDQ
+1427 YEGTDG
-1433 ALKALIASQKNAA
+1433 ALKSLIESQKNLA
-1446 IAEGFKTAMS
+1446 IQEGFKKAMQDAAKIYS
-1456 DAAKVMA
+1456 DAAL
-1463 ESAIALNGA
+1463 SLDGA
-1472 VDDLVSSVITNKDS
+1472 VTELVNSVTKNQQALYDAWTHDKPGTWDQFQTDLENLFQKMRDGSLDVDNLTESESRMINALVRADDP
-1486 VFSKWNELMGGNGTM
+1486 FSKQTENIIDLIGTKNEAEETLDRISAASQRYGGN
-1501 AEMTKTMDS
+1501 AETAAANTEK
-1510 LFKKMREGKYDVDSL
+1510 LV
-1525 QGSEAVLAHVI
+1525 
-1536 GLTSN
+1536 TS
-1541 SLQEKMK
+1541 
-1548 NVDRLTTTLN
+1548 
-1558 ESETELDKMSEA
+1558 
-1570 STRYSAEIDTASI
+1570 
-1583 KTESFS
+1583 
-1589 TKLGNIKFTGVWKSL
+1589 LGNIKFTGVWKSL
-1604 KDELKNTLDGVTET
+1604 KDELKNTLDDVTEA

-1626 GISNT
+1626 GINNT
-1631 LTNMFDKEFRVNLK
+1631 LTEMFDREFKVNLK

-1737 DNIGAWINYIGSQKS
+1737 DNIGAWINYIGSQKN

-1758 IGAWISYIGSQKDY
+1758 IGAWISFIGSQKDY
-1772 MTLSDIGAWI
+1772 MTLSNIGAWI
-1782 SYIGS
+1782 SFIGS
-1787 QKSNMTLNDI
+1787 QKSNMTLSDI

-1812 LSGIGAWISNVAAQS
+1812 LSGIGAWISNIATQY
-1827 GGLTLSDIG
+1827 GGLTLSGIG

-1845 GDLSLSGINGLVNQV
+1845 GNLSLSGILGLVNQV
-1860 EKQPG
+1860 QKQSG
-1865 SSLILKGIHGIVS
+1865 FSLILSGITALVS
-1878 SITNILGGKAEG
+1878 SVTGAHKAEG
-1890 GAFYGGKWH
+1890 GAFYGGRWH

-1911 KDFVSS
+1911 KDFMSS

-1958 QLASVMQSAVAE
+1958 QLASVMQSAVTE
-1970 GMQAAMSQM
+1970 GMQTAMSQM
-1979 GGGGN
+1979 GGSGN

-1992 GDARRIFEVVKNE
+1992 GDARRIFEVVKSE

>member
-55 LTRLTGITNKTGIAA
+55 LTRLTGITNKAGIAA

-107 GNVESAMEN
+107 ENVESAMEN

-144 ARNIKI
+144 AQNIKI

-155 NDLNTDREFANLRSV
+155 NDLNVDREFANLRSV

-184 VAFIDD
+184 VTFIDD

-274 ENSGTESVKEV
+274 ENGETESVKEV

-359 IAKLNI
+359 IAKLNRES
-365 KALQETIKQ
+365 L
-374 TTNIKNSASK
+374 K
-384 TIGELAHDSVLK
+384 TIIGKKHTGLSDTEKTIIQNAANKAVAPESVPWLED
-396 YALGSSSPE
+396 YE
-405 HLIAKTTAK
+405 
-414 GNEINI
+414 
-420 PTKLSEIQS
+420 
-429 LYQKLI
+429 KLI
-435 NYKGELIRSISETW
+435 QQ
-449 NNNNEN
+449 
-455 LDVAIDKILK
+455 A
-465 YREQLAQTRSSIKQ
+465 REESQK
-479 VGEVLEAVRNGTDI
+479 
-493 TKGEQWLAEYN
+493 
-504 SFLGDMQ
+504 FLG
-511 EYRTKILQESL
+511 EFYVPESV
-522 EMLQTE
+522 EELQTE
-528 QKNSP
+528 FVGISKEIVRLKENMQEALRTLDTDGVSQMVN
-533 KLNLMESLSDLG
+533 DL
-545 TATDSVEQ
+545 
-553 KLSELFDMLQS
+553 
-564 LPSSTDRVG
+564 
-573 SQARTM
+573 SQA
-579 IVQSAQQLGIAT
+579 IAYA
-591 ESIENALSTL
+591 NDLSTIAAQK
-601 HGTLREYSTASE
+601 GITLRQPKSEWQEY
-613 TSAPIDDLNNH
+613 P
-624 VNLVEQSLSALDSVL
+624 LSSFPEELRGND
-639 QLTQNEVR
+639 
-647 AFAQTGQLS
+647 
-656 ETALQALSNAS
+656 LSNAMS
-667 QTSDMVIDHMSS
+667 QTARETSNASNQLRQYNEDVSKVIRTEQTFKDA
-679 SISELTG
+679 LT
-686 NLGFYRQSLE
+686 
-696 QASQEP
+696 AAAQEP
-702 PIFRDTPEDIN
+702 PIFRDIPEDIN

-736 AGIMGGFVGKA
+736 AGIMGEFVGKA

-837 RSGIKDGINNLVMFS
+837 RSGIKDGINNLVVFS

-875 AFEPILNIVAP
+875 AFEPILNIIAP
-886 IIDQIVDYAVA
+886 VIDQIVDYAVA

-938 ASDATDKLKDK
+938 ASNATDKLKDK

-969 LDNAANSGSGSGSGS
+969 LDNAANSGTSGGGGNGS
-984 GNGSGTEDPILFTKK
+984 GNKGGTEDPILFTKK

-1090 VDTTHWTS
+1090 IDTTHWAS
-1098 IGEFMSGGLR
+1098 LGELMSGGLR
-1108 SAITT
+1108 SAIAT
-1113 IDWDGLGKTLNAKY
+1113 IDWDDLGKTLNAKY

-1146 SGTTGWQEAGNALAS
+1146 SGTTGWQEAGNALAN

-1172 TKTGQTIAAG
+1172 TKTGQTIAVG

-1192 GIAGIDFNSI
+1192 GIEGIDFNSI
-1202 SRNFANGINS
+1202 SRNFSDGINS
-1212 VFYNVDWQAI
+1212 VFYKIDWQAI
-1222 GTMLSDGMNAA
+1222 GTMLSDGVNTA

-1247 RIGSELASSAN
+1247 RIGSELANSAN

-1280 LSAINELAATFNWRS
+1280 LSAINEFAATFNWRS
-1295 LGIDINNFIKGINW
+1295 LGVDINNFIKGINW
-1309 MGILKTS
+1309 GEILKTS
-1316 ANVVANTFF
+1316 ANIVVNTFF
-1325 GLFETAWAAVFGGPD
+1325 GLFEAAWGLIFGGND

-1353 LSKLKIEWPAM
+1353 ISKLNVEWPKFKQDELSNFDSAM
-1364 EQEEIEKFENV
+1364 DSLDKFWEINEKF
-1375 SIIVDKFLELN
+1375 
-1386 EKLKKNGSLSE
+1386 KKNGSLSAQDE
-1397 TDMSLFK
+1397 SLFK
-1404 TYYDQIVEYAPQ
+1404 FYYEQISKYAPDIAKEIGSIQ
-1416 AAKLIG
+1416 TAYQGTKDTLEKLI
-1422 EVGTA
+1422 ET
-1427 YEGTDQ
+1427 
-1433 ALKALIASQKNAA
+1433 QKNAA
-1446 IAEGFKTAMS
+1446 IQKGFSSALEDASKIYGDAVVALEQLKTKFIDDSVSWKA
-1456 DAAKVMA
+1456 D
-1463 ESAIALNGA
+1463 ILNGLLSR
-1472 VDDLVSSVITNKDS
+1472 VDVY
-1486 VFSKWNELMGGNGTM
+1486 GGTIETWEKTFDKFLQKVRDGSIDFQNLTEDEEALWQVMREMNPQFGTMEESMESLNGTVETSGETVDKLQVAM
-1501 AEMTKTMDS
+1501 GRYRDNTSSATTNTKN
-1510 LFKKMREGKYDVDSL
+1510 L
-1525 QGSEAVLAHVI
+1525 I
-1536 GLTSN
+1536 
-1541 SLQEKMK
+1541 EKLK
-1548 NVDRLTTTLN
+1548 G
-1558 ESETELDKMSEA
+1558 
-1570 STRYSAEIDTASI
+1570 I
-1583 KTESFS
+1583 K
-1589 TKLGNIKFTGVWKSL
+1589 LTGVWKSL
-1604 KDELKNTLDGVTET
+1604 ADELRDTLDSVTES
-1618 LKRDDFTL
+1618 LKSDKFAL

-1631 LTNMFDKEFRVNLK
+1631 LTDMFDKEFKVNLK

-1651 SEIPEK
+1651 SELT
-1657 QKTVGGVCA
+1657 QKDKTIQGA
-1666 GIVKA
+1666 SANIVSAKNA
-1671 SNQIPESIRKLD
+1671 LPDYAKKLD
-1683 FVGAITSKKD
+1683 LVANLTSKQD
-1693 EIADRKISNLEG
+1693 SIADRVIS
-1705 SVSKVSQTGG
+1705 G
-1715 LTLDNL
+1715 LTGWMTDFQNRVPENNRWFSGLTGWVTSL
-1721 GGWIGYIGSK
+1721 GDSIP
-1731 VSNLTL
+1731 
-1737 DNIGAWINYIGSQKS
+1737 
-1752 NMTLSD
+1752 
-1758 IGAWISYIGSQKDY
+1758 
-1772 MTLSDIGAWI
+1772 
-1782 SYIGS
+1782 
-1787 QKSNMTLNDI
+1787 
-1797 GAWISFIGSQISGMT
+1797 ISGKWFSGILGYVT
-1812 LSGIGAWISNVAAQS
+1812 ALGDSIPTSGKWFSGILGYVNQVQKQSGVSLILSGITAFISS
-1827 GGLTLSDIG
+1827 
-1836 AWISYIAKS
+1836 
-1845 GDLSLSGINGLVNQV
+1845 
-1860 EKQPG
+1860 
-1865 SSLILKGIHGIVS
+1865 IVS
-1878 SITNILGGKAEG
+1878 GTKKSTG
-1890 GAFYGGKWH
+1890 GAFYGGRWH
-1899 SIPQFSSGGVIT
+1899 DIPQFSSGGVIT
-1911 KDFVSS
+1911 KDFMSS

-1951 TEVLNES
+1951 TEVLNQS
-1958 QLASVMQSAVAE
+1958 QLASVMQSAVAS
-1970 GMQAAMSQM
+1970 GMEAVMARYGGN
-1979 GGGGN
+1979 GGGNGN
-1984 VTVNVTLQ
+1984 VTVNVVLQ
-1992 GDARRIFEVVKNE
+1992 GDAKKIFEVVKKE
-2005 NNSRVMQTGK
+2005 NNSRVIQTGK

>member
-42 DRYSTSVNGLTQR
+42 DHYSTSVNGLTQR
-55 LTRLTGITNKTGIAA
+55 LTRLTGITSKAGIAA

-107 GNVESAMEN
+107 ENVESAMEN

-155 NDLNTDREFANLRSV
+155 NDLKTDREFADLRSV

-184 VAFIDD
+184 VTFIDD

-210 DVVERLRDIRKEAVM
+210 DVVECLRDIRKEAVM

-261 ITENDVY
+261 LTENDVY

-274 ENSGTESVKEV
+274 ENNETESVKEV

-317 RSTIESVTNAVGD
+317 RSTIESVTNAIGD

-359 IAKLNI
+359 IAKLNRES
-365 KALQETIKQ
+365 L
-374 TTNIKNSASK
+374 K
-384 TIGELAHDSVLK
+384 TIIGKKHTGLSDTEKTIIQNAANKAVAPESVPWLED
-396 YALGSSSPE
+396 YE
-405 HLIAKTTAK
+405 
-414 GNEINI
+414 
-420 PTKLSEIQS
+420 
-429 LYQKLI
+429 KLI
-435 NYKGELIRSISETW
+435 QQ
-449 NNNNEN
+449 
-455 LDVAIDKILK
+455 A
-465 YREQLAQTRSSIKQ
+465 REESQK
-479 VGEVLEAVRNGTDI
+479 
-493 TKGEQWLAEYN
+493 
-504 SFLGDMQ
+504 FLG
-511 EYRTKILQESL
+511 EFYVPESV
-522 EMLQTE
+522 EELQTE
-528 QKNSP
+528 FVGISKEIVHLKENMQEALRTLDTDGVSQMVDDLSQAIAYANDLSTIAAQKGITLRQP
-533 KLNLMESLSDLG
+533 K
-545 TATDSVEQ
+545 
-553 KLSELFDMLQS
+553 SEWQEYP
-564 LPSSTDRVG
+564 PSSFP
-573 SQARTM
+573 
-579 IVQSAQQLGIAT
+579 
-591 ESIENALSTL
+591 EE
-601 HGTLREYSTASE
+601 LRG
-613 TSAPIDDLNNH
+613 N
-624 VNLVEQSLSALDSVL
+624 
-639 QLTQNEVR
+639 
-647 AFAQTGQLS
+647 G
-656 ETALQALSNAS
+656 LSNAMS
-667 QTSDMVIDHMSS
+667 QTARETSNASNQLRQYNEDASKVIR
-679 SISELTG
+679 T
-686 NLGFYRQSLE
+686 E
-696 QASQEP
+696 QTFKDALAAAAQEP
-702 PIFRDTPEDIN
+702 PIFRDMPDDIN

-759 FATKVNKQILS
+759 FAAKVNKQILS
-770 FTKDFAKLSWEF
+770 FTKNFAKLSWEF

-795 KSPFG
+795 KSPFS

-837 RSGIKDGINNLVMFS
+837 RSGIKDGINNLVVFS

-886 IIDQIVDYAVA
+886 VIDQIVDYAVA

-962 IEKFSED
+962 IEKFSDD
-969 LDNAANSGSGSGSGS
+969 LNNAANSGSGNGSSS
-984 GNGSGTEDPILFTKK
+984 GNGSGTEDPILFVKK

-1026 MVGTKLRDALDSIDW
+1026 IVGTKLRDALDSIDW

-1062 FETEGLDKSVG
+1062 FETEGLDESVG

-1098 IGEFMSGGLR
+1098 LGEFMSSGLR
-1108 SAITT
+1108 SAIAT
-1113 IDWDGLGKTLNAKY
+1113 IDWNGLGKTLNAKY

-1172 TKTGQTIAAG
+1172 TKTGQTIATG

-1192 GIAGIDFNSI
+1192 GIEGIDFNSI
-1202 SRNFANGINS
+1202 SRNFSNGINS
-1212 VFYNVDWQAI
+1212 VFYKIDWQAI
-1222 GTMLSDGMNAA
+1222 GTMLSDGMNTA

-1247 RIGSELASSAN
+1247 RIGSELANSAN
-1258 TFLAKTDF
+1258 TFLANTDF

-1280 LSAINELAATFNWRS
+1280 LSAINEFAATFNWRS

-1416 AAKLIG
+1416 AANLIG
-1422 EVGTA
+1422 KVGEA
-1427 YEGTDQ
+1427 YEGTDG
-1433 ALKALIASQKNAA
+1433 ALKSLIESQKNLA
-1446 IAEGFKTAMS
+1446 IQEGFKKSMQDAAKIYS
-1456 DAAKVMA
+1456 DAAL
-1463 ESAIALNGA
+1463 SLNGA
-1472 VDDLVSSVITNKDS
+1472 VTELVNSVAKNQQVLYDAWTHDKPGTWDQFQTDLENLFQKMRDGSLDVDKLTESESRMINALVRADDP
-1486 VFSKWNELMGGNGTM
+1486 FSKQTENIIDLIGTKNEAEETLDRISAASQRYGGNVET
-1501 AEMTKTMDS
+1501 AATNTEKLVTS
-1510 LFKKMREGKYDVDSL
+1510 LGK
-1525 QGSEAVLAHVI
+1525 
-1536 GLTSN
+1536 
-1541 SLQEKMK
+1541 
-1548 NVDRLTTTLN
+1548 
-1558 ESETELDKMSEA
+1558 
-1570 STRYSAEIDTASI
+1570 
-1583 KTESFS
+1583 
-1589 TKLGNIKFTGVWKSL
+1589 IKFTGVWKSL
-1604 KDELKNTLDGVTET
+1604 KDELKNTLDDVTET

-1631 LTNMFDKEFRVNLK
+1631 LTDMFDKEFKVNLK

-1651 SEIPEK
+1651 SELT
-1657 QKTVGGVCA
+1657 QKDKTIQG
-1666 GIVKA
+1666 A
-1671 SNQIPESIRKLD
+1671 SANVVSAKNALPDYAKKLD
-1683 FVGAITSKKD
+1683 LVANLTSKQD
-1693 EIADRKISNLEG
+1693 SIVDRVIS
-1705 SVSKVSQTGG
+1705 G
-1715 LTLDNL
+1715 LT
-1721 GGWIGYIGSK
+1721 GW
-1731 VSNLTL
+1731 
-1737 DNIGAWINYIGSQKS
+1737 
-1752 NMTLSD
+1752 MTDFQNRVPENNRWFS
-1758 IGAWISYIGSQKDY
+1758 
-1772 MTLSDIGAWI
+1772 
-1782 SYIGS
+1782 
-1787 QKSNMTLNDI
+1787 
-1797 GAWISFIGSQISGMT
+1797 
-1812 LSGIGAWISNVAAQS
+1812 
-1827 GGLTLSDIG
+1827 GLTGWMTDFQNRVPENNR
-1836 AWISYIAKS
+1836 WFS
-1845 GDLSLSGINGLVNQV
+1845 GLTGWMTDFQNRVPENNRWFSGLTGYVNQV

-1890 GAFYGGKWH
+1890 GAFYGGRWH

-1911 KDFVSS
+1911 KDFMSS
-1917 FSAIPRYAGGT
+1917 FSTIPRYAGGT

-1944 VGHVGGR
+1944 VGHVGSR
-1951 TEVLNES
+1951 TEVLNQS
-1958 QLASVMQSAVAE
+1958 QLASVMQSAVAS
-1970 GMQAAMSQM
+1970 GMEAVMARYGGN
-1979 GGGGN
+1979 GGGNEN
-1984 VTVNVTLQ
+1984 VTVNVVLQ
-1992 GDARRIFEVVKNE
+1992 GDAKKIFEVVKKE
-2005 NNSRVMQTGK
+2005 NNSRVIQTGK

>member
-107 GNVESAMEN
+107 ENVESAMEN

-144 ARNIKI
+144 AQNIKI

-155 NDLNTDREFANLRSV
+155 NDLSTDREFANLRSI

-184 VAFIDD
+184 VTFIDD

-210 DVVERLRDIRKEAVM
+210 DVVESLRDIRKEAVM

-234 LIPVQEIESELS
+234 LVPVQEIESELS

-261 ITENDVY
+261 LTENDVY

-359 IAKLNI
+359 IAKLNRENLKSI
-365 KALQETIKQ
+365 IGKEHTGLSDAE
-374 TTNIKNSASK
+374 K
-384 TIGELAHDSVLK
+384 TIIQNAANKAVAPESVPWLEDYK
-396 YALGSSSPE
+396 N
-405 HLIAKTTAK
+405 LIQQAR
-414 GNEINI
+414 EE
-420 PTKLSEIQS
+420 S
-429 LYQKLI
+429 QK
-435 NYKGELIRSISETW
+435 
-449 NNNNEN
+449 
-455 LDVAIDKILK
+455 
-465 YREQLAQTRSSIKQ
+465 
-479 VGEVLEAVRNGTDI
+479 
-493 TKGEQWLAEYN
+493 
-504 SFLGDMQ
+504 FLGEFYVPESVEELQNEFVGISKEIVHLKENMQ
-511 EYRTKILQESL
+511 EALRTLDTDGVSQ
-522 EMLQTE
+522 MVD
-528 QKNSP
+528 
-533 KLNLMESLSDLG
+533 DL
-545 TATDSVEQ
+545 
-553 KLSELFDMLQS
+553 
-564 LPSSTDRVG
+564 
-573 SQARTM
+573 SQA
-579 IVQSAQQLGIAT
+579 IAYA
-591 ESIENALSTL
+591 NDLSTIAAQK
-601 HGTLREYSTASE
+601 GITLRQPKSEWQEYPLSSFPEELRDDGLSNTMSQTARE
-613 TSAPIDDLNNH
+613 T
-624 VNLVEQSLSALDSVL
+624 
-639 QLTQNEVR
+639 
-647 AFAQTGQLS
+647 
-656 ETALQALSNAS
+656 SNAS
-667 QTSDMVIDHMSS
+667 NQLRQYNEDISKVIRTEQTFKDA
-679 SISELTG
+679 L
-686 NLGFYRQSLE
+686 
-696 QASQEP
+696 AAAAQEP
-702 PIFRDTPEDIN
+702 PIFRDMPEDIS
-713 RLNRNMQKLPLSLS
+713 RLNRNMQKLPISLS

-736 AGIMGGFVGKA
+736 AGIMGGFAGKA

-759 FATKVNKQILS
+759 FAAKVSKQILS
-770 FTKDFAKLSWEF
+770 FTKNFAKLSWEF

-795 KSPFG
+795 KSPFS

-837 RSGIKDGINNLVMFS
+837 RSGIKDGINSLVMFS

-886 IIDQIVDYAVA
+886 VIDQIVDYAVA

-1098 IGEFMSGGLR
+1098 IGEFMSSGLR
-1108 SAITT
+1108 SAIAT

-1222 GTMLSDGMNAA
+1222 GTMLSDGMNTA

-1240 SVTVDWK
+1240 SVTVDWEK
-1247 RIGSELASSAN
+1247 IGSELASSAN
-1258 TFLAKTDF
+1258 TFLANTDF

-1280 LSAINELAATFNWRS
+1280 LSTINEFAATFNWRS
-1295 LGIDINNFIKGINW
+1295 LGIDINNFIRGINW
-1309 MGILKTS
+1309 IGILKTS

-1416 AAKLIG
+1416 AAELIG

-1463 ESAIALNGA
+1463 DSAIALNGA

-1510 LFKKMREGKYDVDSL
+1510 LFEKMREGKYDVDSL
-1525 QGSEAVLAHVI
+1525 QGSEAILAHAI

-1570 STRYSAEIDTASI
+1570 STRYSAEIDTAST

-1589 TKLGNIKFTGVWKSL
+1589 TSLGKIKFTGVWKSL
-1604 KDELKNTLDGVTET
+1604 KDELKNTLDDVTET

-1631 LTNMFDKEFRVNLK
+1631 LTDMFDKEFKVNLK

-1651 SEIPEK
+1651 SELT
-1657 QKTVGGVCA
+1657 QKDKTIQG
-1666 GIVKA
+1666 A
-1671 SNQIPESIRKLD
+1671 SANVVSAKNALPDYAKKLD
-1683 FVGAITSKKD
+1683 
-1693 EIADRKISNLEG
+1693 
-1705 SVSKVSQTGG
+1705 
-1715 LTLDNL
+1715 
-1721 GGWIGYIGSK
+1721 
-1731 VSNLTL
+1731 
-1737 DNIGAWINYIGSQKS
+1737 
-1752 NMTLSD
+1752 
-1758 IGAWISYIGSQKDY
+1758 
-1772 MTLSDIGAWI
+1772 
-1782 SYIGS
+1782 
-1787 QKSNMTLNDI
+1787 
-1797 GAWISFIGSQISGMT
+1797 
-1812 LSGIGAWISNVAAQS
+1812 
-1827 GGLTLSDIG
+1827 
-1836 AWISYIAKS
+1836 
-1845 GDLSLSGINGLVNQV
+1845 
-1860 EKQPG
+1860 
-1865 SSLILKGIHGIVS
+1865 
-1878 SITNILGGKAEG
+1878 
-1890 GAFYGGKWH
+1890 
-1899 SIPQFSSGGVIT
+1899 
-1911 KDFVSS
+1911 
-1917 FSAIPRYAGGT
+1917 
-1928 VNAGS
+1928 
-1933 MFIAGEAGPEL
+1933 
-1944 VGHVGGR
+1944 
-1951 TEVLNES
+1951 
-1958 QLASVMQSAVAE
+1958 
-1970 GMQAAMSQM
+1970 
-1979 GGGGN
+1979 
-1984 VTVNVTLQ
+1984 
-1992 GDARRIFEVVKNE
+1992 
-2005 NNSRVMQTGK
+2005 
-2015 AQLLT
+2015 

>member
-107 GNVESAMEN
+107 DNVESAMEN

-184 VAFIDD
+184 VTFIDD

-317 RSTIESVTNAVGD
+317 RSTIESVANAVGD

-359 IAKLNI
+359 IAKLNRES
-365 KALQETIKQ
+365 L
-374 TTNIKNSASK
+374 K
-384 TIGELAHDSVLK
+384 TIIGKKHTGLSDTEKTIIQNAANKAVAPESVPWLED
-396 YALGSSSPE
+396 YE
-405 HLIAKTTAK
+405 
-414 GNEINI
+414 
-420 PTKLSEIQS
+420 
-429 LYQKLI
+429 KLI
-435 NYKGELIRSISETW
+435 QQ
-449 NNNNEN
+449 
-455 LDVAIDKILK
+455 A
-465 YREQLAQTRSSIKQ
+465 REESQK
-479 VGEVLEAVRNGTDI
+479 
-493 TKGEQWLAEYN
+493 
-504 SFLGDMQ
+504 FLG
-511 EYRTKILQESL
+511 EFYVPESV
-522 EMLQTE
+522 EELQTE
-528 QKNSP
+528 FVGISKEIVRLKENMQEALRTLDTDGVSQMVN
-533 KLNLMESLSDLG
+533 DL
-545 TATDSVEQ
+545 
-553 KLSELFDMLQS
+553 
-564 LPSSTDRVG
+564 
-573 SQARTM
+573 SQA
-579 IVQSAQQLGIAT
+579 IAYA
-591 ESIENALSTL
+591 NDLSTIAAQK
-601 HGTLREYSTASE
+601 GITLRQPKSEWQEY
-613 TSAPIDDLNNH
+613 P
-624 VNLVEQSLSALDSVL
+624 LSSFPEELRGND
-639 QLTQNEVR
+639 
-647 AFAQTGQLS
+647 
-656 ETALQALSNAS
+656 LSNAMS
-667 QTSDMVIDHMSS
+667 QTARETSNASNQLRQYNEDVSKVIRTEQTFKDA
-679 SISELTG
+679 LTD
-686 NLGFYRQSLE
+686 
-696 QASQEP
+696 AAQEP
-702 PIFRDTPEDIN
+702 PIFRDIPEDIN

-837 RSGIKDGINNLVMFS
+837 RSGIKDGINNLVVFS

-984 GNGSGTEDPILFTKK
+984 GSENGSGTEDPILFVKK

-1013 DAWAKADFTDIGK
+1013 DAWAKSDFTDIGK
-1026 MVGTKLRDALDSIDW
+1026 IVGTKLRDALDSIDW

-1090 VDTTHWTS
+1090 IDTTHWAS
-1098 IGEFMSGGLR
+1098 LGEFMSGGLR
-1108 SAITT
+1108 SAIAT
-1113 IDWDGLGKTLNAKY
+1113 IDWDDLGKTLNAKY

-1172 TKTGQTIAAG
+1172 TKTGQTIAVG

-1192 GIAGIDFNSI
+1192 GIEGIDFNSI
-1202 SRNFANGINS
+1202 SRNFSDGINS
-1212 VFYNVDWQAI
+1212 VFYKVDWQAI
-1222 GTMLSDGMNAA
+1222 GTMLSDGLNTA

-1247 RIGSELASSAN
+1247 RIGSELANSAN

-1280 LSAINELAATFNWRS
+1280 LSAINEFAATFNWRS
-1295 LGIDINNFIKGINW
+1295 LGVDINNFIKGINW
-1309 MGILKTS
+1309 GEILKTS
-1316 ANVVANTFF
+1316 ANIVVNTFF
-1325 GLFETAWAAVFGGPD
+1325 GLFEAAWGLIFGGND

-1353 LSKLKIEWPAM
+1353 ISKLNVEWPKFKQDELSNFDSAM
-1364 EQEEIEKFENV
+1364 DSLDKFWEINEKF
-1375 SIIVDKFLELN
+1375 
-1386 EKLKKNGSLSE
+1386 KKNGSLSAQDE
-1397 TDMSLFK
+1397 SLFK
-1404 TYYDQIVEYAPQ
+1404 FYYEQISKYAPDIAKEIGSIQ
-1416 AAKLIG
+1416 TAYQGTKDTLEKLI
-1422 EVGTA
+1422 ET
-1427 YEGTDQ
+1427 
-1433 ALKALIASQKNAA
+1433 QKNAA
-1446 IAEGFKTAMS
+1446 IQKGFSSALEDASKIYGDAVVALEQLKTKFIDDSVSWKA
-1456 DAAKVMA
+1456 D
-1463 ESAIALNGA
+1463 ILNGLLSR
-1472 VDDLVSSVITNKDS
+1472 VDVY
-1486 VFSKWNELMGGNGTM
+1486 GGTIETWEKTFDKFLQKVRDGSIDFQNLTEDEEALWQVMREMNPQFGTM
-1501 AEMTKTMDS
+1501 EESMESLKGTVETSGETVDKLQVAMGRYRDNTSSATTNTKN
-1510 LFKKMREGKYDVDSL
+1510 LIQKLKG
-1525 QGSEAVLAHVI
+1525 
-1536 GLTSN
+1536 
-1541 SLQEKMK
+1541 
-1548 NVDRLTTTLN
+1548 
-1558 ESETELDKMSEA
+1558 
-1570 STRYSAEIDTASI
+1570 I
-1583 KTESFS
+1583 K
-1589 TKLGNIKFTGVWKSL
+1589 LTGVWKSL
-1604 KDELKNTLDGVTET
+1604 ADELRDTLDSVTES
-1618 LKRDDFTL
+1618 LKSDKLTL

-1631 LTNMFDKEFRVNLK
+1631 LTDMFDKEFKVNLK

-1651 SEIPEK
+1651 SELT
-1657 QKTVGGVCA
+1657 QKDKTIQG
-1666 GIVKA
+1666 A
-1671 SNQIPESIRKLD
+1671 SANVVSAKNALPDYAKKLD
-1683 FVGAITSKKD
+1683 LVANLTSKQD
-1693 EIADRKISNLEG
+1693 SIADRVIS
-1705 SVSKVSQTGG
+1705 G
-1715 LTLDNL
+1715 LTGWMTDFQNRVPENNRWFSGLTGWMTDFQNRVPENNRWFSGLTGWMTDFQNRVPENNRWFSGLTGWMTDFQNRVPENNRWFSGLTGWVTSL
-1721 GGWIGYIGSK
+1721 GDSIP
-1731 VSNLTL
+1731 
-1737 DNIGAWINYIGSQKS
+1737 
-1752 NMTLSD
+1752 
-1758 IGAWISYIGSQKDY
+1758 
-1772 MTLSDIGAWI
+1772 
-1782 SYIGS
+1782 
-1787 QKSNMTLNDI
+1787 
-1797 GAWISFIGSQISGMT
+1797 ISGKWFSGILGYVT
-1812 LSGIGAWISNVAAQS
+1812 ALGDSIPTSGKWFSGILGYVNQVQKQSGVSLILSGITAFISS
-1827 GGLTLSDIG
+1827 
-1836 AWISYIAKS
+1836 
-1845 GDLSLSGINGLVNQV
+1845 
-1860 EKQPG
+1860 
-1865 SSLILKGIHGIVS
+1865 IVS
-1878 SITNILGGKAEG
+1878 GTKKSTG
-1890 GAFYGGKWH
+1890 GAFYGGRWH
-1899 SIPQFSSGGVIT
+1899 DIPQFSSGGVIT
-1911 KDFVSS
+1911 KDFMSS

-1951 TEVLNES
+1951 TEVLNQS
-1958 QLASVMQSAVAE
+1958 QLASVMQSAVAS
-1970 GMQAAMSQM
+1970 GMEAVMARYGGN
-1979 GGGGN
+1979 GGGNGN
-1984 VTVNVTLQ
+1984 VTVNVVLQ
-1992 GDARRIFEVVKNE
+1992 GDAKKIFEVVKKE
-2005 NNSRVMQTGK
+2005 NNSRVIQTGK

>member
-107 GNVESAMEN
+107 ENVENAMEN

-144 ARNIKI
+144 AQNIKI

-261 ITENDVY
+261 LTENDVY

-274 ENSGTESVKEV
+274 ENNETESVKEV

-359 IAKLNI
+359 IAKLNRENLKPII
-365 KALQETIKQ
+365 KKEYTGLSDAEKAVIERA
-374 TTNIKNSASK
+374 ASEAAAPPK
-384 TIGELAHDSVLK
+384 SVSWLED
-396 YALGSSSPE
+396 YE
-405 HLIAKTTAK
+405 
-414 GNEINI
+414 
-420 PTKLSEIQS
+420 
-429 LYQKLI
+429 KLI
-435 NYKGELIRSISETW
+435 QQ
-449 NNNNEN
+449 
-455 LDVAIDKILK
+455 A
-465 YREQLAQTRSSIKQ
+465 REESQK
-479 VGEVLEAVRNGTDI
+479 
-493 TKGEQWLAEYN
+493 
-504 SFLGDMQ
+504 FLG
-511 EYRTKILQESL
+511 EFYV
-522 EMLQTE
+522 
-528 QKNSP
+528 P
-533 KLNLMESLSDLG
+533 
-545 TATDSVEQ
+545 
-553 KLSELFDMLQS
+553 
-564 LPSSTDRVG
+564 
-573 SQARTM
+573 
-579 IVQSAQQLGIAT
+579 
-591 ESIENALSTL
+591 ESIEELQSEFVGISKEIVRLKENIQEALRTL
-601 HGTLREYSTASE
+601 DTDGVSQMVDDLSQAIAYANDLSAIAVQKGITLRQPKSKWQEYPLSSFPEELRGNGLSNTMSQTARE
-613 TSAPIDDLNNH
+613 T
-624 VNLVEQSLSALDSVL
+624 
-639 QLTQNEVR
+639 
-647 AFAQTGQLS
+647 
-656 ETALQALSNAS
+656 SNAS
-667 QTSDMVIDHMSS
+667 NQLRQYNEDISKVIRTEQTFKDA
-679 SISELTG
+679 LAA
-686 NLGFYRQSLE
+686 
-696 QASQEP
+696 ASQEP
-702 PIFRDTPEDIN
+702 PIFRDMPEDIN

-727 QLKSDISDL
+727 QLRSDISDL
-736 AGIMGGFVGKA
+736 AGIMGGFAGKA

-759 FATKVNKQILS
+759 FAAKVNKQILS
-770 FTKDFAKLSWEF
+770 FTKNFAKLSWEF

-795 KSPFG
+795 KSPFS

-860 LLTSDMSYVG
+860 LLTSDMSYIG

-886 IIDQIVDYAVA
+886 VIDQIVDYAVA

-938 ASDATDKLKDK
+938 ASDATDKLKGK

-962 IEKFSED
+962 IEKFSDD
-969 LDNAANSGSGSGSGS
+969 LNNAANSGSGSGSGS

-999 DIPGAVSNFADLVK
+999 DIPGAVSNFAELVK

-1098 IGEFMSGGLR
+1098 LGEFMSGGLR
-1108 SAITT
+1108 SAIST

-1192 GIAGIDFNSI
+1192 GIEGIDFNSI

-1212 VFYNVDWQAI
+1212 VFYKIDWQAV
-1222 GTMLSDGMNAA
+1222 GTMLSNGMNTA

-1280 LSAINELAATFNWRS
+1280 LSTINEFAATFNWRS

-1309 MGILKTS
+1309 KGILKTS

-1416 AAKLIG
+1416 AASLIG
-1422 EVGTA
+1422 KVGEA
-1427 YEGTDQ
+1427 YEGTDG
-1433 ALKALIASQKNAA
+1433 ALKSLIESQKNLA
-1446 IAEGFKTAMS
+1446 IQEGFKKAMQDAAKIYS
-1456 DAAKVMA
+1456 DAAL
-1463 ESAIALNGA
+1463 SLDGA
-1472 VDDLVSSVITNKDS
+1472 VTELVNSVTKNQQALYDAWTHDKPGTWDQFQTDLENLFQKMRDGSLDVDNLTESESRMINALVRADDP
-1486 VFSKWNELMGGNGTM
+1486 FSKQTENIIDLIGTKNEAEETLDRISAASQRYGGN
-1501 AEMTKTMDS
+1501 AETAAANTEK
-1510 LFKKMREGKYDVDSL
+1510 LV
-1525 QGSEAVLAHVI
+1525 
-1536 GLTSN
+1536 TS
-1541 SLQEKMK
+1541 
-1548 NVDRLTTTLN
+1548 
-1558 ESETELDKMSEA
+1558 
-1570 STRYSAEIDTASI
+1570 
-1583 KTESFS
+1583 
-1589 TKLGNIKFTGVWKSL
+1589 LGNIKFTGVWKSL
-1604 KDELKNTLDGVTET
+1604 KDELKNTLDDVTEA

-1631 LTNMFDKEFRVNLK
+1631 LTNMFDEEFKVNLK

-1651 SEIPEK
+1651 SEIPEN

-1683 FVGAITSKKD
+1683 FVGAITGKKD

-1737 DNIGAWINYIGSQKS
+1737 DNIGAWISFIGSQKS

-1758 IGAWISYIGSQKDY
+1758 IGAWISFIGSQKDY
-1772 MTLSDIGAWI
+1772 MTLSNIGAWI
-1782 SYIGS
+1782 SFIGS
-1787 QKSNMTLNDI
+1787 QKSNMTLSDI

-1812 LSGIGAWISNVAAQS
+1812 LSGIGAWISNIATQY
-1827 GGLTLSDIG
+1827 GGLTLSGIG

-1845 GDLSLSGINGLVNQV
+1845 GNLSLSGILGLVNQV
-1860 EKQPG
+1860 QKQSG
-1865 SSLILKGIHGIVS
+1865 FSLILSGITALVS
-1878 SITNILGGKAEG
+1878 SITGAAKAEG

-1911 KDFVSS
+1911 KDFMSS
-1917 FSAIPRYAGGT
+1917 FSVIPRYAGGT

-1970 GMQAAMSQM
+1970 GMQTAMSQM
-1979 GGGGN
+1979 GSSGN

-1992 GDARRIFEVVKNE
+1992 GDARRIFEVVKSE

-2015 AQLLT
+2015 AQFLT

>member
-42 DRYSTSVNGLTQR
+42 DHYSTSVNGLTQR
-55 LTRLTGITNKTGIAA
+55 LTKLTGITNKAGIAA

-107 GNVESAMEN
+107 ENVESAMEN

-135 KAFDNYIKK
+135 KTFDNYIKK

-155 NDLNTDREFANLRSV
+155 NDLKTDREFADLRSV

-184 VAFIDD
+184 VTFIDD

-274 ENSGTESVKEV
+274 ENGETESVKEV

-317 RSTIESVTNAVGD
+317 RSTIESVTNAIGD

-359 IAKLNI
+359 IAKLNRENLKSI
-365 KALQETIKQ
+365 IGKEHTGLSDAE
-374 TTNIKNSASK
+374 K
-384 TIGELAHDSVLK
+384 TIIQNAANKAVAPESVPWLEDYK
-396 YALGSSSPE
+396 N
-405 HLIAKTTAK
+405 LIQQAR
-414 GNEINI
+414 EE
-420 PTKLSEIQS
+420 S
-429 LYQKLI
+429 QK
-435 NYKGELIRSISETW
+435 
-449 NNNNEN
+449 
-455 LDVAIDKILK
+455 
-465 YREQLAQTRSSIKQ
+465 
-479 VGEVLEAVRNGTDI
+479 
-493 TKGEQWLAEYN
+493 
-504 SFLGDMQ
+504 FLG
-511 EYRTKILQESL
+511 EFYVPESV
-522 EMLQTE
+522 EELQTE
-528 QKNSP
+528 FVGISKEIVRLKENMQEALRTLDTDGVSQMVNDLSQAIAYANDLSTIAAQKGITLRQP
-533 KLNLMESLSDLG
+533 K
-545 TATDSVEQ
+545 
-553 KLSELFDMLQS
+553 SEWQEYP
-564 LPSSTDRVG
+564 PSSFP
-573 SQARTM
+573 
-579 IVQSAQQLGIAT
+579 
-591 ESIENALSTL
+591 EE
-601 HGTLREYSTASE
+601 LRG
-613 TSAPIDDLNNH
+613 N
-624 VNLVEQSLSALDSVL
+624 
-639 QLTQNEVR
+639 
-647 AFAQTGQLS
+647 G
-656 ETALQALSNAS
+656 LSNAMS
-667 QTSDMVIDHMSS
+667 QTARETSNASNQLRQYNEDVSKVIR
-679 SISELTG
+679 T
-686 NLGFYRQSLE
+686 E
-696 QASQEP
+696 QTFKDALAAAAQEP
-702 PIFRDTPEDIN
+702 PIFRDMPEDIN

-759 FATKVNKQILS
+759 FAAKVNKQILS
-770 FTKDFAKLSWEF
+770 FTKNFAKLSWEF

-795 KSPFG
+795 KSPFS

-837 RSGIKDGINNLVMFS
+837 RSGIKDGINNLVVFS

-875 AFEPILNIVAP
+875 AFEPILNIVGP

-962 IEKFSED
+962 IEKFSDD
-969 LDNAANSGSGSGSGS
+969 LNNAANSGSGSGSGS

-1013 DAWAKADFTDIGK
+1013 DAWAKADFTDVGK
-1026 MVGTKLRDALDSIDW
+1026 IVGTKLRDALNSIDW

-1062 FETEGLDKSVG
+1062 FETEGLDESVG

-1090 VDTTHWTS
+1090 IDTTHWAS
-1098 IGEFMSGGLR
+1098 LGEFMSGGLR
-1108 SAITT
+1108 SAIAT
-1113 IDWDGLGKTLNAKY
+1113 IDWNGLGKTLNAKY

-1172 TKTGQTIAAG
+1172 TKIGQTIAVG

-1202 SRNFANGINS
+1202 SKNFSNGINS
-1212 VFYNVDWQAI
+1212 VFYKIDWQAI
-1222 GTMLSDGMNAA
+1222 GTMLSDGMNTA

-1247 RIGSELASSAN
+1247 RIGSELANSAN
-1258 TFLAKTDF
+1258 TFLAETDF

-1271 ALGQAFKGA
+1271 ALGEAFKGA
-1280 LSAINELAATFNWRS
+1280 LTAINEFAATFNWRS
-1295 LGIDINNFIKGINW
+1295 LGVDINNFIKGINW

-1463 ESAIALNGA
+1463 DSAIALNGA
-1472 VDDLVSSVITNKDS
+1472 VDELVSSVITNKDS
-1486 VFSKWNELMGGNGTM
+1486 VFSEWNKLMGGNGTM

-1525 QGSEAVLAHVI
+1525 QGSEAILAHAI

-1541 SLQEKMK
+1541 SLQEKML
-1548 NVDRLTTTLN
+1548 NVDRLTTTLDK
-1558 ESETELDKMSEA
+1558 SETELDKMSEA

-1583 KTESFS
+1583 KTESFG
-1589 TKLGNIKFTGVWKSL
+1589 TNLGKIKFTGVWKSL
-1604 KDELKNTLDGVTET
+1604 KDELKNTLDDVTET

-1631 LTNMFDKEFRVNLK
+1631 LTDMFDKEFKVKLK
-1645 AGSLDT
+1645 VGGLDT
-1651 SEIPEK
+1651 SKLTE
-1657 QKTVGGVCA
+1657 QDKTIQGA
-1666 GIVKA
+1666 SASIVNAKNA
-1671 SNQIPESIRKLD
+1671 LPDYMKSLD
-1683 FVGAITSKKD
+1683 FTAALTQKKD
-1693 EIADRKISNLEG
+1693 SISDRTISDLKG
-1705 SVSKVSQTGG
+1705 SISQVSQTGG
-1715 LTLDNL
+1715 LTLDNI
-1721 GGWIGYIGSK
+1721 GAWIGYIGSK
-1731 VSNLTL
+1731 VQNLTL
-1737 DNIGAWINYIGSQKS
+1737 DNIGAWISNIGSQKPDL
-1752 NMTLSD
+1752 TLNN
-1758 IGAWISYIGSQKDY
+1758 IGAWISYIGSQTPN
-1772 MTLSDIGAWI
+1772 MTLDNIGAWI
-1782 SYIGS
+1782 S
-1787 QKSNMTLNDI
+1787 N
-1797 GAWISFIGSQISGMT
+1797 IGSQISGMT
-1812 LSGIGAWISNVAAQS
+1812 LKDIGAWVSYIGSQND
-1827 GGLTLSDIG
+1827 GMTLNGIG
-1836 AWISYIAKS
+1836 AWISYIAQTGGLALS
-1845 GDLSLSGINGLVNQV
+1845 NIGAWISNIAAQVGGMTLNGIGAWISYIAQTGGLSLSGILGYVNQV
-1860 EKQPG
+1860 TRQPG
-1865 SSLILKGIHGIVS
+1865 ISLILSGITAFIS
-1878 SITNILGGKAEG
+1878 SVISGGGKAKG
-1890 GAFYGGKWH
+1890 GAFYGGRWH
-1899 SIPQFSSGGVIT
+1899 SIPQFSSGGVIK
-1911 KDFVSS
+1911 KDFMSS

-1970 GMQAAMSQM
+1970 GMQTAMSQI
-1979 GGGGN
+1979 GGSGN

-1992 GDARRIFEVVKNE
+1992 GDARRIFEVVKSE

>member
-1 MSEVNIDSIRIEA
+1 MSEINIDSIRIEA

-42 DRYSTSVNGLTQR
+42 DHYSTSVNGLTQR
-55 LTRLTGITNKTGIAA
+55 LTKLTGITNKAGIAA

-107 GNVESAMEN
+107 ENVESAMEN

-155 NDLNTDREFANLRSV
+155 NDLKTDREFANLRNV

-184 VAFIDD
+184 VTFIDD

-204 ATDLFK
+204 ATDLFR
-210 DVVERLRDIRKEAVM
+210 DVVERLRDIRKEAVL
-225 TSQDVIKNG
+225 TSRDVIKNG

-274 ENSGTESVKEV
+274 ENSETESVKEV

-359 IAKLNI
+359 IAKLNRENLKSI
-365 KALQETIKQ
+365 IGKKYTGLSDAEKAIIQAAADKAVTPE
-374 TTNIKNSASK
+374 
-384 TIGELAHDSVLK
+384 SVPWLED
-396 YALGSSSPE
+396 YE
-405 HLIAKTTAK
+405 
-414 GNEINI
+414 
-420 PTKLSEIQS
+420 
-429 LYQKLI
+429 KLI
-435 NYKGELIRSISETW
+435 QQ
-449 NNNNEN
+449 
-455 LDVAIDKILK
+455 A
-465 YREQLAQTRSSIKQ
+465 REESQK
-479 VGEVLEAVRNGTDI
+479 
-493 TKGEQWLAEYN
+493 
-504 SFLGDMQ
+504 FLG
-511 EYRTKILQESL
+511 EFYVPESV
-522 EMLQTE
+522 EELQTE
-528 QKNSP
+528 FVGISKEIVRLKENIQEALRTLDTDGVSQ
-533 KLNLMESLSDLG
+533 MVDDL
-545 TATDSVEQ
+545 
-553 KLSELFDMLQS
+553 
-564 LPSSTDRVG
+564 
-573 SQARTM
+573 SQAIAYANNLST
-579 IVQSAQQLGIAT
+579 IAT
-591 ESIENALSTL
+591 QKGI
-601 HGTLREYSTASE
+601 TLRQPKSEWQEYPLSSFPEELRGNDLSNVMNQTARE
-613 TSAPIDDLNNH
+613 T
-624 VNLVEQSLSALDSVL
+624 
-639 QLTQNEVR
+639 
-647 AFAQTGQLS
+647 
-656 ETALQALSNAS
+656 SNAS
-667 QTSDMVIDHMSS
+667 NQLRQYNEDVSKVIRTEQTFKDA
-679 SISELTG
+679 L
-686 NLGFYRQSLE
+686 
-696 QASQEP
+696 AAAAQEP
-702 PIFRDTPEDIN
+702 PIFRDMPEDIN

-759 FATKVNKQILS
+759 FAVKVDKQILS
-770 FTKDFAKLSWEF
+770 FTKNFVKLSWEF

-795 KSPFG
+795 KSPFS

-860 LLTSDMSYVG
+860 LLTSDISYVG

-886 IIDQIVDYAVA
+886 IIDQIIDYAVA

-949 TDELKR
+949 TDELKH

-1013 DAWAKADFTDIGK
+1013 DAWAKSDFTDIGK
-1026 MVGTKLRDALDSIDW
+1026 IVGTKLRDALDSIDW

-1062 FETEGLDKSVG
+1062 FETEGLDESVG

-1090 VDTTHWTS
+1090 IDTTHWAS
-1098 IGEFMSGGLR
+1098 LGEFMSGGLR
-1108 SAITT
+1108 SAIAT
-1113 IDWDGLGKTLNAKY
+1113 IDWDDLGKTLNAKY

-1146 SGTTGWQEAGNALAS
+1146 SGTTGWQEAGNALAE

-1166 FADRDY
+1166 FTSRDY
-1172 TKTGQTIAAG
+1172 EKVGITIANG
-1182 INGITSALTT
+1182 INGIASTLET
-1192 GIAGIDFNSI
+1192 GVNQIEFNKI
-1202 SRNFANGINS
+1202 SQRFANGVNN
-1212 VFYNVDWQAI
+1212 VFLGVDFNAI
-1222 GTMLSDGMNAA
+1222 GSAISSGLNQA
-1233 TSSLLTF
+1233 TSSLRMF
-1240 SVTVDWK
+1240 SVTINWK
-1247 RIGSELASSAN
+1247 QIGKDIANSAN
-1258 TFLAKTDF
+1258 TFLADTDF
-1266 SQAGK
+1266 SLAGN
-1271 ALGQAFKGA
+1271 ALGSAFKGV
-1280 LSAINELAATFNWRS
+1280 LSSINEAAAAFNWRS
-1295 LGIDINNFIKGINW
+1295 LGVDINHFIKNINW
-1309 MGILKTS
+1309 KGILKTA
-1316 ANVVANTFF
+1316 ANTVANTFF
-1325 GLFETAWAAVFGGPD
+1325 GLFEAAWGLVFGGSD
-1340 TKYTAIADNLNKA
+1340 TKYTAIADNLNQA

-1375 SIIVDKFLELN
+1375 STIVDKFLELN
-1386 EKLKKNGSLSE
+1386 EKLEKNGSLSE

-1416 AAKLIG
+1416 AAELIG
-1422 EVGTA
+1422 KVGEA
-1427 YEGTDQ
+1427 YEGTDK
-1433 ALKALIASQKNAA
+1433 ALKDLIESQKNAA
-1446 IAEGFKTAMS
+1446 ITKGFEQAMT
-1456 DAAKVMA
+1456 DAAKNYA
-1463 ESAIALNGA
+1463 DSATALNGA
-1472 VDDLVSSVITNKDS
+1472 VTELVDS
-1486 VFSKWNELMGGNGTM
+1486 VVANKNLVFDAWKNDKGGTL
-1501 AEMTKTMDS
+1501 EEFQKSLDS
-1510 LFKKMREGKYDVDSL
+1510 LFEKMRSGKLDLSKLSDE
-1525 QGSEAVLAHVI
+1525 EARLLTAFQRTTPEI
-1536 GLTSN
+1536 LTQTSN
-1541 SLQEKMK
+1541 VV
-1548 NVDRLTTTLN
+1548 NLTDNLN
-1558 ESETELDKMSEA
+1558 DS
-1570 STRYSAEIDTASI
+1570 
-1583 KTESFS
+1583 
-1589 TKLGNIKFTGVWKSL
+1589 
-1604 KDELKNTLDGVTET
+1604 KDELDRISEAQNDFRKQLSSTSSEVKKSSKSIANNYKTVLKNAEEVDGKSRTMQEHIALWISGLNELSEEEKSTLYDYVTGIAEKSSTTEKAVKKLNKSQQTQIET
-1618 LKRDDFTL
+1618 TAKAWRTVKNDANGYAMEIGNLPNSITTEATFKV
-1626 GISNT
+1626 
-1631 LTNMFDKEFRVNLK
+1631 DK
-1645 AGSLDT
+1645 
-1651 SEIPEK
+1651 SEIY
-1657 QKTVGGVCA
+1657 KTGRDLLNDPLKLNSKMVVSGVDKSKLTEEDKTFNTTA
-1666 GIVKA
+1666 RFKTTIDALGDKIFLTIAKFT
-1671 SNQIPESIRKLD
+1671 SQIDSLPAIGKIFNTVAKFTSKEDSIR
-1683 FVGAITSKKD
+1683 
-1693 EIADRKISNLEG
+1693 DRKISNLTAMLTNITTAAALVVPSASAVVTRLISG
-1705 SVSKVSQTGG
+1705 GGLSVANVKGLISQVSK
-1715 LTLDNL
+1715 
-1721 GGWIGYIGSK
+1721 
-1731 VSNLTL
+1731 
-1737 DNIGAWINYIGSQKS
+1737 
-1752 NMTLSD
+1752 
-1758 IGAWISYIGSQKDY
+1758 
-1772 MTLSDIGAWI
+1772 
-1782 SYIGS
+1782 
-1787 QKSNMTLNDI
+1787 
-1797 GAWISFIGSQISGMT
+1797 
-1812 LSGIGAWISNVAAQS
+1812 QS
-1827 GGLTLSDIG
+1827 G
-1836 AWISYIAKS
+1836 A
-1845 GDLSLSGINGLVNQV
+1845 
-1860 EKQPG
+1860 
-1865 SSLILKGIHGIVS
+1865 SLILSGIHGIVS
-1878 SITNILGGKAEG
+1878 SITNIFRKKAEG
-1890 GAFYGGKWH
+1890 GAFYGGSWH
-1899 SIPQFSSGGVIT
+1899 DIPQFHEGGIV
-1911 KDFVSS
+1911 KPNMMMNFNM
-1917 FSAIPRYAGGT
+1917 IPRYAGGT
-1928 VNAGS
+1928 LDGGS

-1951 TEVLNES
+1951 TEVLNQS
-1958 QLASVMQSAVAE
+1958 QLASVMQSAVAS
-1970 GMQAAMSQM
+1970 GMEAVMARYSGN
-1979 GGGGN
+1979 GGGNGN
-1984 VTVNVTLQ
+1984 VTVNVVLQ
-1992 GDARRIFEVVKNE
+1992 GDAKKIFEVVKKE
-2005 NNSRVMQTGK
+2005 NNSRVIQTGK

>member
-42 DRYSTSVNGLTQR
+42 DHYSTSVNGLTQR
-55 LTRLTGITNKTGIAA
+55 LTKLTGITNKAGIAA

-107 GNVESAMEN
+107 ENVESAMEN

-155 NDLNTDREFANLRSV
+155 NDLKTDREFADLRSV

-184 VAFIDD
+184 VTFIDD

-274 ENSGTESVKEV
+274 ENGETESVKEV

-295 FEKEQQTVTD
+295 FEKEQQTVID

-317 RSTIESVTNAVGD
+317 RSTIESVTNAIGD

-359 IAKLNI
+359 IAKLNRENLKSI
-365 KALQETIKQ
+365 IGKEHTGLSDAE
-374 TTNIKNSASK
+374 K
-384 TIGELAHDSVLK
+384 TIIQNAANKAVAPESVPWLEDYK
-396 YALGSSSPE
+396 N
-405 HLIAKTTAK
+405 LIQQAR
-414 GNEINI
+414 EE
-420 PTKLSEIQS
+420 S
-429 LYQKLI
+429 QK
-435 NYKGELIRSISETW
+435 
-449 NNNNEN
+449 
-455 LDVAIDKILK
+455 
-465 YREQLAQTRSSIKQ
+465 
-479 VGEVLEAVRNGTDI
+479 
-493 TKGEQWLAEYN
+493 
-504 SFLGDMQ
+504 FLG
-511 EYRTKILQESL
+511 EFYVPESV
-522 EMLQTE
+522 EELQTE
-528 QKNSP
+528 FVGISKEIVRLKENMQEALRTLDTDGVSQMVNDLSQAIAYANDLSTIAAQKGITLRQP
-533 KLNLMESLSDLG
+533 K
-545 TATDSVEQ
+545 
-553 KLSELFDMLQS
+553 SEWQEYP
-564 LPSSTDRVG
+564 PSSFP
-573 SQARTM
+573 
-579 IVQSAQQLGIAT
+579 
-591 ESIENALSTL
+591 EE
-601 HGTLREYSTASE
+601 LRG
-613 TSAPIDDLNNH
+613 N
-624 VNLVEQSLSALDSVL
+624 
-639 QLTQNEVR
+639 
-647 AFAQTGQLS
+647 G
-656 ETALQALSNAS
+656 LSNAMS
-667 QTSDMVIDHMSS
+667 QTARETSNASNQLRQYNEDVSKVIR
-679 SISELTG
+679 T
-686 NLGFYRQSLE
+686 E
-696 QASQEP
+696 QTFKDALAAAAQEP
-702 PIFRDTPEDIN
+702 PIFRDMPEDIN

-759 FATKVNKQILS
+759 FAAKVNKQILS
-770 FTKDFAKLSWEF
+770 FTKNFAKLSWEF

-795 KSPFG
+795 KSPFS

-837 RSGIKDGINNLVMFS
+837 RSGIKDGINNLVVFS

-875 AFEPILNIVAP
+875 AFEPILNIVGP

-962 IEKFSED
+962 IEKFSDD
-969 LDNAANSGSGSGSGS
+969 LNNAANSGSGSGSGS

-1013 DAWAKADFTDIGK
+1013 DAWAKADFTDVGK
-1026 MVGTKLRDALDSIDW
+1026 IVGTKLRDALNSIDW

-1062 FETEGLDKSVG
+1062 FETEGLDESVG

-1090 VDTTHWTS
+1090 IDTTHWAS
-1098 IGEFMSGGLR
+1098 LGEFMSGGLR
-1108 SAITT
+1108 SAIAT
-1113 IDWDGLGKTLNAKY
+1113 IDWNGLGKTLNAKY

-1172 TKTGQTIAAG
+1172 TKIGQTIAVG

-1202 SRNFANGINS
+1202 SKNFSNGINS
-1212 VFYNVDWQAI
+1212 VFYKIDWQAI
-1222 GTMLSDGMNAA
+1222 GTMLSDGMNTA

-1247 RIGSELASSAN
+1247 RIGSELANSAN
-1258 TFLAKTDF
+1258 TFLAETDF

-1271 ALGQAFKGA
+1271 ALGEAFKGA
-1280 LSAINELAATFNWRS
+1280 LTAINEFAATFNWRS
-1295 LGIDINNFIKGINW
+1295 LGVDINNFIKGINW

-1463 ESAIALNGA
+1463 DSAIALNGA
-1472 VDDLVSSVITNKDS
+1472 VDELVSSVITNKDS
-1486 VFSKWNELMGGNGTM
+1486 VFSEWNKLMGGNGTM

-1525 QGSEAVLAHVI
+1525 QGSEAILAHAI

-1541 SLQEKMK
+1541 SLQEKML
-1548 NVDRLTTTLN
+1548 NVDRLTTTLDK
-1558 ESETELDKMSEA
+1558 SETELDKMSEA

-1583 KTESFS
+1583 KTESFG
-1589 TKLGNIKFTGVWKSL
+1589 TNLGKIKFTGVWKSL
-1604 KDELKNTLDGVTET
+1604 KDELKNTLDDVTET

-1631 LTNMFDKEFRVNLK
+1631 LTDMFDKEFKVKLK
-1645 AGSLDT
+1645 VGGLDT
-1651 SEIPEK
+1651 SKLTE
-1657 QKTVGGVCA
+1657 QDKTIQGA
-1666 GIVKA
+1666 SASIVNAKNA
-1671 SNQIPESIRKLD
+1671 LPDYMKSLD
-1683 FVGAITSKKD
+1683 FTAALTQKKD
-1693 EIADRKISNLEG
+1693 SISDRTISDLKG
-1705 SVSKVSQTGG
+1705 SISQVSQTGG
-1715 LTLDNL
+1715 LTLDKI
-1721 GGWIGYIGSK
+1721 GAWIGYIGSK
-1731 VSNLTL
+1731 VQNLTL
-1737 DNIGAWINYIGSQKS
+1737 DNIGAWISNIGSQKPDL
-1752 NMTLSD
+1752 TLNN
-1758 IGAWISYIGSQKDY
+1758 IGAWISYIGSQTPN
-1772 MTLSDIGAWI
+1772 MTLDNIGAWI
-1782 SYIGS
+1782 S
-1787 QKSNMTLNDI
+1787 N
-1797 GAWISFIGSQISGMT
+1797 IGSQISGMT
-1812 LSGIGAWISNVAAQS
+1812 LKDIGAWVSYIGSQND
-1827 GGLTLSDIG
+1827 GMTLNGIG
-1836 AWISYIAKS
+1836 AWISYIAQTGGLALS
-1845 GDLSLSGINGLVNQV
+1845 NIGAWISNIAAQVDGMTLNGIGAWISYIAQTGGLSLSGILGYVNQV
-1860 EKQPG
+1860 TRQPG
-1865 SSLILKGIHGIVS
+1865 ISLILSGITAFIS
-1878 SITNILGGKAEG
+1878 SVISGGGKAKG
-1890 GAFYGGKWH
+1890 GAFYGGRWH
-1899 SIPQFSSGGVIT
+1899 SIPQFSSGGVIK
-1911 KDFVSS
+1911 KDFMSS

-1970 GMQAAMSQM
+1970 GMQTAMSQI
-1979 GGGGN
+1979 GGSGN

-1992 GDARRIFEVVKNE
+1992 GDARRIFEVVKSE

>member
-42 DRYSTSVNGLTQR
+42 DHYSTSVNGLTQR
-55 LTRLTGITNKTGIAA
+55 LTRLTGITNKAGIAA

-107 GNVESAMEN
+107 ENVESAMEN

-144 ARNIKI
+144 AQNIKI

-155 NDLNTDREFANLRSV
+155 NDLSTDREFANLRSV

-184 VAFIDD
+184 VTFIDD

-274 ENSGTESVKEV
+274 ENSEAGSVKEV
-285 TSAIGQKTRA
+285 ASAIGQKTRA

-359 IAKLNI
+359 IAKLNRES
-365 KALQETIKQ
+365 L
-374 TTNIKNSASK
+374 K
-384 TIGELAHDSVLK
+384 TIIGKKHTGLSDTEKTIIQNAANKAVAPESVPWLED
-396 YALGSSSPE
+396 YE
-405 HLIAKTTAK
+405 
-414 GNEINI
+414 
-420 PTKLSEIQS
+420 
-429 LYQKLI
+429 KLI
-435 NYKGELIRSISETW
+435 QQ
-449 NNNNEN
+449 
-455 LDVAIDKILK
+455 A
-465 YREQLAQTRSSIKQ
+465 REESQK
-479 VGEVLEAVRNGTDI
+479 
-493 TKGEQWLAEYN
+493 
-504 SFLGDMQ
+504 FLG
-511 EYRTKILQESL
+511 EFYVPESV
-522 EMLQTE
+522 EELQTE
-528 QKNSP
+528 FVGISKEIVHLKENMQEALRTLDTDGVSQMVN
-533 KLNLMESLSDLG
+533 DL
-545 TATDSVEQ
+545 
-553 KLSELFDMLQS
+553 
-564 LPSSTDRVG
+564 
-573 SQARTM
+573 SQA
-579 IVQSAQQLGIAT
+579 IAYA
-591 ESIENALSTL
+591 NDLSTIAAQK
-601 HGTLREYSTASE
+601 GITLRQPKSEWQEY
-613 TSAPIDDLNNH
+613 P
-624 VNLVEQSLSALDSVL
+624 LSSFPEELRGND
-639 QLTQNEVR
+639 
-647 AFAQTGQLS
+647 
-656 ETALQALSNAS
+656 LSNAMS
-667 QTSDMVIDHMSS
+667 QTARETSNASNQLRQYNEDVSKVIRTEQTFKDA
-679 SISELTG
+679 LT
-686 NLGFYRQSLE
+686 
-696 QASQEP
+696 AAAQEP
-702 PIFRDTPEDIN
+702 PIFRDIPEDIN

-747 ISVAGAIGKIGS
+747 ISVAGAIGRIGS

-886 IIDQIVDYAVA
+886 VIDQIVDYAVA

-1013 DAWAKADFTDIGK
+1013 DAWAKSDFTDIGK
-1026 MVGTKLRDALDSIDW
+1026 IVGTKLRDALDSIDW

-1047 ANKIAKV
+1047 ASKIAKV

-1108 SAITT
+1108 SAIAT

-1172 TKTGQTIAAG
+1172 TKTGQTIAVG

-1192 GIAGIDFNSI
+1192 GIEGIDFNSI
-1202 SRNFANGINS
+1202 SKNFSNGINS
-1212 VFYNVDWQAI
+1212 VFYKVDWQAI
-1222 GTMLSDGMNAA
+1222 GTMLSDGINTA

-1280 LSAINELAATFNWRS
+1280 LSAINEFAATFNWRS

-1463 ESAIALNGA
+1463 DSAIALNGA
-1472 VDDLVSSVITNKDS
+1472 VDELVSSVITNKDS
-1486 VFSKWNELMGGNGTM
+1486 VFSYWNQLMGGNGTM

-1525 QGSEAVLAHVI
+1525 QGSEAILAHAI

-1541 SLQEKMK
+1541 SLQEKML

-1558 ESETELDKMSEA
+1558 KSETELDKMSEA

-1583 KTESFS
+1583 KTESFG
-1589 TKLGNIKFTGVWKSL
+1589 TNLGKIKFTGVWKSL
-1604 KDELKNTLDGVTET
+1604 KDELKNTLDDVTET

-1631 LTNMFDKEFRVNLK
+1631 LTDMFDQKFKVNLK

-1651 SEIPEK
+1651 SELT
-1657 QKTVGGVCA
+1657 QKDKTIQG
-1666 GIVKA
+1666 A
-1671 SNQIPESIRKLD
+1671 SANVVSAKNALPDYAKKLD
-1683 FVGAITSKKD
+1683 LVANLTSKQD
-1693 EIADRKISNLEG
+1693 SIADRVIS
-1705 SVSKVSQTGG
+1705 G
-1715 LTLDNL
+1715 LTGWMTDFQNRVPENNRWFSGLTGWMTDFQNRVPENNRWFSGLTGWVTSL
-1721 GGWIGYIGSK
+1721 GDSIP
-1731 VSNLTL
+1731 
-1737 DNIGAWINYIGSQKS
+1737 
-1752 NMTLSD
+1752 
-1758 IGAWISYIGSQKDY
+1758 
-1772 MTLSDIGAWI
+1772 
-1782 SYIGS
+1782 
-1787 QKSNMTLNDI
+1787 
-1797 GAWISFIGSQISGMT
+1797 ISGKWF
-1812 LSGIGAWISNVAAQS
+1812 SGILGYVTALGDSIPTS
-1827 GGLTLSDIG
+1827 GKWFSGLTG
-1836 AWISYIAKS
+1836 Y
-1845 GDLSLSGINGLVNQV
+1845 VNQV

-1878 SITNILGGKAEG
+1878 SIANIFTQKAEG
-1890 GAFYGGKWH
+1890 GAFYGGRWH
-1899 SIPQFSSGGVIT
+1899 DIPQFSSGGVIT
-1911 KDFVSS
+1911 KDFMSS

-1970 GMQAAMSQM
+1970 GMQVAMSQM
-1979 GGGGN
+1979 GGSGN

>member
-14 KTNIKEAISDIEAL
+14 KTNIKEAIFDIEAL

-42 DRYSTSVNGLTQR
+42 DHYSTSVNGLTQR
-55 LTRLTGITNKTGIAA
+55 LTKLTGITNKAGIAA

-107 GNVESAMEN
+107 ENVESAMEN

-155 NDLNTDREFANLRSV
+155 NDLKTDREFADLRSV

-184 VAFIDD
+184 VTFIDD

-274 ENSGTESVKEV
+274 ENGETESVKEV

-317 RSTIESVTNAVGD
+317 RSTIESVTNAIGD

-359 IAKLNI
+359 IAKLNRENLKSI
-365 KALQETIKQ
+365 IGKEHTGLSDAE
-374 TTNIKNSASK
+374 K
-384 TIGELAHDSVLK
+384 TIIQNAANKAVAPESVPWLEDYK
-396 YALGSSSPE
+396 N
-405 HLIAKTTAK
+405 LIQQAR
-414 GNEINI
+414 EE
-420 PTKLSEIQS
+420 S
-429 LYQKLI
+429 QK
-435 NYKGELIRSISETW
+435 
-449 NNNNEN
+449 
-455 LDVAIDKILK
+455 
-465 YREQLAQTRSSIKQ
+465 
-479 VGEVLEAVRNGTDI
+479 
-493 TKGEQWLAEYN
+493 
-504 SFLGDMQ
+504 FLG
-511 EYRTKILQESL
+511 EFYVPESV
-522 EMLQTE
+522 EELQTE
-528 QKNSP
+528 FVGISKEIVRLKENMQEALRTLDTDGVSQMVNDLSQAIAYANDLSTIAAQKGITLRQP
-533 KLNLMESLSDLG
+533 K
-545 TATDSVEQ
+545 
-553 KLSELFDMLQS
+553 SEWQEYP
-564 LPSSTDRVG
+564 PSSFP
-573 SQARTM
+573 
-579 IVQSAQQLGIAT
+579 
-591 ESIENALSTL
+591 EE
-601 HGTLREYSTASE
+601 LRG
-613 TSAPIDDLNNH
+613 N
-624 VNLVEQSLSALDSVL
+624 
-639 QLTQNEVR
+639 
-647 AFAQTGQLS
+647 G
-656 ETALQALSNAS
+656 LSNAMS
-667 QTSDMVIDHMSS
+667 QTARETSNASNQLRQYNEDVSKVIR
-679 SISELTG
+679 T
-686 NLGFYRQSLE
+686 E
-696 QASQEP
+696 QTFKDALAAAAQEP
-702 PIFRDTPEDIN
+702 PIFRDMPEDIN

-759 FATKVNKQILS
+759 FAAKVNKQILS
-770 FTKDFAKLSWEF
+770 FTKNFAKLSWEF

-795 KSPFG
+795 KSPFS

-837 RSGIKDGINNLVMFS
+837 RSGIKDGINNLVVFS

-875 AFEPILNIVAP
+875 AFEPILNIVGP

-1013 DAWAKADFTDIGK
+1013 DAWTKSDFTDIGK
-1026 MVGTKLRDALDSIDW
+1026 IVGTKLLDALDSIDW
-1041 EPIKEQ
+1041 EPIKER

-1090 VDTTHWTS
+1090 IDTTHWKS
-1098 IGEFMSGGLR
+1098 IGEFASGGLR
-1108 SAITT
+1108 SAIDT
-1113 IDWDGLGKTLNAKY
+1113 IDWNGLGRTLNAKY
-1127 KALWSFLDGFVV
+1127 KALWGFLDGFVV
-1139 DMSKINF
+1139 DMSTISF
-1146 SGTTGWQEAGNALAS
+1146 GGTTGWQEAGNALAD

-1172 TKTGQTIAAG
+1172 KAIGNTISSG
-1182 INGITSALTT
+1182 INGIVSTLSTT
-1192 GIAGIDFNSI
+1192 INGVDFKSIANNFANGVNSIFYGIDFN
-1202 SRNFANGINS
+1202 ALGG
-1212 VFYNVDWQAI
+1212 V
-1222 GTMLSDGMNAA
+1222 LSDGLNTA
-1233 TSSLLTF
+1233 TASLLTF
-1240 SVTVDWK
+1240 SVKVDWK
-1247 RIGSELASSAN
+1247 KIGKDLANSAN
-1258 TFLAKTDF
+1258 TILAETDF

-1271 ALGQAFKGA
+1271 ALGEAFKGV
-1280 LSAINELAATFNWRS
+1280 LSSISEFAATFNWRS
-1295 LGIDINNFIKGINW
+1295 LGVDINNFIKGINW
-1309 MGILKTS
+1309 GGILKTS
-1316 ANVVANTFF
+1316 ANIVVNTFF

-1416 AAKLIG
+1416 AANLIG
-1422 EVGTA
+1422 KVGEA
-1427 YEGTDQ
+1427 YEGTDG
-1433 ALKALIASQKNAA
+1433 ALKSLIESQKNLA
-1446 IAEGFKTAMS
+1446 IQEGFKKSMQDAAKIYS
-1456 DAAKVMA
+1456 DAAL
-1463 ESAIALNGA
+1463 SLDGA
-1472 VDDLVSSVITNKDS
+1472 VTELVNSVAKNQQVLYDAWTHDKPGTWDQFQTDLENLFQKMRDGSLDIDKLTESESRMVNALVRADDP
-1486 VFSKWNELMGGNGTM
+1486 FSKQTENIIDLIGTKNEAEETLDRISAASQRYGGN
-1501 AEMTKTMDS
+1501 AETAATNTEK
-1510 LFKKMREGKYDVDSL
+1510 LV
-1525 QGSEAVLAHVI
+1525 
-1536 GLTSN
+1536 TS
-1541 SLQEKMK
+1541 
-1548 NVDRLTTTLN
+1548 
-1558 ESETELDKMSEA
+1558 
-1570 STRYSAEIDTASI
+1570 
-1583 KTESFS
+1583 
-1589 TKLGNIKFTGVWKSL
+1589 LGNIKFTGVWKSL
-1604 KDELKNTLDGVTET
+1604 KDELKNTLDDVTET
-1618 LKRDDFTL
+1618 LKQDDFTL

-1631 LTNMFDKEFRVNLK
+1631 LTDMFDKEFKVKLK
-1645 AGSLDT
+1645 VGGLDT
-1651 SEIPEK
+1651 SKLTE
-1657 QKTVGGVCA
+1657 QDKTIQGA
-1666 GIVKA
+1666 SASIVNAKNA
-1671 SNQIPESIRKLD
+1671 LPDYMKSLD
-1683 FVGAITSKKD
+1683 FTAALTQKKD
-1693 EIADRKISNLEG
+1693 SISDRTISDLKG
-1705 SVSKVSQTGG
+1705 SISQVSQTGG
-1715 LTLDNL
+1715 LTLDNI
-1721 GGWIGYIGSK
+1721 GAWIGYIGSK
-1731 VSNLTL
+1731 VQNLTL
-1737 DNIGAWINYIGSQKS
+1737 DNIGAWISNIGSQKPDL
-1752 NMTLSD
+1752 TLNN
-1758 IGAWISYIGSQKDY
+1758 IGAWISYIGSQTPN
-1772 MTLSDIGAWI
+1772 MTLNNIGAWI
-1782 SYIGS
+1782 S
-1787 QKSNMTLNDI
+1787 N
-1797 GAWISFIGSQISGMT
+1797 IGSQISGMT
-1812 LSGIGAWISNVAAQS
+1812 LKDIGAWVSYIGSQND
-1827 GGLTLSDIG
+1827 GMTLNGIG
-1836 AWISYIAKS
+1836 AWISYIAQTGGLALS
-1845 GDLSLSGINGLVNQV
+1845 NIGAWISNIAAQVGGMTLNGIGAWISYIAQTGGLALSNIGAWISNIAAQVGGMTLNGIGAWISYIAQTGGLSLSGILGYVNQV
-1860 EKQPG
+1860 TRQPG
-1865 SSLILKGIHGIVS
+1865 ISLILSGITAFIS
-1878 SITNILGGKAEG
+1878 SVISGGGKAKG
-1890 GAFYGGKWH
+1890 GAFYGGRWH
-1899 SIPQFSSGGVIT
+1899 SIPQFSSGGVIK
-1911 KDFVSS
+1911 KDFMSS

-1970 GMQAAMSQM
+1970 GMQTAMSQI
-1979 GGGGN
+1979 GGSGN

-1992 GDARRIFEVVKNE
+1992 GDARRIFEVVKSE